1 MSSKF
6 ILSSDDVQSAIAPL
20 MPGYVSPSEGAV
32 EQQVEEESDFSLSG
46 AAGASVDQL
55 QFMAYNALRAF
66 ADEFDVGVLRTVA
79 DKGIEVNKQEL
90 SEYSRKG
97 YDDIENL
104 SDLNKWWLDNLIIN
118 AGSFAPVAAAGMVA
132 APFGGLVFAGATLL
146 PSAILGTGESYAKQL
161 EAGGNLDPKI
171 AMITGM
177 TVGALDVLTPK
188 AILRA
193 LGIGKGFNNYLT
205 NQLASRG
212 ALSNRFH
219 AGVKGMLRE
228 GSTEVLQE
236 ALMTASKNYVN
247 EQDLTDFSKE
257 EVNELIEAFLSGG
270 SVGATFSA
278 ALGEASPQEKAVSLA
293 KKNASINLKDTLGS
307 ETSRIIE
314 EINSLKQNEEFARK
328 GPRGIGSFLNKE
340 GKNRKSELKKE
351 LKQLIK
357 DTKSKDKAIFK
368 AKTVEEI
375 DSLFADP
382 VEEEL
387 ITEPTEEKE
396 QTLAEIMAADPRES
410 AIERQQ
416 QPDVI
421 PPEGTQIGTAPTR
434 SEIEQRLKDEVSTR
448 ADKGGFLRRL
458 KGENLDPKMGVN
470 LGELAAERADQ
481 GMQDPSVIEDTED
494 ARPQGP
500 FPRTREAYR
509 KAVAE
514 RANRGSAQE
523 ERSSNPVISSAVPSD
538 NVLTDGEVLILRQD
552 IEEAKYSK
560 ASRELE
566 DIAMQAESD
575 AFEQAEADGMDY
587 PEALAAGNEAR
598 ERVLQNGGSRR
609 KRVFPNP
616 EARRKAQEDSAKVRQ
631 ERESKLNFEAQRR
644 IDEQK
649 KFEKEQAGELKEQA
663 IEMAGETYDAFF
675 YGQISAQEFASRR
688 QREIAKIKDGIGGTA
703 AANAYRKAV
712 PLEKANAILKER
724 GLPTLTVKGEKP
736 TQADTTPPVQ
746 EAPPKGGVGSSGQPT
761 DREGKPVDL
770 KAAAPT
776 QADVTP
782 DAAPESTPTTLSP
795 PQVVGS
801 TIVDDAAA
809 IQAELD
815 DIKKEVIEGFESG
828 LPESEY
834 RKREP
839 KQIDLEERLRKQ
851 KRRDGVFGENSQQEQ
866 SADDIKEIRQ
876 EINDALETDSPE
888 LLELIEGKN
897 LEHEKLLLEELDIR
911 ISEFEKML
919 GKRKYDIEAYRTFD
933 PSRPDNPLPSLI
945 KRRNQAKKN
954 IEALEAGVD
963 PVTVPGTTMNPEVKK
978 NPTQADVAPTERPD
992 ATRYPDFDA
1001 YMEDM
1006 GELGF
1011 SPDEL
1016 QEEGL
1021 PYDEASFTS
1030 YKAKQ
1035 GETSSPTQADV
1046 TPPVDKATLGDT
1058 DTSSTKTKSATTVI
1072 ETAHSTETLNDLK
1085 GIAKEGLAI
1094 GSSTESADKMVY
1106 ADGTFRIIFD
1116 GSVSGKKTTRAF
1128 APKDITIK
1136 TSEVIDPK
1144 KIKRVEV
1151 DVDNLPSPTTDNF
1164 LDYAKKYLKD
1174 KEPGLDVLNASPS
1187 EWSRLYDKYP
1197 RLEQEL
1203 DKFNESELASELEI
1217 NSSNYKT
1224 VLADIFG
1231 KDVEIV
1237 DRVKDK
1243 PNDTTTEDSKGP
1255 GGQEKGAPNDAKQ
1268 DDNTTRA
1275 RSASADDEAKTNR
1288 EKQDQD
1294 TTARTNQ
1301 ASATTDKG
1309 KKVSDAISD
1318 FEVADAADT
1327 AAQGQAGASA
1337 TVSGKTADISTAD
1350 ITTTAASNTTTT
1362 SIDTD
1367 PIEVTPTEPVRL
1379 DYAET
1384 TANPDGVPIRIYE
1397 DPDNPDRNIVEV
1409 DGKPINQRYKK
1420 RPVAVAFANR
1430 YTRPRPTE
1438 KAEKAAPKVRP
1449 EGKTYTGPKPKG
1461 ASEPL
1466 VKWLG
1471 STAPFRATIGKQRAS
1486 QARNVNIDPDQYTN
1500 EEELY
1505 DAIIAKVEAE
1515 PVEVVEPAADIS
1527 AEVQRKAEEIVPE
1540 TTLEKI
1546 TRRQTE
1552 RRVIE
1557 NAIMVREDLT
1567 PEEIASI
1574 NQAEENRIREAQ
1586 LSGLM
1591 EDVDADIKAKIE
1603 EDNAS
1608 SEADRARRKL
1618 ELESEQV
1625 SFETIDNM
1633 ELADFLQLAN
1643 TPRKPGW
1650 SKKQLVEIANNI
1662 EANDPTVTFN
1672 TKKNRADLAVDLI
1685 GWKEGSGSTLDD
1697 NVLDSNFVDNENDS
1711 GDFYTTLNDDF
1722 DPSSGF
1728 DNKAV
1733 ETSSVKPSNEEVLN
1747 IERSLDNNLSAMFSR
1762 SKAKE
1767 LKNIKFINF
1776 ITSSEAKRL
1785 GIEDDVIASY
1795 GSGDVKV
1802 YFIPERIAAYA
1813 KSQNKDVDKLTRSLI
1828 MHEVGVH
1835 AGKNIF
1841 SGQEF
1846 DLVMDQ
1852 VVKLYDQKDPEFV
1865 NAFNVVAKAYPDLQ
1879 LFERRFNEEVLAH
1892 VIESKAYDLEKIN
1905 KSLFDK
1911 LKTAF
1916 QKFFEKLFYTVSG
1929 DKTRVDNLTP
1939 DVTAEDMFN
1948 LIAGHSMRNIYSY
1961 ALKRHGDS
1969 KNFSNV
1975 RTRNRDRFIQNS
1987 VVKTPMFHAGYYNF
2001 SAPVLDKTELGLH
2014 VGTEEAALQRVE
2026 GDVQRLKKGY
2036 INIQNPFEVYDINRF
2051 NEHRLWRKAVNRLY
2065 ENGDI
2070 DSNAY
2075 KKLSQVIDNHE
2086 FSFKSWQSSLRSETP
2101 PSDILTAEEVV
2112 ESNLRKDALDK
2123 DFSRNI
2129 RDALLSLGYD
2139 SIVYTNKYEDS
2150 GSTSYILLKDNQFK
2164 DVDSLMFRSGTNVFM
2179 DKRVIEESPEQAV
2192 EQSRK
2197 IESIAGPQVTNT
2209 RKAQGKMFGV
2219 LKTMQRAIEPL
2230 MTVQG
2235 YSELETARMLA
2246 KGEVSKAHNT
2256 GRVLFDT
2263 LYQANKKEQREIL
2276 KYFETKDA
2284 SPDNLPDRKVSVAMQ
2299 PTVAR
2304 GTRSNA
2310 RTAERV
2316 SIKDSVIQ
2324 AKKQIE
2330 KLGQDLVDMGLI
2342 TPEQYNKLKGSYLPR
2357 TYLEYLGKDRLG
2369 IGLGTS
2375 KLNYTKARTSTDT
2388 FLRDVMDG
2396 RIKDPGFLAA
2406 RYISMA
2412 GSDIAT
2418 IKYLD
2423 FIAADTG
2430 QNGWVLPNQIVN
2442 FEGMK
2447 GTVGFWNE
2455 RLDGIRR
2462 NAAQMESLNPVQAKE
2477 MNAFASKLQR
2487 AIDAVGTIPSAQG
2500 YKRIPDSARYGA
2512 MRGLYVKKEI
2522 ANDIMSQ
2529 ESLYTN
2535 NEFLNSVLNV
2545 SSKATK
2551 VFKYTKVPMNIPTQ
2565 ARNVISNIVLM
2576 DTSGTNF
2583 FKIPGLLNRAIQD
2596 IVSNGK
2602 YMELA
2607 RKYGIESTT
2616 FASEEL
2622 VTMDKELQKIKSQDK
2637 GWGGLWARSQVF
2649 FNDYLDV
2656 GGRAYQKTEVMFK
2669 IAKMIDLMENHG
2681 KSEAEAAKLAN
2692 EALLDY
2698 SNVSQAV
2705 RVIRSMPLGSPFIT
2719 FNLKAGAQMIRNIR
2733 NHPIAVAKYAAIPY
2747 IVSQMLL
2754 ENNDDIEEED
2764 IPAMQKLVAD
2774 YMEGNMTTMILPW
2787 KDEQGRLRVF
2797 DMGYFLPWGAHL
2809 SMAKNLME
2817 GEFGEAAKTPGFFGG
2832 PFELVAGMKTNTDP
2846 FTGQS
2851 IWSEADPPM
2860 QQYQDILGFLVSYAT
2875 PPMIMPRNKS
2885 GDVIGNGGQIVKT
2898 LMAAGWMDGNT
2909 DADGLPKNTVG
2920 SSILSWMG
2928 INTAALTPE
2937 TAGRKVYFKG
2947 KDVDK
2952 IMQRLIK
2959 LIDDPNVKEDQR
2971 ERLIE
2976 EYRMHQANAIEK
2988 YREYA
2993 DAYRQ
2998 VEDVL

>member
-6 ILSSDDVQSAIAPL
+6 ILSSDDVQSALAPL

-46 AAGASVDQL
+46 AAGAGVDQL

-90 SEYSRKG
+90 SEYSRIG

-118 AGSFAPVAAAGMVA
+118 AGSFAPVVAAGMVA
-132 APFGGLVFAGATLL
+132 APFGGLAFAGATLL

-161 EAGGNLDPKI
+161 EAGGNLDSKI

-188 AILRA
+188 KILNA
-193 LGIGKGFNNYLT
+193 FGIGKGFNNYLT

-278 ALGEASPQEKAVSLA
+278 ALGEASPEEKAVALA

-307 ETSRIIE
+307 ETARIIE

-375 DSLFADP
+375 DSLFAEP
-382 VEEEL
+382 IEEDVAIEAPL
-387 ITEPTEEKE
+387 EEGK
-396 QTLAEIMAADPRES
+396 TLAEIMAADPRES

-421 PPEGTQIGTAPTR
+421 PPEGTQIGTAPTQ
-434 SEIEQRLKDEVSTR
+434 SEIEQRLKDE
-448 ADKGGFLRRL
+448 
-458 KGENLDPKMGVN
+458 
-470 LGELAAERADQ
+470 AATRADQ
-481 GMQDPSVIEDTED
+481 GMQDPSVIEDTRAEFPMGEDPSVLED

-598 ERVLQNGGSRR
+598 ERVLQSGGSRR

-616 EARRKAQEDSAKVRQ
+616 EARRKAQEESAKVRQ
-631 ERESKLNFEAQRR
+631 EREAKLNFEAQRR

-675 YGQISAQEFASRR
+675 YGQISAQEFSSRR
-688 QREIAKIKDGIGGTA
+688 QREIAEIKDGIGGTA
-703 AANAYRKAV
+703 AVNAYRKAV

-724 GLPTLTVKGEKP
+724 GLPTLTAKGEKP

-746 EAPPKGGVGSSGQPT
+746 KAPPKGGVGSSGQPT
-761 DREGKPVDL
+761 DREGKPVDP
-770 KAAAPT
+770 KA
-776 QADVTP
+776 D
-782 DAAPESTPTTLSP
+782 TT
-795 PQVVGS
+795 
-801 TIVDDAAA
+801 
-809 IQAELD
+809 
-815 DIKKEVIEGFESG
+815 
-828 LPESEY
+828 
-834 RKREP
+834 
-839 KQIDLEERLRKQ
+839 
-851 KRRDGVFGENSQQEQ
+851 
-866 SADDIKEIRQ
+866 
-876 EINDALETDSPE
+876 
-888 LLELIEGKN
+888 
-897 LEHEKLLLEELDIR
+897 
-911 ISEFEKML
+911 
-919 GKRKYDIEAYRTFD
+919 
-933 PSRPDNPLPSLI
+933 
-945 KRRNQAKKN
+945 
-954 IEALEAGVD
+954 
-963 PVTVPGTTMNPEVKK
+963 
-978 NPTQADVAPTERPD
+978 
-992 ATRYPDFDA
+992 
-1001 YMEDM
+1001 
-1006 GELGF
+1006 
-1011 SPDEL
+1011 
-1016 QEEGL
+1016 
-1021 PYDEASFTS
+1021 
-1030 YKAKQ
+1030 
-1035 GETSSPTQADV
+1035 PTQADV
-1046 TPPVDKATLGDT
+1046 TPPVDEAILEDT
-1058 DTSSTKTKSATTVI
+1058 DTAKR
-1072 ETAHSTETLNDLK
+1072 DK
-1085 GIAKEGLAI
+1085 GEAEKG
-1094 GSSTESADKMVY
+1094 
-1106 ADGTFRIIFD
+1106 
-1116 GSVSGKKTTRAF
+1116 
-1128 APKDITIK
+1128 APK
-1136 TSEVIDPK
+1136 E
-1144 KIKRVEV
+1144 EE
-1151 DVDNLPSPTTDNF
+1151 
-1164 LDYAKKYLKD
+1164 AKPD
-1174 KEPGLDVLNASPS
+1174 
-1187 EWSRLYDKYP
+1187 
-1197 RLEQEL
+1197 
-1203 DKFNESELASELEI
+1203 
-1217 NSSNYKT
+1217 
-1224 VLADIFG
+1224 
-1231 KDVEIV
+1231 
-1237 DRVKDK
+1237 
-1243 PNDTTTEDSKGP
+1243 DTTTEDSKGA
-1255 GGQEKGAPNDAKQ
+1255 GEQEKGAPKDAKQ
-1268 DDNTTRA
+1268 DDKTTRT
-1275 RSASADDEAKTNR
+1275 RSASADDEAETTRKK
-1288 EKQDQD
+1288 EDKGA
-1294 TTARTNQ
+1294 TARTDQ
-1301 ASATTDKG
+1301 ATTTTDKDT
-1309 KKVSDAISD
+1309 KVSDAISD

-1337 TVSGKTADISTAD
+1337 TVSGETADISTAD
-1350 ITTTAASNTTTT
+1350 ITTTAASDPTTTP
-1362 SIDTD
+1362 IDTD
-1367 PIEVTPTEPVRL
+1367 TIEVAPAEPVRL
-1379 DYAET
+1379 AYEET
-1384 TANPDGVPIRIYE
+1384 TVNSQDVPVRIYK
-1397 DPDNPDRNIVEV
+1397 DPENPEINIVESEGV
-1409 DGKPINQRYKK
+1409 ILKRLKDRKK
-1420 RPVAVAFANR
+1420 AVTYANNL
-1430 YTRPRPTE
+1430 TRTAVEMRGP
-1438 KAEKAAPKVRP
+1438 KAKAAPKVRP
-1449 EGKTYTGPKPKG
+1449 EGKVYKGPEGVLTPGVYKFMSSNKPFKDT
-1461 ASEPL
+1461 
-1466 VKWLG
+1466 LG
-1471 STAPFRATIGKQRAS
+1471 SMRLKQAKKFG
-1486 QARNVNIDPDQYTN
+1486 VDTDVVTT
-1500 EEELY
+1500 EEQLY
-1505 DAIIAKVEAE
+1505 DEIITIIDKMKPVEA
-1515 PVEVVEPAADIS
+1515 PS
-1527 AEVQRKAEEIVPE
+1527 ANIAEEVQKKAEEIVPE
-1540 TTLEKI
+1540 APLEKI
-1546 TRRQTE
+1546 ARKQTE
-1552 RRVIE
+1552 RRVME
-1557 NAIMVREDLT
+1557 NAVMVQEDLT

-1574 NQAEENRIREAQ
+1574 QEAEQNRIREAQ
-1586 LSGLM
+1586 SSGLM
-1591 EDVDADIKAKIE
+1591 EDIDADIEAQIAAE
-1603 EDNAS
+1603 EAAS
-1608 SEADRARRKL
+1608 QADRLRLKL
-1618 ELESEQV
+1618 ERESEQV

-1643 TPRKPGW
+1643 SRRKPGW

-1685 GWKEGSGSTLDD
+1685 GWKEGSGSTVDTD
-1697 NVLDSNFVDNENDS
+1697 VLDPDFVDNVNDD
-1711 GDFYTTLNDDF
+1711 GDFYTAPSDDF

-1785 GIEDDVIASY
+1785 GIEDSAIASY

-1892 VIESKAYDLEKIN
+1892 VIESKAYNLETIN

-1929 DKTRVDNLTP
+1929 DETRVDNLTP
-1939 DVTAEDMFN
+1939 DVTADDMFN
-1948 LIAGHSMRNIYSY
+1948 LISGYSMRNVYSY

-1969 KNFSNV
+1969 KNFSKV
-1975 RTRNRDRFIQNS
+1975 RDRNRNNFVKDS
-1987 VVKTPMFHAGYYNF
+1987 VVKSPMFHAGHYNF

-2014 VGTEEAALQRVE
+2014 VGTEKAALERVF
-2026 GDVQRLKKGY
+2026 GDRQKLKKGY
-2036 INIQNPFEVYDINRF
+2036 INIQNPFEFNDAGFFGSPKAFQVELGKRAPLVSDEKDLKEYRELFSIAAGWEIAISKIKEPSPNAPLLDIHLERVKYAQDMD
-2051 NEHRLWRKAVNRLY
+2051 KAQRGFM
-2065 ENGDI
+2065 EDI
-2070 DSNAY
+2070 RNA
-2075 KKLSQVIDNHE
+2075 LI
-2086 FSFKSWQSSLRSETP
+2086 SF
-2101 PSDILTAEEVV
+2101 
-2112 ESNLRKDALDK
+2112 
-2123 DFSRNI
+2123 
-2129 RDALLSLGYD
+2129 GYD
-2139 SIVYTNKYEDS
+2139 SIAYKNTQEDV
-2150 GSTSYILLKDNQFK
+2150 GSISYILLKDNQFK

-2179 DKRVIEESPEQAV
+2179 DKRAIEESPEKAV

-2284 SPDNLPDRKVSVAMQ
+2284 SPDNLPERKVSVAMQ

-2304 GTRSNA
+2304 GTRSDA

-2342 TPEQYNKLKGSYLPR
+2342 TQEQYNELKGSYLPR

-2462 NAAQMESLNPVQAKE
+2462 NAAQMESLNPSQAKE

-2487 AIDAVGTIPSAQG
+2487 AIDAVGTIPAAQG

-2637 GWGGLWARSQVF
+2637 SWGGLWARSQVF

-2698 SNVSQAV
+2698 SNVSQGV

-2928 INTAALTPE
+2928 INTAALTAE

-2971 ERLIE
+2971 EKDL
-2976 EYRMHQANAIEK
+2976 
-2988 YREYA
+2988 
-2993 DAYRQ
+2993 
-2998 VEDVL
+2998 

>member
-6 ILSSDDVQSAIAPL
+6 ILSSDDVQSALAPL

-46 AAGASVDQL
+46 AAGAGVDQL

-90 SEYSRKG
+90 SEYSRIG

-118 AGSFAPVAAAGMVA
+118 AGSFAPVVAAGMVA
-132 APFGGLVFAGATLL
+132 APFGGLAFAGATLL

-161 EAGGNLDPKI
+161 EAGGNLDSKI

-188 AILRA
+188 KILNA
-193 LGIGKGFNNYLT
+193 FGIGKGFNNYLT

-278 ALGEASPQEKAVSLA
+278 ALGEASPQEKAVALA

-434 SEIEQRLKDEVSTR
+434 SEIEQRLKDE
-448 ADKGGFLRRL
+448 
-458 KGENLDPKMGVN
+458 
-470 LGELAAERADQ
+470 AATRADQ
-481 GMQDPSVIEDTED
+481 GMQDPSVIENTRED
-494 ARPQGP
+494 SRPQGP

-598 ERVLQNGGSRR
+598 ERVLQSGGSRR

-616 EARRKAQEDSAKVRQ
+616 EARRKAQEESAKVRQ
-631 ERESKLNFEAQRR
+631 EREAKLNFEAQRR

-675 YGQISAQEFASRR
+675 YGQISAQEFSSRR
-688 QREIAKIKDGIGGTA
+688 QREIAEIKDGIGGTA
-703 AANAYRKAV
+703 AVNAYRKAV

-736 TQADTTPPVQ
+736 TQADTTAPVQ
-746 EAPPKGGVGSSGQPT
+746 KAPPKGGVGSSGQPT
-761 DREGKPVDL
+761 NREGKTVDP
-770 KAAAPT
+770 KADAAPT
-776 QADVTP
+776 QADVAPTVGDTQAKV
-782 DAAPESTPTTLSP
+782 DASN
-795 PQVVGS
+795 VV
-801 TIVDDAAA
+801 
-809 IQAELD
+809 
-815 DIKKEVIEGFESG
+815 IKDTDPI
-828 LPESEY
+828 
-834 RKREP
+834 
-839 KQIDLEERLRKQ
+839 ILEEN
-851 KRRDGVFGENSQQEQ
+851 KR
-866 SADDIKEIRQ
+866 IRELEKKRQ
-876 EINDALETDSPE
+876 AIDDALETGSQE
-888 LLELIEGKN
+888 LLDLELGKN
-897 LEHEKLLLEELDIR
+897 LEHEKLLLEEMELR
-911 ISEFEKML
+911 INQRERGL
-919 GKRKYDIEAYRTFD
+919 RKRGIDVESRRIYD
-933 PSRPDNPLPSLI
+933 PSYPRNPLPEFI
-945 KRRNQAKKN
+945 RDRDKAKKN
-954 IEALEAGVD
+954 IEALEAGV
-963 PVTVPGTTMNPEVKK
+963 
-978 NPTQADVAPTERPD
+978 A
-992 ATRYPDFDA
+992 
-1001 YMEDM
+1001 
-1006 GELGF
+1006 
-1011 SPDEL
+1011 
-1016 QEEGL
+1016 
-1021 PYDEASFTS
+1021 
-1030 YKAKQ
+1030 
-1035 GETSSPTQADV
+1035 
-1046 TPPVDKATLGDT
+1046 PPVDETILEDT
-1058 DTSSTKTKSATTVI
+1058 DTSSTKTDSDTTVI

-1116 GSVSGKKTTRAF
+1116 GPVSGKKTTRAF

-1136 TSEVIDPK
+1136 TSEVIEPK

-1151 DVDNLPSPTTDNF
+1151 DVGNLPSPTTDNF

-1187 EWSRLYDKYP
+1187 EWARLYDKYP
-1197 RLEQEL
+1197 RLEREL
-1203 DKFNESELASELEI
+1203 DKLNESELASELEI
-1217 NSSNYKT
+1217 NSSNYKA

-1237 DRVKDK
+1237 DRVEDK
-1243 PNDTTTEDSKGP
+1243 TSNTTTKDGKGA
-1255 GGQEKGAPNDAKQ
+1255 GEQGKGAPKGAKQ
-1268 DDNTTRA
+1268 GDKTTRA
-1275 RSASADDEAKTNR
+1275 RSASADDDAE
-1288 EKQDQD
+1288 
-1294 TTARTNQ
+1294 TTIRKEDKGTAARTDQ
-1301 ASATTDKG
+1301 ATTTTNKG
-1309 KKVSDAISD
+1309 TKVSDAISD

-1337 TVSGKTADISTAD
+1337 TVSGETADISTDD
-1350 ITTTAASNTTTT
+1350 ITTTEAFDPTNT
-1362 SIDTD
+1362 SIDADT
-1367 PIEVTPTEPVRL
+1367 IEVAPTEPVRL
-1379 DYAET
+1379 AYEET
-1384 TANPDGVPIRIYE
+1384 TVNSQGVPVRIYK
-1397 DPDNPDRNIVEV
+1397 NPENPEINIVESEGV
-1409 DGKPINQRYKK
+1409 ILKRLKDRKK
-1420 RPVAVAFANR
+1420 AVTYANNL
-1430 YTRPRPTE
+1430 TRTAVEMRGP
-1438 KAEKAAPKVRP
+1438 KAKAAPKVRP
-1449 EGKTYTGPKPKG
+1449 EGKVYKGPQGVLTDGVYKFMSSNKPFKNT
-1461 ASEPL
+1461 
-1466 VKWLG
+1466 LG
-1471 STAPFRATIGKQRAS
+1471 KMRLN
-1486 QARNVNIDPDQYTN
+1486 QAESFGIDTDVVTT
-1500 EEELY
+1500 EEQLY
-1505 DAIIAKVEAE
+1505 DELITIIDKMKPAEAPSADIAK
-1515 PVEVVEPAADIS
+1515 
-1527 AEVQRKAEEIVPE
+1527 EVQKKAEKIVPE
-1540 TTLEKI
+1540 TPVQKI
-1546 TRRQTE
+1546 ARKQTE
-1552 RRVIE
+1552 RRVME
-1557 NAIMVREDLT
+1557 NAVMVQENLT
-1567 PEEIASI
+1567 PEEIDSI

-1586 LSGLM
+1586 SIGLM
-1591 EDVDADIKAKIE
+1591 EDVDADIKAKIAAE
-1603 EDNAS
+1603 EAA
-1608 SEADRARRKL
+1608 SEADRLRLKL
-1618 ELESEQV
+1618 ERESKQV

-1633 ELADFLQLAN
+1633 EIADFLQLAN

-1662 EANDPTVTFN
+1662 QVNDPAVTFN

-1685 GWKEGSGSTLDD
+1685 GWKEGSVSTVDPD
-1697 NVLDSNFVDNENDS
+1697 VLDPDFVDNVNYS
-1711 GDFYTTLNDDF
+1711 GDVHTTFNDDS
-1722 DPSSGF
+1722 DPSYGF

-1733 ETSSVKPSNEEVLN
+1733 ETSSVKPSSEEVLN

-1865 NAFNVVAKAYPDLQ
+1865 NAFNVVKKTYPKLQ

-1892 VIESKAYDLEKIN
+1892 VIESKAYNLETIN

-1916 QKFFEKLFYTVSG
+1916 QKFFEKLFYTVSE

-1939 DVTAEDMFN
+1939 DVTADDMFN
-1948 LIAGHSMRNIYSY
+1948 LISGYSMRNVYSY

-1975 RTRNRDRFIQNS
+1975 RTRNRDNFVKDS
-1987 VVKTPMFHAGYYNF
+1987 VVKSPMFHAGHYNF

-2014 VGTEEAALQRVE
+2014 VGTENAALERVA
-2026 GDVQRLKKGY
+2026 GDRQKLKKGY
-2036 INIQNPFEVYDINRF
+2036 INIQNPFEFNDAGYFGSPKAFQVELGKRAGLVSDEKDLKEYRELFSIAAGWEIAISKIKEPSANAPLLDIHLERV
-2051 NEHRLWRKAVNRLY
+2051 KYA
-2065 ENGDI
+2065 
-2070 DSNAY
+2070 
-2075 KKLSQVIDNHE
+2075 Q
-2086 FSFKSWQSSLRSETP
+2086 
-2101 PSDILTAEEVV
+2101 
-2112 ESNLRKDALDK
+2112 DK
-2123 DFSRNI
+2123 DKAQRGFMEDIRN
-2129 RDALLSLGYD
+2129 ALISFGYD
-2139 SIVYTNKYEDS
+2139 SIAYTNTQEDV
-2150 GSTSYILLKDNQFK
+2150 GSISYILLKDNQFK

-2179 DKRVIEESPEQAV
+2179 DKRVVEESPEQAV

-2209 RKAQGKMFGV
+2209 RKAQGKMFSV

-2357 TYLEYLGKDRLG
+2357 TYLEYLGKDRMG

-2412 GSDIAT
+2412 GADIAT

-2462 NAAQMESLNPVQAKE
+2462 NAAQMESLNPSQAKE

-2487 AIDAVGTIPSAQG
+2487 AIDAVGTIPAAQG

-2698 SNVSQAV
+2698 SNVSQGV

-2928 INTAALTPE
+2928 INTAALTAE

-2952 IMQRLIK
+2952 IMQRLVK

>member
-6 ILSSDDVQSAIAPL
+6 ILSSDDVQSALAPL

-46 AAGASVDQL
+46 AAGAGVDQL

-90 SEYSRKG
+90 SEYSRIG

-118 AGSFAPVAAAGMVA
+118 AGSFAPVVAAGMVA
-132 APFGGLVFAGATLL
+132 APFGGLAFAGATLL

-161 EAGGNLDPKI
+161 EAGGNLDSKI

-188 AILRA
+188 KILNA
-193 LGIGKGFNNYLT
+193 FGIGKGFNNYLT

-278 ALGEASPQEKAVSLA
+278 ALGEASPEEKAVALA

-307 ETSRIIE
+307 ETARIIE

-375 DSLFADP
+375 DSLFAEP
-382 VEEEL
+382 IEEDVAIEAPL
-387 ITEPTEEKE
+387 EEGK
-396 QTLAEIMAADPRES
+396 TLAEIMAADPRES

-421 PPEGTQIGTAPTR
+421 PPEGTQIGTAPTQ
-434 SEIEQRLKDEVSTR
+434 SEIEQRLKDEAATR
-448 ADKGGFLRRL
+448 ADEGGFLRRL

-470 LGELAAERADQ
+470 LGELAADRADQ
-481 GMQDPSVIEDTED
+481 GMQDPSVIEDTRAEFPMGEDPSVLED

-598 ERVLQNGGSRR
+598 ERVLQSGGSRR

-616 EARRKAQEDSAKVRQ
+616 EARRKAQEESAKVRQ
-631 ERESKLNFEAQRR
+631 EREAKLNFEAQRR

-675 YGQISAQEFASRR
+675 YGQISAQEFSSRR
-688 QREIAKIKDGIGGTA
+688 QREIAEIKDGIGGTA
-703 AANAYRKAV
+703 AVNAYRKAV

-724 GLPTLTVKGEKP
+724 GLPTLTAKGEKP

-746 EAPPKGGVGSSGQPT
+746 KAPPKGGVGSSGQPT
-761 DREGKPVDL
+761 DREGKPVDP
-770 KAAAPT
+770 KA
-776 QADVTP
+776 D
-782 DAAPESTPTTLSP
+782 TT
-795 PQVVGS
+795 
-801 TIVDDAAA
+801 
-809 IQAELD
+809 
-815 DIKKEVIEGFESG
+815 
-828 LPESEY
+828 
-834 RKREP
+834 
-839 KQIDLEERLRKQ
+839 
-851 KRRDGVFGENSQQEQ
+851 
-866 SADDIKEIRQ
+866 
-876 EINDALETDSPE
+876 
-888 LLELIEGKN
+888 
-897 LEHEKLLLEELDIR
+897 
-911 ISEFEKML
+911 
-919 GKRKYDIEAYRTFD
+919 
-933 PSRPDNPLPSLI
+933 
-945 KRRNQAKKN
+945 
-954 IEALEAGVD
+954 
-963 PVTVPGTTMNPEVKK
+963 
-978 NPTQADVAPTERPD
+978 
-992 ATRYPDFDA
+992 
-1001 YMEDM
+1001 
-1006 GELGF
+1006 
-1011 SPDEL
+1011 
-1016 QEEGL
+1016 
-1021 PYDEASFTS
+1021 
-1030 YKAKQ
+1030 
-1035 GETSSPTQADV
+1035 PTQADV
-1046 TPPVDKATLGDT
+1046 TPPVDEAILEDT
-1058 DTSSTKTKSATTVI
+1058 DTAKR
-1072 ETAHSTETLNDLK
+1072 DK
-1085 GIAKEGLAI
+1085 GEAEKG
-1094 GSSTESADKMVY
+1094 
-1106 ADGTFRIIFD
+1106 
-1116 GSVSGKKTTRAF
+1116 
-1128 APKDITIK
+1128 APK
-1136 TSEVIDPK
+1136 E
-1144 KIKRVEV
+1144 EE
-1151 DVDNLPSPTTDNF
+1151 
-1164 LDYAKKYLKD
+1164 AKPD
-1174 KEPGLDVLNASPS
+1174 
-1187 EWSRLYDKYP
+1187 
-1197 RLEQEL
+1197 
-1203 DKFNESELASELEI
+1203 
-1217 NSSNYKT
+1217 
-1224 VLADIFG
+1224 
-1231 KDVEIV
+1231 
-1237 DRVKDK
+1237 
-1243 PNDTTTEDSKGP
+1243 DTTTEDSKGA
-1255 GGQEKGAPNDAKQ
+1255 GEQEKGAPKDAKQ
-1268 DDNTTRA
+1268 DDKTTRT
-1275 RSASADDEAKTNR
+1275 RSASADDEAETTRKK
-1288 EKQDQD
+1288 EDKGA
-1294 TTARTNQ
+1294 TARTDQ
-1301 ASATTDKG
+1301 ATTTTDKDT
-1309 KKVSDAISD
+1309 KVSDAISD

-1337 TVSGKTADISTAD
+1337 TVSGETADISTAD
-1350 ITTTAASNTTTT
+1350 ITTTAASDPTTTP
-1362 SIDTD
+1362 IDTD
-1367 PIEVTPTEPVRL
+1367 TIEVAPAEPVRL
-1379 DYAET
+1379 AYEET
-1384 TANPDGVPIRIYE
+1384 TVNSQDVPVRIYK
-1397 DPDNPDRNIVEV
+1397 DPENPEINIVESEGV
-1409 DGKPINQRYKK
+1409 ILKRLKDRKK
-1420 RPVAVAFANR
+1420 AVTYANNL
-1430 YTRPRPTE
+1430 TRTAVEMRGP
-1438 KAEKAAPKVRP
+1438 KAKAAPKVRP
-1449 EGKTYTGPKPKG
+1449 EGKVYKGPEGVLTPGVYKFMSSNKPFKDT
-1461 ASEPL
+1461 
-1466 VKWLG
+1466 LG
-1471 STAPFRATIGKQRAS
+1471 SMRLKQAKKFG
-1486 QARNVNIDPDQYTN
+1486 VDTDVVTT
-1500 EEELY
+1500 EEQLY
-1505 DAIIAKVEAE
+1505 DELITIIDKMKPVEA
-1515 PVEVVEPAADIS
+1515 PS
-1527 AEVQRKAEEIVPE
+1527 ANIAEEVQKKAEEIVPE
-1540 TTLEKI
+1540 APLEKI
-1546 TRRQTE
+1546 ARKQTE
-1552 RRVIE
+1552 RRVME
-1557 NAIMVREDLT
+1557 NAVMVQEDLT

-1574 NQAEENRIREAQ
+1574 QEAEQNRIREAQ
-1586 LSGLM
+1586 SSGLM
-1591 EDVDADIKAKIE
+1591 EDIDADIEAQIAAE
-1603 EDNAS
+1603 EAAS
-1608 SEADRARRKL
+1608 QADRLRLKL
-1618 ELESEQV
+1618 ERESEQV

-1643 TPRKPGW
+1643 SRRGGW

-1685 GWKEGSGSTLDD
+1685 GWKEGSGSTVDTD
-1697 NVLDSNFVDNENDS
+1697 VLDPDFVDNVNDD
-1711 GDFYTTLNDDF
+1711 GDFYTAPSDDF

-1785 GIEDDVIASY
+1785 GIEDSAIASY

-1892 VIESKAYDLEKIN
+1892 VIESKAYNLETIN

-1929 DKTRVDNLTP
+1929 DETRVDNLTP
-1939 DVTAEDMFN
+1939 DVTADDMFN
-1948 LIAGHSMRNIYSY
+1948 LISGYSMRNVYSY

-1969 KNFSNV
+1969 KNFSKV
-1975 RTRNRDRFIQNS
+1975 RDRNRNNFVKDS
-1987 VVKTPMFHAGYYNF
+1987 VVKSPMFHAGHYNF

-2014 VGTEEAALQRVE
+2014 VGTEKAALERVF
-2026 GDVQRLKKGY
+2026 GDRQKLKKGY
-2036 INIQNPFEVYDINRF
+2036 INIQNPFEFNDAGFFGSPKAFQVELGKRAPLVSDEKDLKEYRELFSIAAGWEIAISKIKEPSPNAPLLDIHLERVKYAQDMD
-2051 NEHRLWRKAVNRLY
+2051 KAQRGFM
-2065 ENGDI
+2065 EDI
-2070 DSNAY
+2070 RNA
-2075 KKLSQVIDNHE
+2075 LI
-2086 FSFKSWQSSLRSETP
+2086 SF
-2101 PSDILTAEEVV
+2101 
-2112 ESNLRKDALDK
+2112 
-2123 DFSRNI
+2123 
-2129 RDALLSLGYD
+2129 GYD
-2139 SIVYTNKYEDS
+2139 SIAYKNTQEDV
-2150 GSTSYILLKDNQFK
+2150 GSISYILLKDNQFK

-2179 DKRVIEESPEQAV
+2179 DKRAIEESPEKAV

-2284 SPDNLPDRKVSVAMQ
+2284 SPDNLPERKVSVAMQ

-2304 GTRSNA
+2304 GTRSDA

-2342 TPEQYNKLKGSYLPR
+2342 TQEQYNELKGSYLPR

-2462 NAAQMESLNPVQAKE
+2462 NAAQMESLNPSQAKE

-2487 AIDAVGTIPSAQG
+2487 AIDAVGTIPAAQG

-2637 GWGGLWARSQVF
+2637 SWGGLWARSQVF

-2698 SNVSQAV
+2698 SNVSQGV

-2928 INTAALTPE
+2928 INTAALTAE

>member
-6 ILSSDDVQSAIAPL
+6 ILSSDDVQSALAPL

-46 AAGASVDQL
+46 AAGAGVDQL

-90 SEYSRKG
+90 SEYSRIG

-118 AGSFAPVAAAGMVA
+118 AGSFAPVVAAGMVA
-132 APFGGLVFAGATLL
+132 APLGGLAVAGATLI

-161 EAGGNLDPKI
+161 EAEGNLDPKI

-278 ALGEASPQEKAVSLA
+278 ALGEASPQEKAVALA

-421 PPEGTQIGTAPTR
+421 PPEGTQIGTAPTQ
-434 SEIEQRLKDEVSTR
+434 SEIEQRLKDEVATR
-448 ADKGGFLRRL
+448 ADEGGFLRRL

-575 AFEQAEADGMDY
+575 AFEQAQADGMDY

-598 ERVLQNGGSRR
+598 ARVLQSGGARR

-616 EARRKAQEDSAKVRQ
+616 ETRRKAQEAAAKTRQ
-631 ERESKLNFEAQRR
+631 EREAKLNFEAQRR

-688 QREIAKIKDGIGGTA
+688 QREIAEIKDGIGGTA

-724 GLPTLTVKGEKP
+724 GLPTLTAKGEKP

-746 EAPPKGGVGSSGQPT
+746 KAPPKGGVGSSGQPT
-761 DREGKPVDL
+761 DREGKPVDP

-776 QADVTP
+776 QADVT
-782 DAAPESTPTTLSP
+782 
-795 PQVVGS
+795 
-801 TIVDDAAA
+801 
-809 IQAELD
+809 
-815 DIKKEVIEGFESG
+815 
-828 LPESEY
+828 
-834 RKREP
+834 
-839 KQIDLEERLRKQ
+839 
-851 KRRDGVFGENSQQEQ
+851 
-866 SADDIKEIRQ
+866 
-876 EINDALETDSPE
+876 
-888 LLELIEGKN
+888 
-897 LEHEKLLLEELDIR
+897 
-911 ISEFEKML
+911 
-919 GKRKYDIEAYRTFD
+919 
-933 PSRPDNPLPSLI
+933 
-945 KRRNQAKKN
+945 
-954 IEALEAGVD
+954 
-963 PVTVPGTTMNPEVKK
+963 
-978 NPTQADVAPTERPD
+978 PTERPD

-1035 GETSSPTQADV
+1035 EETSSPTQADV
-1046 TPPVDKATLGDT
+1046 TPPVDEAILEDT
-1058 DTSSTKTKSATTVI
+1058 DTAKR
-1072 ETAHSTETLNDLK
+1072 DK
-1085 GIAKEGLAI
+1085 GKA
-1094 GSSTESADKMVY
+1094 
-1106 ADGTFRIIFD
+1106 
-1116 GSVSGKKTTRAF
+1116 GKG
-1128 APKDITIK
+1128 APKAEK
-1136 TSEVIDPK
+1136 
-1144 KIKRVEV
+1144 
-1151 DVDNLPSPTTDNF
+1151 
-1164 LDYAKKYLKD
+1164 AKPD
-1174 KEPGLDVLNASPS
+1174 
-1187 EWSRLYDKYP
+1187 
-1197 RLEQEL
+1197 
-1203 DKFNESELASELEI
+1203 
-1217 NSSNYKT
+1217 
-1224 VLADIFG
+1224 
-1231 KDVEIV
+1231 
-1237 DRVKDK
+1237 
-1243 PNDTTTEDSKGP
+1243 DTTTEDGKGA
-1255 GGQEKGAPNDAKQ
+1255 GEQEKGAPKDAKQ

-1275 RSASADDEAKTNR
+1275 RSASDDDEAKTTGNK
-1288 EKQDQD
+1288 EDKG
-1294 TTARTNQ
+1294 TAARTDQ
-1301 ASATTDKG
+1301 ATTTTDKG
-1309 KKVSDAISD
+1309 TKVSDAISD

-1337 TVSGKTADISTAD
+1337 TVSGETADISTAD
-1350 ITTTAASNTTTT
+1350 ITTTAASNTTTAP
-1362 SIDTD
+1362 INTD

-1397 DPDNPDRNIVEV
+1397 DPDNPDSNIVEV

-1420 RPVAVAFANR
+1420 RAVAVAFANR

-1449 EGKTYTGPKPKG
+1449 EGKTYTGPKPVGLTDGVYKFM
-1461 ASEPL
+1461 SSNKPF
-1466 VKWLG
+1466 KNTLG
-1471 STAPFRATIGKQRAS
+1471 KMRLNQAEKYDIDTDVVTTEEQFYDELITI
-1486 QARNVNIDPDQYTN
+1486 IDKMKP
-1500 EEELY
+1500 
-1505 DAIIAKVEAE
+1505 VEAT
-1515 PVEVVEPAADIS
+1515 AADIS
-1527 AEVQRKAEEIVPE
+1527 AEVQREAEEIVPE
-1540 TTLEKI
+1540 TTLERIDRK
-1546 TRRQTE
+1546 QTE
-1552 RRVIE
+1552 RRVME
-1557 NAIMVREDLT
+1557 NAIMVQKDLT

-1574 NQAEENRIREAQ
+1574 QEAKQKRIREAQ
-1586 LSGLM
+1586 SSGLM
-1591 EDVDADIKAKIE
+1591 EDVDADIEAKIAAE
-1603 EDNAS
+1603 EAES
-1608 SEADRARRKL
+1608 KADRARRKL
-1618 ELESEQV
+1618 ERESEQV

-1643 TPRKPGW
+1643 SRRGGW

-1685 GWKEGSGSTLDD
+1685 GWKEGSGSTVDTD
-1697 NVLDSNFVDNENDS
+1697 VLDPDFVDNVNDD
-1711 GDFYTTLNDDF
+1711 GDFYTAPSDDF

-1865 NAFNVVAKAYPDLQ
+1865 NAFNVVKKTYPDLQ

-1916 QKFFEKLFYTVSG
+1916 QKFFEKLFYTVDK

-1975 RTRNRDRFIQNS
+1975 RTRNRDNFVKDS
-1987 VVKTPMFHAGYYNF
+1987 VVKSPMFHAGYYNF

-2070 DSNAY
+2070 DSNVY

-2101 PSDILTAEEVV
+2101 PSDILTAEEIV

-2179 DKRVIEESPEQAV
+2179 DKRVVEESPEQAV
-2192 EQSRK
+2192 AQSRK

-2209 RKAQGKMFGV
+2209 RKAQGKMFSV

-2256 GRVLFDT
+2256 GRILFDT
-2263 LYQANKKEQREIL
+2263 LYQTNKKEQREIL

-2304 GTRSNA
+2304 GTRSDA

-2342 TPEQYNKLKGSYLPR
+2342 TQEQYNELKGSYLPR

-2412 GSDIAT
+2412 GADIAT

-2462 NAAQMESLNPVQAKE
+2462 NAAQMESLNPAQAKE

-2487 AIDAVGTIPSAQG
+2487 AIDAVGTIPAAQG
-2500 YKRIPDSARYGA
+2500 YKRIPDSPRYGA

-2529 ESLYTN
+2529 ESLYSS

-2698 SNVSQAV
+2698 SNVSQGV

-2947 KDVDK
+2947 EDVDK

-2959 LIDDPNVKEDQR
+2959 LINDPNVKEDQR

-2998 VEDVL
+2998 VKDVL

>member
-1 MSSKF
+1 LNREFPGIASVVKEAEGRKKVPEGGA
-6 ILSSDDVQSAIAPL
+6 DVVDLRQKDAP
-20 MPGYVSPSEGAV
+20 EG
-32 EQQVEEESDFSLSG
+32 EES
-46 AAGASVDQL
+46 
-55 QFMAYNALRAF
+55 
-66 ADEFDVGVLRTVA
+66 
-79 DKGIEVNKQEL
+79 K
-90 SEYSRKG
+90 
-97 YDDIENL
+97 
-104 SDLNKWWLDNLIIN
+104 
-118 AGSFAPVAAAGMVA
+118 
-132 APFGGLVFAGATLL
+132 
-146 PSAILGTGESYAKQL
+146 PS
-161 EAGGNLDPKI
+161 
-171 AMITGM
+171 
-177 TVGALDVLTPK
+177 
-188 AILRA
+188 
-193 LGIGKGFNNYLT
+193 
-205 NQLASRG
+205 
-212 ALSNRFH
+212 
-219 AGVKGMLRE
+219 
-228 GSTEVLQE
+228 
-236 ALMTASKNYVN
+236 
-247 EQDLTDFSKE
+247 
-257 EVNELIEAFLSGG
+257 
-270 SVGATFSA
+270 
-278 ALGEASPQEKAVSLA
+278 
-293 KKNASINLKDTLGS
+293 
-307 ETSRIIE
+307 
-314 EINSLKQNEEFARK
+314 
-328 GPRGIGSFLNKE
+328 
-340 GKNRKSELKKE
+340 
-351 LKQLIK
+351 
-357 DTKSKDKAIFK
+357 
-368 AKTVEEI
+368 
-375 DSLFADP
+375 
-382 VEEEL
+382 
-387 ITEPTEEKE
+387 
-396 QTLAEIMAADPRES
+396 
-410 AIERQQ
+410 
-416 QPDVI
+416 
-421 PPEGTQIGTAPTR
+421 
-434 SEIEQRLKDEVSTR
+434 
-448 ADKGGFLRRL
+448 
-458 KGENLDPKMGVN
+458 
-470 LGELAAERADQ
+470 
-481 GMQDPSVIEDTED
+481 
-494 ARPQGP
+494 
-500 FPRTREAYR
+500 
-509 KAVAE
+509 
-514 RANRGSAQE
+514 
-523 ERSSNPVISSAVPSD
+523 
-538 NVLTDGEVLILRQD
+538 
-552 IEEAKYSK
+552 
-560 ASRELE
+560 
-566 DIAMQAESD
+566 
-575 AFEQAEADGMDY
+575 
-587 PEALAAGNEAR
+587 
-598 ERVLQNGGSRR
+598 
-609 KRVFPNP
+609 
-616 EARRKAQEDSAKVRQ
+616 
-631 ERESKLNFEAQRR
+631 
-644 IDEQK
+644 
-649 KFEKEQAGELKEQA
+649 
-663 IEMAGETYDAFF
+663 
-675 YGQISAQEFASRR
+675 
-688 QREIAKIKDGIGGTA
+688 
-703 AANAYRKAV
+703 
-712 PLEKANAILKER
+712 
-724 GLPTLTVKGEKP
+724 
-736 TQADTTPPVQ
+736 
-746 EAPPKGGVGSSGQPT
+746 
-761 DREGKPVDL
+761 
-770 KAAAPT
+770 
-776 QADVTP
+776 
-782 DAAPESTPTTLSP
+782 
-795 PQVVGS
+795 
-801 TIVDDAAA
+801 
-809 IQAELD
+809 
-815 DIKKEVIEGFESG
+815 
-828 LPESEY
+828 
-834 RKREP
+834 
-839 KQIDLEERLRKQ
+839 
-851 KRRDGVFGENSQQEQ
+851 
-866 SADDIKEIRQ
+866 
-876 EINDALETDSPE
+876 
-888 LLELIEGKN
+888 
-897 LEHEKLLLEELDIR
+897 
-911 ISEFEKML
+911 
-919 GKRKYDIEAYRTFD
+919 
-933 PSRPDNPLPSLI
+933 
-945 KRRNQAKKN
+945 
-954 IEALEAGVD
+954 
-963 PVTVPGTTMNPEVKK
+963 
-978 NPTQADVAPTERPD
+978 
-992 ATRYPDFDA
+992 
-1001 YMEDM
+1001 
-1006 GELGF
+1006 
-1011 SPDEL
+1011 
-1016 QEEGL
+1016 
-1021 PYDEASFTS
+1021 
-1030 YKAKQ
+1030 
-1035 GETSSPTQADV
+1035 
-1046 TPPVDKATLGDT
+1046 
-1058 DTSSTKTKSATTVI
+1058 
-1072 ETAHSTETLNDLK
+1072 
-1085 GIAKEGLAI
+1085 
-1094 GSSTESADKMVY
+1094 
-1106 ADGTFRIIFD
+1106 
-1116 GSVSGKKTTRAF
+1116 
-1128 APKDITIK
+1128 
-1136 TSEVIDPK
+1136 
-1144 KIKRVEV
+1144 
-1151 DVDNLPSPTTDNF
+1151 
-1164 LDYAKKYLKD
+1164 
-1174 KEPGLDVLNASPS
+1174 
-1187 EWSRLYDKYP
+1187 
-1197 RLEQEL
+1197 
-1203 DKFNESELASELEI
+1203 
-1217 NSSNYKT
+1217 
-1224 VLADIFG
+1224 
-1231 KDVEIV
+1231 
-1237 DRVKDK
+1237 
-1243 PNDTTTEDSKGP
+1243 DTTTEDGKGA
-1255 GGQEKGAPNDAKQ
+1255 GEQEKGAPKGDKQ
-1268 DDNTTRA
+1268 DDKTTRA
-1275 RSASADDEAKTNR
+1275 RSASADDEA
-1288 EKQDQD
+1288 E
-1294 TTARTNQ
+1294 TTVRKEDKGTAARTDQ
-1301 ASATTDKG
+1301 ATTTTDKG
-1309 KKVSDAISD
+1309 TKVSDAISD

-1337 TVSGKTADISTAD
+1337 TVSGETADISTAD
-1350 ITTTAASNTTTT
+1350 ITTTAASDTTTAP
-1362 SIDTD
+1362 IDAD
-1367 PIEVTPTEPVRL
+1367 PIEVTSAEPVRL

-1384 TANPDGVPIRIYE
+1384 TANPEGVPIRIYE
-1397 DPDNPDRNIVEV
+1397 DPDTPGLNIVESEGV
-1409 DGKPINQRYKK
+1409 VLKRSRDRAKAVTYANTKVTPVTVQRK
-1420 RPVAVAFANR
+1420 
-1430 YTRPRPTE
+1430 TS
-1438 KAEKAAPKVRP
+1438 KAKAAPKVRP
-1449 EGKTYTGPKPKG
+1449 EGKIYKGPEGVLTPGVYKFMSSNKPFKDT
-1461 ASEPL
+1461 
-1466 VKWLG
+1466 LG
-1471 STAPFRATIGKQRAS
+1471 DMRLKQAKKYGIDTDVVTTEEQFYDELITI
-1486 QARNVNIDPDQYTN
+1486 ID
-1500 EEELY
+1500 
-1505 DAIIAKVEAE
+1505 KMK
-1515 PVEVVEPAADIS
+1515 PVESPTADI
-1527 AEVQRKAEEIVPE
+1527 AVEVQKKAEEIVPE
-1540 TTLEKI
+1540 TNLEKK
-1546 TRRQTE
+1546 
-1552 RRVIE
+1552 
-1557 NAIMVREDLT
+1557 
-1567 PEEIASI
+1567 EIASI
-1574 NQAEENRIREAQ
+1574 QEAEQNRIREAQ
-1586 LSGLM
+1586 SIGLM
-1591 EDVDADIKAKIE
+1591 EDIDADIEAEIAAE
-1603 EDNAS
+1603 EAA
-1608 SEADRARRKL
+1608 SEADRLRLKL
-1618 ELESEQV
+1618 ERESEQV

-1685 GWKEGSGSTLDD
+1685 GWKEGSGSTVDTD
-1697 NVLDSNFVDNENDS
+1697 VLDPDFVDNVNDD
-1711 GDFYTTLNDDF
+1711 GDFYTAPSDDF

-1728 DNKAV
+1728 NNKAV
-1733 ETSSVKPSNEEVLN
+1733 ETSSVKPSDEEVLN

-1865 NAFNVVAKAYPDLQ
+1865 NAFNVVKKAYPKLK

-1916 QKFFEKLFYTVSG
+1916 QKFFEKLFYTVDK

-1948 LIAGHSMRNIYSY
+1948 LIAGHSMRNVYSY

-2026 GDVQRLKKGY
+2026 GDGQRLKKGY
-2036 INIQNPFEVYDINRF
+2036 INIQNSFEFNDAGYFGSPKAFQIELGKRAGLVSDEKDLKEYRELFSIAAGWEIAISKIKEPSANAPLLDIHLERVKYAQDMD
-2051 NEHRLWRKAVNRLY
+2051 KAQR
-2065 ENGDI
+2065 G
-2070 DSNAY
+2070 
-2075 KKLSQVIDNHE
+2075 
-2086 FSFKSWQSSLRSETP
+2086 FM
-2101 PSDILTAEEVV
+2101 
-2112 ESNLRKDALDK
+2112 KD
-2123 DFSRNI
+2123 I
-2129 RDALLSLGYD
+2129 RDALISFGYD
-2139 SIVYTNKYEDS
+2139 SIAYKNTQEDV
-2150 GSTSYILLKDNQFK
+2150 GSISYILLKDNQFK

-2179 DKRVIEESPEQAV
+2179 DKRVIEESPEKAV

-2304 GTRSNA
+2304 GTRSDA

-2342 TPEQYNKLKGSYLPR
+2342 TQEQYNELKGSYLPR

-2462 NAAQMESLNPVQAKE
+2462 NAAQMESLNPAQAKE

-2487 AIDAVGTIPSAQG
+2487 AIDAVGTIPAAQG

-2698 SNVSQAV
+2698 SNVSQGV

-2928 INTAALTPE
+2928 INTAALTAE

>member
-6 ILSSDDVQSAIAPL
+6 ILSSDDVQSALAPL

-46 AAGASVDQL
+46 AAGAGVDQL

-90 SEYSRKG
+90 SEYSRIG

-118 AGSFAPVAAAGMVA
+118 AGSFAPVVAAGMVA
-132 APFGGLVFAGATLL
+132 APFGGLAFAGATLL

-161 EAGGNLDPKI
+161 EAGGNLDSKI

-188 AILRA
+188 KILNA
-193 LGIGKGFNNYLT
+193 FGIGKGFNNYLT

-278 ALGEASPQEKAVSLA
+278 ALGEASPEEKAVALA

-307 ETSRIIE
+307 ETARIIE

-375 DSLFADP
+375 DSLFAEP
-382 VEEEL
+382 IEEDVA
-387 ITEPTEEKE
+387 TEAPLEEGK
-396 QTLAEIMAADPRES
+396 TLAEIMAADPRES

-421 PPEGTQIGTAPTR
+421 PPEGTQIGTAPTQ
-434 SEIEQRLKDEVSTR
+434 SEIEQRLKDE
-448 ADKGGFLRRL
+448 
-458 KGENLDPKMGVN
+458 
-470 LGELAAERADQ
+470 AATRADQ
-481 GMQDPSVIEDTED
+481 GMQDPSVIEDTRAEFPMGEDPSVLED

-598 ERVLQNGGSRR
+598 ERVLQSGGSRR

-616 EARRKAQEDSAKVRQ
+616 EARRKAQEESAKVRQ
-631 ERESKLNFEAQRR
+631 EREAKLNFEAQRR

-675 YGQISAQEFASRR
+675 YGQISAQEFSSRR
-688 QREIAKIKDGIGGTA
+688 QREIAEIKDGIGGTA
-703 AANAYRKAV
+703 AVNAYRKAV

-724 GLPTLTVKGEKP
+724 GLPTLTAKGEKP

-746 EAPPKGGVGSSGQPT
+746 KAPPKGGVGSSGQPT
-761 DREGKPVDL
+761 DREGKPVDP
-770 KAAAPT
+770 KA
-776 QADVTP
+776 D
-782 DAAPESTPTTLSP
+782 TT
-795 PQVVGS
+795 
-801 TIVDDAAA
+801 
-809 IQAELD
+809 
-815 DIKKEVIEGFESG
+815 
-828 LPESEY
+828 
-834 RKREP
+834 
-839 KQIDLEERLRKQ
+839 
-851 KRRDGVFGENSQQEQ
+851 
-866 SADDIKEIRQ
+866 
-876 EINDALETDSPE
+876 
-888 LLELIEGKN
+888 
-897 LEHEKLLLEELDIR
+897 
-911 ISEFEKML
+911 
-919 GKRKYDIEAYRTFD
+919 
-933 PSRPDNPLPSLI
+933 
-945 KRRNQAKKN
+945 
-954 IEALEAGVD
+954 
-963 PVTVPGTTMNPEVKK
+963 
-978 NPTQADVAPTERPD
+978 
-992 ATRYPDFDA
+992 
-1001 YMEDM
+1001 
-1006 GELGF
+1006 
-1011 SPDEL
+1011 
-1016 QEEGL
+1016 
-1021 PYDEASFTS
+1021 
-1030 YKAKQ
+1030 
-1035 GETSSPTQADV
+1035 PTQADV
-1046 TPPVDKATLGDT
+1046 TPPVDEAILEDT
-1058 DTSSTKTKSATTVI
+1058 DTAKR
-1072 ETAHSTETLNDLK
+1072 DK
-1085 GIAKEGLAI
+1085 GEAEKG
-1094 GSSTESADKMVY
+1094 
-1106 ADGTFRIIFD
+1106 
-1116 GSVSGKKTTRAF
+1116 
-1128 APKDITIK
+1128 APK
-1136 TSEVIDPK
+1136 E
-1144 KIKRVEV
+1144 EE
-1151 DVDNLPSPTTDNF
+1151 
-1164 LDYAKKYLKD
+1164 AKPD
-1174 KEPGLDVLNASPS
+1174 
-1187 EWSRLYDKYP
+1187 
-1197 RLEQEL
+1197 
-1203 DKFNESELASELEI
+1203 
-1217 NSSNYKT
+1217 
-1224 VLADIFG
+1224 
-1231 KDVEIV
+1231 
-1237 DRVKDK
+1237 
-1243 PNDTTTEDSKGP
+1243 DTTTEDSKGA
-1255 GGQEKGAPNDAKQ
+1255 GEQEKGAPKDAKQ
-1268 DDNTTRA
+1268 DDKTTRT
-1275 RSASADDEAKTNR
+1275 RSASADDEAETTRKK
-1288 EKQDQD
+1288 EDKGA
-1294 TTARTNQ
+1294 TARTDQ
-1301 ASATTDKG
+1301 ATTTTDKDT
-1309 KKVSDAISD
+1309 KVSDAISD

-1337 TVSGKTADISTAD
+1337 TVSGETADISTAD
-1350 ITTTAASNTTTT
+1350 ITTTAASDPTTTP
-1362 SIDTD
+1362 IDTD
-1367 PIEVTPTEPVRL
+1367 TIEVAPAEPVRL
-1379 DYAET
+1379 AYEET
-1384 TANPDGVPIRIYE
+1384 TVNSQDVPVRIYK
-1397 DPDNPDRNIVEV
+1397 DPENPEINIVESEGV
-1409 DGKPINQRYKK
+1409 ILKRLKDRKK
-1420 RPVAVAFANR
+1420 AVTYANNL
-1430 YTRPRPTE
+1430 TRTAVEMRGP
-1438 KAEKAAPKVRP
+1438 KAKAAPKVRP
-1449 EGKTYTGPKPKG
+1449 EGKVYKGPEGVLTPGVYKFMSSNKPFKDT
-1461 ASEPL
+1461 
-1466 VKWLG
+1466 LG
-1471 STAPFRATIGKQRAS
+1471 SMRLKQAKKFG
-1486 QARNVNIDPDQYTN
+1486 VDTDVVTT
-1500 EEELY
+1500 EEQLY
-1505 DAIIAKVEAE
+1505 DEIITIIDKMKPVEA
-1515 PVEVVEPAADIS
+1515 PS
-1527 AEVQRKAEEIVPE
+1527 ANIAEEVQKKAEEIVPE
-1540 TTLEKI
+1540 APLEKI
-1546 TRRQTE
+1546 ARKQTE
-1552 RRVIE
+1552 RRVME
-1557 NAIMVREDLT
+1557 NAVMVQEDLT

-1574 NQAEENRIREAQ
+1574 QEAEQNRIREAQ
-1586 LSGLM
+1586 SSGLM
-1591 EDVDADIKAKIE
+1591 EDIDADIEAQIAAE
-1603 EDNAS
+1603 EAAS
-1608 SEADRARRKL
+1608 QADRLRLKL
-1618 ELESEQV
+1618 ERESEQV

-1643 TPRKPGW
+1643 SRRKPGW

-1685 GWKEGSGSTLDD
+1685 GWKEGSGSTVDTD
-1697 NVLDSNFVDNENDS
+1697 VLDPDFVDNVNDD
-1711 GDFYTTLNDDF
+1711 GDFYTAPSDDF

-1785 GIEDDVIASY
+1785 GIEDSAIASY

-1802 YFIPERIAAYA
+1802 YFVPERIAAYA

-1892 VIESKAYDLEKIN
+1892 VIESKAYNLETIN

-1929 DKTRVDNLTP
+1929 DETRVDNLTP
-1939 DVTAEDMFN
+1939 DVTADDMFN
-1948 LIAGHSMRNIYSY
+1948 LISGYSMRNVYSY

-1969 KNFSNV
+1969 KNFSKV
-1975 RTRNRDRFIQNS
+1975 RDRNRNNFVKDS
-1987 VVKTPMFHAGYYNF
+1987 VVKSPMFHAGHYNF

-2014 VGTEEAALQRVE
+2014 VGTEKAALERVF
-2026 GDVQRLKKGY
+2026 GDRQKLKKGY
-2036 INIQNPFEVYDINRF
+2036 INIQNPFEFNDAGFFGSPKAFQVELGKRAPLVSDEKDLKEYRELFSIAAGWEIAISKIKEPSPNAPLLDIHLERVKYAQDMD
-2051 NEHRLWRKAVNRLY
+2051 KAQRGFM
-2065 ENGDI
+2065 EDI
-2070 DSNAY
+2070 RNA
-2075 KKLSQVIDNHE
+2075 LI
-2086 FSFKSWQSSLRSETP
+2086 SF
-2101 PSDILTAEEVV
+2101 
-2112 ESNLRKDALDK
+2112 
-2123 DFSRNI
+2123 
-2129 RDALLSLGYD
+2129 GYD
-2139 SIVYTNKYEDS
+2139 SIAYKNTQEDV
-2150 GSTSYILLKDNQFK
+2150 GSISYILLKDNQFK

-2179 DKRVIEESPEQAV
+2179 DKRAIEESPEKAV

-2304 GTRSNA
+2304 GTRSDA

-2342 TPEQYNKLKGSYLPR
+2342 TQEQYNELKGSYLPR

-2462 NAAQMESLNPVQAKE
+2462 NAAQMESLNPSQAKE

-2487 AIDAVGTIPSAQG
+2487 AIDAVGTIPAAQG

-2637 GWGGLWARSQVF
+2637 SWGGLWARSQVF

-2698 SNVSQAV
+2698 SNVSQGV

-2928 INTAALTPE
+2928 INTAALTAE

>member
-6 ILSSDDVQSAIAPL
+6 ILSSDDVQSALAPL

-46 AAGASVDQL
+46 AAGAGVDQL

-90 SEYSRKG
+90 SEYSRIG

-118 AGSFAPVAAAGMVA
+118 AGSFAPVVAAGMVA

-161 EAGGNLDPKI
+161 EAGGNLDSKI

-188 AILRA
+188 KILNA
-193 LGIGKGFNNYLT
+193 FGIGKGFNNYLT

-278 ALGEASPQEKAVSLA
+278 ALGEASPQEKAVALA

-307 ETSRIIE
+307 ETARIIE

-375 DSLFADP
+375 DSLFAEP
-382 VEEEL
+382 IEEDVA
-387 ITEPTEEKE
+387 TEAPLEEGK
-396 QTLAEIMAADPRES
+396 TLAEIMAADPRES

-434 SEIEQRLKDEVSTR
+434 SEIEQRLKDEVATR
-448 ADKGGFLRRL
+448 ADEGGFLRRL

-470 LGELAAERADQ
+470 LGELAADRADQ
-481 GMQDPSVIEDTED
+481 GMQDPSVIEDTRAEFPMGEDPSVLED

-598 ERVLQNGGSRR
+598 ERVLQSGGSRR

-616 EARRKAQEDSAKVRQ
+616 EARRKAQEESAKVRQ
-631 ERESKLNFEAQRR
+631 EREAKLNFEAQRR

-675 YGQISAQEFASRR
+675 YGQISAQEFSSRR
-688 QREIAKIKDGIGGTA
+688 QREIAEIKDGIGGTA
-703 AANAYRKAV
+703 AVNAYRKAV

-724 GLPTLTVKGEKP
+724 GLPTLTAKGEKP

-746 EAPPKGGVGSSGQPT
+746 KAPPKGGVGSSGQPT
-761 DREGKPVDL
+761 DREGKPVDP

-782 DAAPESTPTTLSP
+782 
-795 PQVVGS
+795 
-801 TIVDDAAA
+801 
-809 IQAELD
+809 
-815 DIKKEVIEGFESG
+815 
-828 LPESEY
+828 
-834 RKREP
+834 
-839 KQIDLEERLRKQ
+839 
-851 KRRDGVFGENSQQEQ
+851 
-866 SADDIKEIRQ
+866 
-876 EINDALETDSPE
+876 
-888 LLELIEGKN
+888 
-897 LEHEKLLLEELDIR
+897 
-911 ISEFEKML
+911 
-919 GKRKYDIEAYRTFD
+919 
-933 PSRPDNPLPSLI
+933 
-945 KRRNQAKKN
+945 
-954 IEALEAGVD
+954 
-963 PVTVPGTTMNPEVKK
+963 PV
-978 NPTQADVAPTERPD
+978 
-992 ATRYPDFDA
+992 
-1001 YMEDM
+1001 
-1006 GELGF
+1006 
-1011 SPDEL
+1011 
-1016 QEEGL
+1016 
-1021 PYDEASFTS
+1021 DEAIL
-1030 YKAKQ
+1030 
-1035 GETSSPTQADV
+1035 E
-1046 TPPVDKATLGDT
+1046 DT
-1058 DTSSTKTKSATTVI
+1058 DTAKR
-1072 ETAHSTETLNDLK
+1072 DK
-1085 GIAKEGLAI
+1085 GEAEKG
-1094 GSSTESADKMVY
+1094 
-1106 ADGTFRIIFD
+1106 
-1116 GSVSGKKTTRAF
+1116 
-1128 APKDITIK
+1128 APK
-1136 TSEVIDPK
+1136 E
-1144 KIKRVEV
+1144 EE
-1151 DVDNLPSPTTDNF
+1151 
-1164 LDYAKKYLKD
+1164 AKPD
-1174 KEPGLDVLNASPS
+1174 
-1187 EWSRLYDKYP
+1187 
-1197 RLEQEL
+1197 
-1203 DKFNESELASELEI
+1203 
-1217 NSSNYKT
+1217 
-1224 VLADIFG
+1224 
-1231 KDVEIV
+1231 
-1237 DRVKDK
+1237 
-1243 PNDTTTEDSKGP
+1243 DTTTEDSKGA
-1255 GGQEKGAPNDAKQ
+1255 GEQEKGAPKDAKQ
-1268 DDNTTRA
+1268 DDKTTRT
-1275 RSASADDEAKTNR
+1275 RSASADDEAETTRKK
-1288 EKQDQD
+1288 EDKGA
-1294 TTARTNQ
+1294 TARTDQ
-1301 ASATTDKG
+1301 ATTTTDKDT
-1309 KKVSDAISD
+1309 KVSDAISD

-1337 TVSGKTADISTAD
+1337 TVSGETAGISTAD
-1350 ITTTAASNTTTT
+1350 ITTTAASDPTTTP
-1362 SIDTD
+1362 IDTD
-1367 PIEVTPTEPVRL
+1367 TIEVAPTEPVRL
-1379 DYAET
+1379 AYEET
-1384 TANPDGVPIRIYE
+1384 TVNSQDVPVRIYK
-1397 DPDNPDRNIVEV
+1397 DPENPEINIVESEGV
-1409 DGKPINQRYKK
+1409 ILKRLKDRKK
-1420 RPVAVAFANR
+1420 AVTYANNL
-1430 YTRPRPTE
+1430 TRTAVEMRGP
-1438 KAEKAAPKVRP
+1438 KAKAAPKVRP
-1449 EGKTYTGPKPKG
+1449 EGKVYKGPEGVLTPGVYKFMSSNKPFKDT
-1461 ASEPL
+1461 
-1466 VKWLG
+1466 LG
-1471 STAPFRATIGKQRAS
+1471 SMRLN
-1486 QARNVNIDPDQYTN
+1486 QAKKFGVDTDVVTT
-1500 EEELY
+1500 EEQLY
-1505 DAIIAKVEAE
+1505 DELITIIDKMKPVEA
-1515 PVEVVEPAADIS
+1515 PSADI
-1527 AEVQRKAEEIVPE
+1527 AEEVQREAEEIVPE
-1540 TTLEKI
+1540 TPLEKI
-1546 TRRQTE
+1546 ARKQTE
-1552 RRVIE
+1552 RRVME
-1557 NAIMVREDLT
+1557 NAVMVQEDLT

-1574 NQAEENRIREAQ
+1574 QEAEQNRIREAQ
-1586 LSGLM
+1586 SSGLM
-1591 EDVDADIKAKIE
+1591 EDIDADIEAQIAAE
-1603 EDNAS
+1603 EAAS
-1608 SEADRARRKL
+1608 QADRLRLKL
-1618 ELESEQV
+1618 ERESEQV

-1643 TPRKPGW
+1643 SRRGGW

-1662 EANDPTVTFN
+1662 QANDSTVTFN
-1672 TKKNRADLAVDLI
+1672 TKKNRADLAVDII
-1685 GWKEGSGSTLDD
+1685 GWKEGSGSTVDTD
-1697 NVLDSNFVDNENDS
+1697 VLDPDFVDNVNND
-1711 GDFYTTLNDDF
+1711 GDFYTAPSDDS
-1722 DPSSGF
+1722 DPSFGF

-1733 ETSSVKPSNEEVLN
+1733 KTSSVKPSNEEVLS

-1785 GIEDDVIASY
+1785 GIEDSAIASY

-1813 KSQNKDVDKLTRSLI
+1813 KSQNKDVEKLTRSLI

-1892 VIESKAYDLEKIN
+1892 VIESKAYNLETIN

-1929 DKTRVDNLTP
+1929 DETRVDNLTP
-1939 DVTAEDMFN
+1939 DVTADDMFN
-1948 LIAGHSMRNIYSY
+1948 LISGYSMRNVYSY

-1969 KNFSNV
+1969 KNFSKV
-1975 RTRNRDRFIQNS
+1975 RDRNRNNFVKDS
-1987 VVKTPMFHAGYYNF
+1987 VVKSPMFHAGHYNF

-2014 VGTEEAALQRVE
+2014 VGTEKAALERVF
-2026 GDVQRLKKGY
+2026 GDRQKLKKGY
-2036 INIQNPFEVYDINRF
+2036 INIQNPFEFNDAGFFGSPKAFQVELGKRAPLVSDEKDLKEYRELFSIAAGWEIAISKIKEPSPNAPLLDIHLERVKYAQDMD
-2051 NEHRLWRKAVNRLY
+2051 KAQRGFM
-2065 ENGDI
+2065 EDI
-2070 DSNAY
+2070 RNA
-2075 KKLSQVIDNHE
+2075 LI
-2086 FSFKSWQSSLRSETP
+2086 SF
-2101 PSDILTAEEVV
+2101 
-2112 ESNLRKDALDK
+2112 
-2123 DFSRNI
+2123 
-2129 RDALLSLGYD
+2129 GYD
-2139 SIVYTNKYEDS
+2139 SIAYKNTQEDV
-2150 GSTSYILLKDNQFK
+2150 GSISYILLKDNQFK

-2179 DKRVIEESPEQAV
+2179 DKRVVEESPEQAV

-2304 GTRSNA
+2304 GTRSDA

-2342 TPEQYNKLKGSYLPR
+2342 TQEQYNELKGSYLPR

-2462 NAAQMESLNPVQAKE
+2462 NAAQMESLNPSQAKE

-2487 AIDAVGTIPSAQG
+2487 AIDAVGTIPAAQG

-2637 GWGGLWARSQVF
+2637 SWGGLWARSQVF

-2698 SNVSQAV
+2698 SNVSQGV

-2928 INTAALTPE
+2928 INTAALTAE

>member
-6 ILSSDDVQSAIAPL
+6 ILSSDDVQSALAPL

-46 AAGASVDQL
+46 AAGAGVDQL

-90 SEYSRKG
+90 SEYSRIG

-118 AGSFAPVAAAGMVA
+118 AGSFAPVVAAGMVA

-161 EAGGNLDPKI
+161 EAGGNLDSKI

-188 AILRA
+188 KILNA
-193 LGIGKGFNNYLT
+193 FGIGKGFNNYLT

-247 EQDLTDFSKE
+247 EQDLTDFNKE

-278 ALGEASPQEKAVSLA
+278 ALGEASPQEKAVALA

-307 ETSRIIE
+307 ETARIIE

-375 DSLFADP
+375 DSLFAEP
-382 VEEEL
+382 IEEDVA
-387 ITEPTEEKE
+387 TEAPLEEGK
-396 QTLAEIMAADPRES
+396 TLAEIMAADPRES

-421 PPEGTQIGTAPTR
+421 PPEGTQIGTAPTQ
-434 SEIEQRLKDEVSTR
+434 SEIEQRLKDEVATR
-448 ADKGGFLRRL
+448 ADKGGFLRRF

-470 LGELAAERADQ
+470 LGELAADRADQ

-494 ARPQGP
+494 SRPQGP

-598 ERVLQNGGSRR
+598 ERVLQIGGSRR

-616 EARRKAQEDSAKVRQ
+616 EARKKAQEESAKARQ
-631 ERESKLNFEAQRR
+631 EREAKLNFEAQRR

-649 KFEKEQAGELKEQA
+649 KFEKEQAANLKEQA
-663 IEMAGETYDAFF
+663 IEKAGRTYDAFF
-675 YGQISAQEFASRR
+675 YGQISAQEFVSRR
-688 QREIAKIKDGIGGTA
+688 EMEIAEIKDGIGGTA

-746 EAPPKGGVGSSGQPT
+746 KAPPKGGVGSSGQPT
-761 DREGKPVDL
+761 NREGKPVDP

-776 QADVTP
+776 QADVAPTVGDTQAKVP
-782 DAAPESTPTTLSP
+782 DISN
-795 PQVVGS
+795 VVIKD
-801 TIVDDAAA
+801 TDPI
-809 IQAELD
+809 ILEENKRIRELE
-815 DIKKEVIEGFESG
+815 K
-828 LPESEY
+828 
-834 RKREP
+834 KREA
-839 KQIDLEERLRKQ
+839 ID
-851 KRRDGVFGENSQQEQ
+851 
-866 SADDIKEIRQ
+866 
-876 EINDALETDSPE
+876 DALEAGSPE
-888 LLELIEGKN
+888 LSDLVNGKN
-897 LEHEKLLLEELDIR
+897 LEHEKLLLEEMELR
-911 ISEFEKML
+911 INQRERGL
-919 GKRKYDIEAYRTFD
+919 RKRGIDLESSRTYD
-933 PSRPDNPLPSLI
+933 PSNPRNPLPDFI
-945 KRRNQAKKN
+945 RDRDKAKKN

-963 PVTVPGTTMNPEVKK
+963 PVTVPGTTMNPDGNKT
-978 NPTQADVAPTERPD
+978 PTQADVAP
-992 ATRYPDFDA
+992 
-1001 YMEDM
+1001 
-1006 GELGF
+1006 
-1011 SPDEL
+1011 
-1016 QEEGL
+1016 
-1021 PYDEASFTS
+1021 
-1030 YKAKQ
+1030 
-1035 GETSSPTQADV
+1035 
-1046 TPPVDKATLGDT
+1046 PVDKDTLEDT
-1058 DTSSTKTKSATTVI
+1058 DTSSTKTESATTVI

-1106 ADGTFRIIFD
+1106 SDGTFRIIFD
-1116 GSVSGKKTTRAF
+1116 GPVSGKKTTRAF
-1128 APKDITIK
+1128 APKDTTIK

-1151 DVDNLPSPTTDNF
+1151 DVGNLPSPTTDNF
-1164 LDYAKKYLKD
+1164 LDYAEKYLKD

-1203 DKFNESELASELEI
+1203 DKLNESELASELEI
-1217 NSSNYKT
+1217 NSSNYKA

-1237 DRVKDK
+1237 DRVKEK
-1243 PNDTTTEDSKGP
+1243 PNDTTTKDGKGA
-1255 GGQEKGAPNDAKQ
+1255 GEQEKGAPKDAKQ
-1268 DDNTTRA
+1268 DDKTTRA

-1294 TTARTNQ
+1294 TTARTGQ
-1301 ASATTDKG
+1301 ATTTTNKG
-1309 KKVSDAISD
+1309 TKVSDAISD

-1327 AAQGQAGASA
+1327 AAQGQTGASATSA
-1337 TVSGKTADISTAD
+1337 TVSGETADISTAD
-1350 ITTTAASNTTTT
+1350 ITTNADSDTATNTA
-1362 SIDTD
+1362 IDTD

-1379 DYAET
+1379 DYVET
-1384 TANPDGVPIRIYE
+1384 TANPEGVPIRIYE
-1397 DPDNPDRNIVEV
+1397 DPDTPGLNIVESEGV
-1409 DGKPINQRYKK
+1409 VLKRSRDRAKAVTYANTKVTPVTVQRKT
-1420 RPVAVAFANR
+1420 P
-1430 YTRPRPTE
+1430 
-1438 KAEKAAPKVRP
+1438 KAKAAPKVRP
-1449 EGKTYTGPKPKG
+1449 EGKIYKGPEGVLLPGVYKFMSSNKPFKDT
-1461 ASEPL
+1461 
-1466 VKWLG
+1466 LG
-1471 STAPFRATIGKQRAS
+1471 DMRLKQAKKYG
-1486 QARNVNIDPDQYTN
+1486 IDTDVVTT
-1500 EEELY
+1500 EEQLY
-1505 DAIIAKVEAE
+1505 DELITIIDKMKPVEAPE
-1515 PVEVVEPAADIS
+1515 ADIAVEV
-1527 AEVQRKAEEIVPE
+1527 QKKAKEIVPE
-1540 TTLEKI
+1540 TPLEKI
-1546 TRRQTE
+1546 ARNQTE
-1552 RRVIE
+1552 RRVKE
-1557 NAIMVREDLT
+1557 NAIMVQKDLT

-1574 NQAEENRIREAQ
+1574 EEAEQNRIREAQ
-1586 LSGLM
+1586 SIGLM
-1591 EDVDADIKAKIE
+1591 EDIDAEIE
-1603 EDNAS
+1603 AQIEADNAL

-1643 TPRKPGW
+1643 SRRGGW

-1662 EANDPTVTFN
+1662 QANDLTVTFN

-1685 GWKEGSGSTLDD
+1685 GWKEGSGSTVDD
-1697 NVLDSNFVDNENDS
+1697 SVLDSNFVDNENDS
-1711 GDFYTTLNDDF
+1711 GDFHTTPDDNY
-1722 DPSSGF
+1722 DPTYGF
-1728 DNKAV
+1728 NNKAV

-1865 NAFNVVAKAYPDLQ
+1865 NAFNVVKKTYPKLQ

-1929 DKTRVDNLTP
+1929 DETRVDNLTP

-1948 LIAGHSMRNIYSY
+1948 LIAGHSMRNVYSY

-1975 RTRNRDRFIQNS
+1975 RTRNRDNF
-1987 VVKTPMFHAGYYNF
+1987 VKDSLVKSPMFHAGYYNF

-2014 VGTEEAALQRVE
+2014 VGTEKAALERVF
-2026 GDVQRLKKGY
+2026 GDRQKLKKGY
-2036 INIQNPFEVYDINRF
+2036 INIQNPFEFNDAGYFGSPKAFQVELGKRAGLVSDEKDLKEYRELFSIAAGWEIAISKIKEPSANAPLLDIHLERV
-2051 NEHRLWRKAVNRLY
+2051 KYA
-2065 ENGDI
+2065 
-2070 DSNAY
+2070 
-2075 KKLSQVIDNHE
+2075 Q
-2086 FSFKSWQSSLRSETP
+2086 
-2101 PSDILTAEEVV
+2101 
-2112 ESNLRKDALDK
+2112 DK
-2123 DFSRNI
+2123 DKAQRGFMEDIRN
-2129 RDALLSLGYD
+2129 ALISFGYD
-2139 SIVYTNKYEDS
+2139 SIAYKNTQEDV
-2150 GSTSYILLKDNQFK
+2150 GSISYILLKDNQFK

-2179 DKRVIEESPEQAV
+2179 DKRVVEESPEQAV
-2192 EQSRK
+2192 AQSRK

-2304 GTRSNA
+2304 GTRSDA

-2342 TPEQYNKLKGSYLPR
+2342 TQEQYNELKGSYLPR

-2412 GSDIAT
+2412 GADIAT

-2462 NAAQMESLNPVQAKE
+2462 NAAQMESLNPAQAKE

-2487 AIDAVGTIPSAQG
+2487 AIDAVGTIPAAQG

-2637 GWGGLWARSQVF
+2637 SWGGLWARSQVF

-2698 SNVSQAV
+2698 SNVSQGV

-2928 INTAALTPE
+2928 INTAALTAE

>member
-6 ILSSDDVQSAIAPL
+6 ILSSDDVQSALAPL

-46 AAGASVDQL
+46 AAGAGVDQL

-90 SEYSRKG
+90 SEYSRIG

-118 AGSFAPVAAAGMVA
+118 AGSFAPVVAAGMVA
-132 APFGGLVFAGATLL
+132 APFGGLAFAGATLL

-161 EAGGNLDPKI
+161 EAGGNLDSKI

-188 AILRA
+188 KILNA
-193 LGIGKGFNNYLT
+193 FGIGKGFNNYLT

-278 ALGEASPQEKAVSLA
+278 ALGEASPEEKAVALA

-307 ETSRIIE
+307 ETARIIE

-375 DSLFADP
+375 DSLFAEP
-382 VEEEL
+382 IEEDVAIEAPL
-387 ITEPTEEKE
+387 EEGK
-396 QTLAEIMAADPRES
+396 TLAEIMAADPRES

-421 PPEGTQIGTAPTR
+421 PPEGTQIGTAPTQ
-434 SEIEQRLKDEVSTR
+434 SEIEQRLKDEAATR
-448 ADKGGFLRRL
+448 ADEGGFLRRL

-470 LGELAAERADQ
+470 LGELAADRADQ
-481 GMQDPSVIEDTED
+481 GMQDPSVIEDTRAEFPMGEDPSVLED

-598 ERVLQNGGSRR
+598 ERVLQSGGSRR

-616 EARRKAQEDSAKVRQ
+616 EARRKAQEESAKVRQ
-631 ERESKLNFEAQRR
+631 EREAKLNFEAQRR

-675 YGQISAQEFASRR
+675 YGQISAQEFSSRR
-688 QREIAKIKDGIGGTA
+688 QREIAEIKDGIGGTA
-703 AANAYRKAV
+703 AVNAYRKAV

-724 GLPTLTVKGEKP
+724 GLPTLTAKGEKP

-746 EAPPKGGVGSSGQPT
+746 KAPPKGGVGSSGQPT
-761 DREGKPVDL
+761 DREGKPVDP
-770 KAAAPT
+770 KA
-776 QADVTP
+776 D
-782 DAAPESTPTTLSP
+782 TT
-795 PQVVGS
+795 
-801 TIVDDAAA
+801 
-809 IQAELD
+809 
-815 DIKKEVIEGFESG
+815 
-828 LPESEY
+828 
-834 RKREP
+834 
-839 KQIDLEERLRKQ
+839 
-851 KRRDGVFGENSQQEQ
+851 
-866 SADDIKEIRQ
+866 
-876 EINDALETDSPE
+876 
-888 LLELIEGKN
+888 
-897 LEHEKLLLEELDIR
+897 
-911 ISEFEKML
+911 
-919 GKRKYDIEAYRTFD
+919 
-933 PSRPDNPLPSLI
+933 
-945 KRRNQAKKN
+945 
-954 IEALEAGVD
+954 
-963 PVTVPGTTMNPEVKK
+963 
-978 NPTQADVAPTERPD
+978 
-992 ATRYPDFDA
+992 
-1001 YMEDM
+1001 
-1006 GELGF
+1006 
-1011 SPDEL
+1011 
-1016 QEEGL
+1016 
-1021 PYDEASFTS
+1021 
-1030 YKAKQ
+1030 
-1035 GETSSPTQADV
+1035 PTQADV
-1046 TPPVDKATLGDT
+1046 TPPVDEAILEDT
-1058 DTSSTKTKSATTVI
+1058 DTAKR
-1072 ETAHSTETLNDLK
+1072 DK
-1085 GIAKEGLAI
+1085 GEAEKG
-1094 GSSTESADKMVY
+1094 
-1106 ADGTFRIIFD
+1106 
-1116 GSVSGKKTTRAF
+1116 
-1128 APKDITIK
+1128 APK
-1136 TSEVIDPK
+1136 E
-1144 KIKRVEV
+1144 EE
-1151 DVDNLPSPTTDNF
+1151 
-1164 LDYAKKYLKD
+1164 AKPD
-1174 KEPGLDVLNASPS
+1174 
-1187 EWSRLYDKYP
+1187 
-1197 RLEQEL
+1197 
-1203 DKFNESELASELEI
+1203 
-1217 NSSNYKT
+1217 
-1224 VLADIFG
+1224 
-1231 KDVEIV
+1231 
-1237 DRVKDK
+1237 
-1243 PNDTTTEDSKGP
+1243 DTTTEDSKGA
-1255 GGQEKGAPNDAKQ
+1255 GEQEKGAPKDAKQ
-1268 DDNTTRA
+1268 DDKTTRT
-1275 RSASADDEAKTNR
+1275 RSASADDEAETTRKK
-1288 EKQDQD
+1288 EDKGA
-1294 TTARTNQ
+1294 TARTDQ
-1301 ASATTDKG
+1301 ATTTTDKDT
-1309 KKVSDAISD
+1309 KVSDAISD

-1337 TVSGKTADISTAD
+1337 TVSGETADISTAD
-1350 ITTTAASNTTTT
+1350 ITTTAASDPTTTP
-1362 SIDTD
+1362 IDTD
-1367 PIEVTPTEPVRL
+1367 TIEVAPAEPVRL
-1379 DYAET
+1379 AYEET
-1384 TANPDGVPIRIYE
+1384 TVNSQDVPVRIYK
-1397 DPDNPDRNIVEV
+1397 DPENPEINIVESEGV
-1409 DGKPINQRYKK
+1409 ILKRLKDRKK
-1420 RPVAVAFANR
+1420 AVTYANNL
-1430 YTRPRPTE
+1430 TRTAVEMRGP
-1438 KAEKAAPKVRP
+1438 KAKAAPKVRP
-1449 EGKTYTGPKPKG
+1449 EGKVYKGPEGVLTPGVYKFMSSNKPFKDT
-1461 ASEPL
+1461 
-1466 VKWLG
+1466 LG
-1471 STAPFRATIGKQRAS
+1471 SMRLKQAKKFG
-1486 QARNVNIDPDQYTN
+1486 VDTDVVTT
-1500 EEELY
+1500 EEQLY
-1505 DAIIAKVEAE
+1505 DELITIIDKMKPVEA
-1515 PVEVVEPAADIS
+1515 PS
-1527 AEVQRKAEEIVPE
+1527 ANIAEEVQKKAEEIVPE
-1540 TTLEKI
+1540 APLEKI
-1546 TRRQTE
+1546 ARKQTE
-1552 RRVIE
+1552 RRVME
-1557 NAIMVREDLT
+1557 NAVMVQEDLT

-1574 NQAEENRIREAQ
+1574 QEAEQNRIREAQ
-1586 LSGLM
+1586 SSGLM
-1591 EDVDADIKAKIE
+1591 EDIDADIEAQIAAE
-1603 EDNAS
+1603 EAAS
-1608 SEADRARRKL
+1608 QADRLRLKL
-1618 ELESEQV
+1618 ERESEQV

-1643 TPRKPGW
+1643 SRRGGW

-1685 GWKEGSGSTLDD
+1685 GWKEGSGSTVDTD
-1697 NVLDSNFVDNENDS
+1697 VLDPDFVDNVNDD
-1711 GDFYTTLNDDF
+1711 GDFYTAPSDDF

-1785 GIEDDVIASY
+1785 GIEDGAIASY

-1892 VIESKAYDLEKIN
+1892 VIESKAYNLETIN

-1929 DKTRVDNLTP
+1929 DETRVDNLTP
-1939 DVTAEDMFN
+1939 DVTADDMFN
-1948 LIAGHSMRNIYSY
+1948 LISGYSMRNVYSY

-1969 KNFSNV
+1969 KNFSKV
-1975 RTRNRDRFIQNS
+1975 RDRNRNNFVKDS
-1987 VVKTPMFHAGYYNF
+1987 VVKSPMFHAGHYNF

-2014 VGTEEAALQRVE
+2014 VGTEKAALERVF
-2026 GDVQRLKKGY
+2026 GDRQKLKKGY
-2036 INIQNPFEVYDINRF
+2036 INIQNPFEFNDAGFFGSPKAFQVELGKRAPLVSDEKDLKEYRELFSIAAGWEIAISKIKEPSPNAPLLDIHLERVKYAQDMD
-2051 NEHRLWRKAVNRLY
+2051 KAQRGFM
-2065 ENGDI
+2065 EDI
-2070 DSNAY
+2070 RNA
-2075 KKLSQVIDNHE
+2075 LI
-2086 FSFKSWQSSLRSETP
+2086 SF
-2101 PSDILTAEEVV
+2101 
-2112 ESNLRKDALDK
+2112 
-2123 DFSRNI
+2123 
-2129 RDALLSLGYD
+2129 GYD
-2139 SIVYTNKYEDS
+2139 SIAYKNTQEDV
-2150 GSTSYILLKDNQFK
+2150 GSISYILLKDNQFK

-2179 DKRVIEESPEQAV
+2179 DKRAIEESPEKAV

-2284 SPDNLPDRKVSVAMQ
+2284 SPDNLPERKVSVAMQ

-2304 GTRSNA
+2304 GTRSDA

-2342 TPEQYNKLKGSYLPR
+2342 TQEQYNELKGSYLPR

-2462 NAAQMESLNPVQAKE
+2462 NAAQMESLNPSQAKE

-2487 AIDAVGTIPSAQG
+2487 AIDAVGTIPAAQG

-2637 GWGGLWARSQVF
+2637 SWGGLWARSQVF

-2698 SNVSQAV
+2698 SNVSQGV

-2928 INTAALTPE
+2928 INTAALTAE

>member
-6 ILSSDDVQSAIAPL
+6 ILSSDDVQSALAPL

-46 AAGASVDQL
+46 AAGAGVDQL

-90 SEYSRKG
+90 SEYSRIG

-118 AGSFAPVAAAGMVA
+118 AGSFAPVVAAGMVA
-132 APFGGLVFAGATLL
+132 APFGGLAFAGATLL

-161 EAGGNLDPKI
+161 EAGGNLDSKI

-188 AILRA
+188 KILNA
-193 LGIGKGFNNYLT
+193 FGIGKGFNNYLT

-278 ALGEASPQEKAVSLA
+278 ALGEASPQEKAVALA

-375 DSLFADP
+375 DSLFAEP
-382 VEEEL
+382 IEEDVA
-387 ITEPTEEKE
+387 TEAPLEEGK
-396 QTLAEIMAADPRES
+396 TLAEIMAADPRES

-448 ADKGGFLRRL
+448 ADKGGFLRRF
-458 KGENLDPKMGVN
+458 KGEDLDPKMGVRFKGEDLDPKMGIN
-470 LGELAAERADQ
+470 LGELAADRADQ
-481 GMQDPSVIEDTED
+481 GMQDPSVIEDTRAEFPMGEDPSVLED

-514 RANRGSAQE
+514 RANRKSAQE

-598 ERVLQNGGSRR
+598 ERVLQSGGSRR

-616 EARRKAQEDSAKVRQ
+616 ETRRKAQEGAAKARQ
-631 ERESKLNFEAQRR
+631 EREAKLNFEAQRR

-746 EAPPKGGVGSSGQPT
+746 KDPPKA
-761 DREGKPVDL
+761 D
-770 KAAAPT
+770 APT
-776 QADVTP
+776 QADV
-782 DAAPESTPTTLSP
+782 SPT
-795 PQVVGS
+795 VGD
-801 TIVDDAAA
+801 T
-809 IQAELD
+809 QAEVSD
-815 DIKKEVIEGFESG
+815 TSNVVIKDTDPIILEENKRIKELEK
-828 LPESEY
+828 
-834 RKREP
+834 KRE
-839 KQIDLEERLRKQ
+839 
-851 KRRDGVFGENSQQEQ
+851 
-866 SADDIKEIRQ
+866 A
-876 EINDALETDSPE
+876 INDALEAGSPE
-888 LLELIEGKN
+888 LSDLVNGKN
-897 LEHEKLLLEELDIR
+897 LEHEKLLLEEMELR
-911 ISEFEKML
+911 INQRERGLRERGIDLES
-919 GKRKYDIEAYRTFD
+919 RRTYD
-933 PSRPDNPLPSLI
+933 PSNPRNPLPGFI
-945 KRRNQAKKN
+945 KDRDKAKKN

-963 PVTVPGTTMNPEVKK
+963 PVTVPGTTMNPYGNK
-978 NPTQADVAPTERPD
+978 T
-992 ATRYPDFDA
+992 
-1001 YMEDM
+1001 
-1006 GELGF
+1006 
-1011 SPDEL
+1011 
-1016 QEEGL
+1016 
-1021 PYDEASFTS
+1021 
-1030 YKAKQ
+1030 
-1035 GETSSPTQADV
+1035 PTQADV
-1046 TPPVDKATLGDT
+1046 TPPVDEATLEDT
-1058 DTSSTKTKSATTVI
+1058 DTSSTKTESATTVI

-1106 ADGTFRIIFD
+1106 SDGTFRIIFD
-1116 GSVSGKKTTRAF
+1116 GPVSGKKTTRAF
-1128 APKDITIK
+1128 APKDTTIK

-1151 DVDNLPSPTTDNF
+1151 DVGNLPSPTTDNF
-1164 LDYAKKYLKD
+1164 LDYAEKYLKD

-1203 DKFNESELASELEI
+1203 DKLNESELASELEI
-1217 NSSNYKT
+1217 NSSNYKA

-1237 DRVKDK
+1237 DRVKEK
-1243 PNDTTTEDSKGP
+1243 PNDTTTKDGKGA
-1255 GGQEKGAPNDAKQ
+1255 GEQEKGAPKDAKQ

-1275 RSASADDEAKTNR
+1275 RSASADDEAETTRRK
-1288 EKQDQD
+1288 KDKG
-1294 TTARTNQ
+1294 TTARTDQ
-1301 ASATTDKG
+1301 ATSTTNKG
-1309 KKVSDAISD
+1309 TKVSDAISD

-1337 TVSGKTADISTAD
+1337 TVSGETADISTAD
-1350 ITTTAASNTTTT
+1350 ITTTAASNTATTP
-1362 SIDTD
+1362 IDTD
-1367 PIEVTPTEPVRL
+1367 TIEVAPTEPVRL
-1379 DYAET
+1379 AYEET
-1384 TANPDGVPIRIYE
+1384 TVNSQDVPVRIYK
-1397 DPDNPDRNIVEV
+1397 DPENPEINIVESEGV
-1409 DGKPINQRYKK
+1409 ILKRLKDRKK
-1420 RPVAVAFANR
+1420 AVTYANNL
-1430 YTRPRPTE
+1430 TRTAVEMRGP
-1438 KAEKAAPKVRP
+1438 KAKAAPKVRP
-1449 EGKTYTGPKPKG
+1449 EGKVYKGPEGVLTSGVYKFMSSNKPFKNT
-1461 ASEPL
+1461 
-1466 VKWLG
+1466 LG
-1471 STAPFRATIGKQRAS
+1471 KMRLN
-1486 QARNVNIDPDQYTN
+1486 QARKFGIDTDVVTT
-1500 EEELY
+1500 EEQLY
-1505 DAIIAKVEAE
+1505 DELITIIDKMKPVEA
-1515 PVEVVEPAADIS
+1515 PSANIAVEVQKAA
-1527 AEVQRKAEEIVPE
+1527 KEIVPE
-1540 TTLEKI
+1540 TTLERI
-1546 TRRQTE
+1546 DREQTE
-1552 RRVIE
+1552 RRVME
-1557 NAIMVREDLT
+1557 NAIMVQEDLT

-1574 NQAEENRIREAQ
+1574 KEAEENRIREAQ
-1586 LSGLM
+1586 SSGLM
-1591 EDVDADIKAKIE
+1591 EDIDADIEAQIE
-1603 EDNAS
+1603 ADNEL
-1608 SEADRARRKL
+1608 SEADRARLKL
-1618 ELESEQV
+1618 ERESEQV

-1685 GWKEGSGSTLDD
+1685 GWKEGSGSTVDTD
-1697 NVLDSNFVDNENDS
+1697 VLDSDFVDNVNDD
-1711 GDFYTTLNDDF
+1711 GDFYTAPSDDF

-1733 ETSSVKPSNEEVLN
+1733 ETSSVKPSSEEVLN

-1865 NAFNVVAKAYPDLQ
+1865 NAFNVVKKTYPDLQ

-1916 QKFFEKLFYTVSG
+1916 QKFFEKLFYTVDK

-1975 RTRNRDRFIQNS
+1975 RTRNRDNFVKDS
-1987 VVKTPMFHAGYYNF
+1987 VVKSPMFHAGYYNF

-2014 VGTEEAALQRVE
+2014 VGTEKAALQRVE
-2026 GDVQRLKKGY
+2026 GDRQKLKKGY
-2036 INIQNPFEVYDINRF
+2036 INIQNPFEFNDAGYFGSPKAFQVELGKRAGLVSDEKDLKEYRELFSIAAGWEIAISKIKEPSANAPLLDVHLERVKYAQDMDKAQRGFMEDIR
-2051 NEHRLWRKAVNRLY
+2051 
-2065 ENGDI
+2065 
-2070 DSNAY
+2070 NA
-2075 KKLSQVIDNHE
+2075 LI
-2086 FSFKSWQSSLRSETP
+2086 SF
-2101 PSDILTAEEVV
+2101 
-2112 ESNLRKDALDK
+2112 
-2123 DFSRNI
+2123 
-2129 RDALLSLGYD
+2129 GYD
-2139 SIVYTNKYEDS
+2139 SIAYKNTQEDV
-2150 GSTSYILLKDNQFK
+2150 GSISYILLKDNQFK

-2179 DKRVIEESPEQAV
+2179 DKRVVEESPEQAV

-2342 TPEQYNKLKGSYLPR
+2342 TQEQYNELKGSYLPR

-2462 NAAQMESLNPVQAKE
+2462 NAAQMESLNPTQAKE

-2487 AIDAVGTIPSAQG
+2487 AIDAVGTIPAAQG

-2698 SNVSQAV
+2698 SNVSQGV

-2898 LMAAGWMDGNT
+2898 LMAAGWMDGNI

-2928 INTAALTPE
+2928 INTAALTAE

>member
-6 ILSSDDVQSAIAPL
+6 ILSSDDVQSALAPL

-46 AAGASVDQL
+46 AAGAGVDQL

-90 SEYSRKG
+90 SEYSRIG

-118 AGSFAPVAAAGMVA
+118 AGSFAPVVAAGMVA
-132 APFGGLVFAGATLL
+132 APFGGLAFAGATLL

-161 EAGGNLDPKI
+161 EAGGNLDSKI

-188 AILRA
+188 KILNA
-193 LGIGKGFNNYLT
+193 FGIGKGFNNYLT

-278 ALGEASPQEKAVSLA
+278 ALGEASPEEKAVALA

-307 ETSRIIE
+307 ETARIIE

-375 DSLFADP
+375 DSLFAEP
-382 VEEEL
+382 IEEDVAIEAPL
-387 ITEPTEEKE
+387 EEGK
-396 QTLAEIMAADPRES
+396 TLAEIMAADPRES

-421 PPEGTQIGTAPTR
+421 PPEGTQIGTAPTQ
-434 SEIEQRLKDEVSTR
+434 SEIEQRLKDE
-448 ADKGGFLRRL
+448 
-458 KGENLDPKMGVN
+458 
-470 LGELAAERADQ
+470 AATRADQ
-481 GMQDPSVIEDTED
+481 GMQDPSVIEDTRAEFPMGEDPSVLED

-598 ERVLQNGGSRR
+598 ERVLQSGGSRR

-616 EARRKAQEDSAKVRQ
+616 EARRKAQEESAKVRQ
-631 ERESKLNFEAQRR
+631 EREAKLNFEAQRR

-675 YGQISAQEFASRR
+675 YGQISAQEFSSRR
-688 QREIAKIKDGIGGTA
+688 QREIAEIKDGIGGTA
-703 AANAYRKAV
+703 AVNAYRKAV

-724 GLPTLTVKGEKP
+724 GLPTLTAKGEKP

-746 EAPPKGGVGSSGQPT
+746 KAPPKGGVGSSGQPT
-761 DREGKPVDL
+761 DREGKPVDP

-776 QADVTP
+776 QADV
-782 DAAPESTPTTLSP
+782 A
-795 PQVVGS
+795 
-801 TIVDDAAA
+801 
-809 IQAELD
+809 
-815 DIKKEVIEGFESG
+815 
-828 LPESEY
+828 
-834 RKREP
+834 
-839 KQIDLEERLRKQ
+839 
-851 KRRDGVFGENSQQEQ
+851 
-866 SADDIKEIRQ
+866 
-876 EINDALETDSPE
+876 
-888 LLELIEGKN
+888 
-897 LEHEKLLLEELDIR
+897 
-911 ISEFEKML
+911 
-919 GKRKYDIEAYRTFD
+919 
-933 PSRPDNPLPSLI
+933 
-945 KRRNQAKKN
+945 
-954 IEALEAGVD
+954 
-963 PVTVPGTTMNPEVKK
+963 
-978 NPTQADVAPTERPD
+978 
-992 ATRYPDFDA
+992 
-1001 YMEDM
+1001 
-1006 GELGF
+1006 
-1011 SPDEL
+1011 
-1016 QEEGL
+1016 
-1021 PYDEASFTS
+1021 
-1030 YKAKQ
+1030 
-1035 GETSSPTQADV
+1035 
-1046 TPPVDKATLGDT
+1046 PPVDEAILEDT
-1058 DTSSTKTKSATTVI
+1058 DTAKR
-1072 ETAHSTETLNDLK
+1072 DK
-1085 GIAKEGLAI
+1085 GEAEKG
-1094 GSSTESADKMVY
+1094 
-1106 ADGTFRIIFD
+1106 
-1116 GSVSGKKTTRAF
+1116 
-1128 APKDITIK
+1128 APK
-1136 TSEVIDPK
+1136 E
-1144 KIKRVEV
+1144 EE
-1151 DVDNLPSPTTDNF
+1151 
-1164 LDYAKKYLKD
+1164 AKPD
-1174 KEPGLDVLNASPS
+1174 
-1187 EWSRLYDKYP
+1187 
-1197 RLEQEL
+1197 
-1203 DKFNESELASELEI
+1203 
-1217 NSSNYKT
+1217 
-1224 VLADIFG
+1224 
-1231 KDVEIV
+1231 
-1237 DRVKDK
+1237 
-1243 PNDTTTEDSKGP
+1243 DTTTEDSKGA
-1255 GGQEKGAPNDAKQ
+1255 GEQEKGAPKDAKQ
-1268 DDNTTRA
+1268 DDKTTRT
-1275 RSASADDEAKTNR
+1275 RSASADDEAETTRKK
-1288 EKQDQD
+1288 EDKGA
-1294 TTARTNQ
+1294 TARTDQ
-1301 ASATTDKG
+1301 ATTTTDKDT
-1309 KKVSDAISD
+1309 KVSDAISD

-1337 TVSGKTADISTAD
+1337 TVSGETADISTAD
-1350 ITTTAASNTTTT
+1350 ITTTAASDPTTTP
-1362 SIDTD
+1362 IDTD
-1367 PIEVTPTEPVRL
+1367 TIEVAPAEPVRL
-1379 DYAET
+1379 AYEET
-1384 TANPDGVPIRIYE
+1384 TVNSQDVPVRIYK
-1397 DPDNPDRNIVEV
+1397 DPENPEINIVESEGV
-1409 DGKPINQRYKK
+1409 ILKRLKDRKK
-1420 RPVAVAFANR
+1420 AVTYANNL
-1430 YTRPRPTE
+1430 TRTAVEMRGP
-1438 KAEKAAPKVRP
+1438 KAKAAPKVRP
-1449 EGKTYTGPKPKG
+1449 EGKVYKGPEGVLTPGVYKFMSSNKPFKDT
-1461 ASEPL
+1461 
-1466 VKWLG
+1466 LG
-1471 STAPFRATIGKQRAS
+1471 SMRLKQAKKFG
-1486 QARNVNIDPDQYTN
+1486 VDTDVVTT
-1500 EEELY
+1500 EEQLY
-1505 DAIIAKVEAE
+1505 DEIITIIDKMKPVEA
-1515 PVEVVEPAADIS
+1515 PS
-1527 AEVQRKAEEIVPE
+1527 ANIAEEVQKKAEEIVPE
-1540 TTLEKI
+1540 APLEKI
-1546 TRRQTE
+1546 ARKQTE
-1552 RRVIE
+1552 RRVME
-1557 NAIMVREDLT
+1557 NAVMVQEDLT

-1574 NQAEENRIREAQ
+1574 QEAEQNRIREAQ
-1586 LSGLM
+1586 SSGLM
-1591 EDVDADIKAKIE
+1591 EDIDADIEAQIAAE
-1603 EDNAS
+1603 EAAS
-1608 SEADRARRKL
+1608 QADRLRLKL
-1618 ELESEQV
+1618 ERESEQV

-1643 TPRKPGW
+1643 SRRKPGW

-1685 GWKEGSGSTLDD
+1685 GWKEGSGSTVDTD
-1697 NVLDSNFVDNENDS
+1697 VLDPDFVDNVNDD
-1711 GDFYTTLNDDF
+1711 GDFYTAPSDDF

-1785 GIEDDVIASY
+1785 GIEDSAIASY

-1802 YFIPERIAAYA
+1802 YFVPERIAAYA

-1892 VIESKAYDLEKIN
+1892 VIESKAYNLETIN

-1929 DKTRVDNLTP
+1929 DETRVDNLTP
-1939 DVTAEDMFN
+1939 DVTADDMFN
-1948 LIAGHSMRNIYSY
+1948 LISGYSMRNVYSY

-1969 KNFSNV
+1969 KNFSKV
-1975 RTRNRDRFIQNS
+1975 RDRNRNNFVKDS
-1987 VVKTPMFHAGYYNF
+1987 VVKSPMFHAGHYNF

-2014 VGTEEAALQRVE
+2014 VGTEKAALERVF
-2026 GDVQRLKKGY
+2026 GDRQKLKKGY
-2036 INIQNPFEVYDINRF
+2036 INIQNPFEFNDAGFFGSPKAFQVELGKRAPLVSDEKDLKEYRELFSIAAGWEIAISKIKEPSPNAPLLDIHLERVKYAQDMD
-2051 NEHRLWRKAVNRLY
+2051 KAQRGFM
-2065 ENGDI
+2065 EDI
-2070 DSNAY
+2070 RNA
-2075 KKLSQVIDNHE
+2075 LI
-2086 FSFKSWQSSLRSETP
+2086 SF
-2101 PSDILTAEEVV
+2101 
-2112 ESNLRKDALDK
+2112 
-2123 DFSRNI
+2123 
-2129 RDALLSLGYD
+2129 GYD
-2139 SIVYTNKYEDS
+2139 SIAYKNTQEDV
-2150 GSTSYILLKDNQFK
+2150 GSISYILLKDNQFK

-2179 DKRVIEESPEQAV
+2179 DKRAIEESPEKAV

-2284 SPDNLPDRKVSVAMQ
+2284 SPDNLPERKVSVAMQ

-2304 GTRSNA
+2304 GTRSDA

-2342 TPEQYNKLKGSYLPR
+2342 TQEQYNELKGSYLPR

-2462 NAAQMESLNPVQAKE
+2462 NAAQMESLNPSQAKE

-2487 AIDAVGTIPSAQG
+2487 AIDAVGTIPAAQG

-2637 GWGGLWARSQVF
+2637 SWGGLWARSQVF

-2698 SNVSQAV
+2698 SNVSQGV

-2928 INTAALTPE
+2928 INTAALTAE

>member
-6 ILSSDDVQSAIAPL
+6 ILSSDDVQSALAPL

-46 AAGASVDQL
+46 AAGAGVDQL

-90 SEYSRKG
+90 SEYSRIG

-118 AGSFAPVAAAGMVA
+118 AGSFAPVVAAGMVA
-132 APFGGLVFAGATLL
+132 APFGGLAFAGATLL

-161 EAGGNLDPKI
+161 EAGGNLDSKI

-188 AILRA
+188 KILNA
-193 LGIGKGFNNYLT
+193 FGIGKGFNNYLT

-278 ALGEASPQEKAVSLA
+278 ALGEASPEEKAVALA

-307 ETSRIIE
+307 ETARIIE

-375 DSLFADP
+375 DSLFAEP
-382 VEEEL
+382 IEEDVAIEAPL
-387 ITEPTEEKE
+387 EEGK
-396 QTLAEIMAADPRES
+396 TLAEIMAADPRES

-448 ADKGGFLRRL
+448 ADEGGFLRRL

-470 LGELAAERADQ
+470 LGELAADRADQ
-481 GMQDPSVIEDTED
+481 GMQDPSVIEDTRAEFPMGEDPSVLED

-598 ERVLQNGGSRR
+598 ERVLQSGGSRR

-616 EARRKAQEDSAKVRQ
+616 EARRKAQEESAKVRQ
-631 ERESKLNFEAQRR
+631 EREAKLNFEAQRR

-675 YGQISAQEFASRR
+675 YGQISAQEFSSRR
-688 QREIAKIKDGIGGTA
+688 QREIAEIKDGIGGTA
-703 AANAYRKAV
+703 AVNAYRKAV

-724 GLPTLTVKGEKP
+724 GLPTLTAKGEKP

-746 EAPPKGGVGSSGQPT
+746 KAPPKGGVGSSGQPT
-761 DREGKPVDL
+761 DREGKPVDP
-770 KAAAPT
+770 KA
-776 QADVTP
+776 D
-782 DAAPESTPTTLSP
+782 TT
-795 PQVVGS
+795 
-801 TIVDDAAA
+801 
-809 IQAELD
+809 
-815 DIKKEVIEGFESG
+815 
-828 LPESEY
+828 
-834 RKREP
+834 
-839 KQIDLEERLRKQ
+839 
-851 KRRDGVFGENSQQEQ
+851 
-866 SADDIKEIRQ
+866 
-876 EINDALETDSPE
+876 
-888 LLELIEGKN
+888 
-897 LEHEKLLLEELDIR
+897 
-911 ISEFEKML
+911 
-919 GKRKYDIEAYRTFD
+919 
-933 PSRPDNPLPSLI
+933 
-945 KRRNQAKKN
+945 
-954 IEALEAGVD
+954 
-963 PVTVPGTTMNPEVKK
+963 
-978 NPTQADVAPTERPD
+978 
-992 ATRYPDFDA
+992 
-1001 YMEDM
+1001 
-1006 GELGF
+1006 
-1011 SPDEL
+1011 
-1016 QEEGL
+1016 
-1021 PYDEASFTS
+1021 
-1030 YKAKQ
+1030 
-1035 GETSSPTQADV
+1035 PTQADV
-1046 TPPVDKATLGDT
+1046 TPPVDEAILEDT
-1058 DTSSTKTKSATTVI
+1058 DTAKR
-1072 ETAHSTETLNDLK
+1072 DK
-1085 GIAKEGLAI
+1085 GEAEKG
-1094 GSSTESADKMVY
+1094 
-1106 ADGTFRIIFD
+1106 
-1116 GSVSGKKTTRAF
+1116 
-1128 APKDITIK
+1128 APK
-1136 TSEVIDPK
+1136 E
-1144 KIKRVEV
+1144 EE
-1151 DVDNLPSPTTDNF
+1151 
-1164 LDYAKKYLKD
+1164 AKPD
-1174 KEPGLDVLNASPS
+1174 
-1187 EWSRLYDKYP
+1187 
-1197 RLEQEL
+1197 
-1203 DKFNESELASELEI
+1203 
-1217 NSSNYKT
+1217 
-1224 VLADIFG
+1224 
-1231 KDVEIV
+1231 
-1237 DRVKDK
+1237 
-1243 PNDTTTEDSKGP
+1243 DTTTEDSKGA
-1255 GGQEKGAPNDAKQ
+1255 GEQEKGAPKDAKQ
-1268 DDNTTRA
+1268 DDKTTRT
-1275 RSASADDEAKTNR
+1275 RSASADDEAETTRKK
-1288 EKQDQD
+1288 EDKGA
-1294 TTARTNQ
+1294 TARTDQ
-1301 ASATTDKG
+1301 ATTTTDKDT
-1309 KKVSDAISD
+1309 KVSDAISD

-1337 TVSGKTADISTAD
+1337 TVSGETADISTAD
-1350 ITTTAASNTTTT
+1350 ITTTAASDPTTTP
-1362 SIDTD
+1362 IDTD
-1367 PIEVTPTEPVRL
+1367 TIEVAPAEPVRL
-1379 DYAET
+1379 AYEET
-1384 TANPDGVPIRIYE
+1384 TVNSQDVPVRIYK
-1397 DPDNPDRNIVEV
+1397 DPENPEINIVESEGV
-1409 DGKPINQRYKK
+1409 ILKRLKDRKK
-1420 RPVAVAFANR
+1420 AVTYANNL
-1430 YTRPRPTE
+1430 TRTAVEMRGP
-1438 KAEKAAPKVRP
+1438 KAKAAPKVRP
-1449 EGKTYTGPKPKG
+1449 EGKVYKGPEGVLTPGVYKFMSSNKPFKDT
-1461 ASEPL
+1461 
-1466 VKWLG
+1466 LG
-1471 STAPFRATIGKQRAS
+1471 SMRLKQAKKFG
-1486 QARNVNIDPDQYTN
+1486 VDTDVVTT
-1500 EEELY
+1500 EEQLY
-1505 DAIIAKVEAE
+1505 DELITIIDKMKPVEA
-1515 PVEVVEPAADIS
+1515 PS
-1527 AEVQRKAEEIVPE
+1527 ANIAEEVQKKAEEIVPE
-1540 TTLEKI
+1540 TPLEKI
-1546 TRRQTE
+1546 ARKQTE
-1552 RRVIE
+1552 RRVME
-1557 NAIMVREDLT
+1557 NAVMVQEDLT

-1574 NQAEENRIREAQ
+1574 QEAEQNRIREAQ
-1586 LSGLM
+1586 SSGLM
-1591 EDVDADIKAKIE
+1591 EDIDADIEAQIAAE
-1603 EDNAS
+1603 EAAS
-1608 SEADRARRKL
+1608 QADRLRLKL
-1618 ELESEQV
+1618 ERESEQV

-1643 TPRKPGW
+1643 SRRGGW

-1662 EANDPTVTFN
+1662 QVNDPTVTFN

-1685 GWKEGSGSTLDD
+1685 GWKEGSGSTVDTD
-1697 NVLDSNFVDNENDS
+1697 VLDPDFVDNVNND
-1711 GDFYTTLNDDF
+1711 GDFYAAPNDDL

-1785 GIEDDVIASY
+1785 GIEDSAIASY

-1892 VIESKAYDLEKIN
+1892 VIESKAYDLETIN

-1929 DKTRVDNLTP
+1929 DETRVDNLTP
-1939 DVTAEDMFN
+1939 DVTADDMFN
-1948 LIAGHSMRNIYSY
+1948 LISGYSMRNVYSY

-1969 KNFSNV
+1969 KNFSKV
-1975 RTRNRDRFIQNS
+1975 RDRNRNNFVKDS
-1987 VVKTPMFHAGYYNF
+1987 VVKSPMFHAGHYNF

-2014 VGTEEAALQRVE
+2014 VGTEKAALERVF
-2026 GDVQRLKKGY
+2026 GDRQKLKKGY
-2036 INIQNPFEVYDINRF
+2036 INIQNPFEFNDAGFFGSPKAFQVELGKRAPLVSDEKDLKEYRELFSIAAGWEIAISKIKEPSPNAPLLDIHLERVKYAQDMD
-2051 NEHRLWRKAVNRLY
+2051 KAQRGFM
-2065 ENGDI
+2065 EDI
-2070 DSNAY
+2070 RNA
-2075 KKLSQVIDNHE
+2075 LI
-2086 FSFKSWQSSLRSETP
+2086 SF
-2101 PSDILTAEEVV
+2101 
-2112 ESNLRKDALDK
+2112 
-2123 DFSRNI
+2123 
-2129 RDALLSLGYD
+2129 GYD
-2139 SIVYTNKYEDS
+2139 SIAYKNTQEDV
-2150 GSTSYILLKDNQFK
+2150 GSISYILLKDNQFK

-2179 DKRVIEESPEQAV
+2179 DKRAIEESPEKAV

-2304 GTRSNA
+2304 GTRSDA

-2342 TPEQYNKLKGSYLPR
+2342 TQEQYNELKGSYLPR

-2462 NAAQMESLNPVQAKE
+2462 NAAQMESLNPSQAKE

-2487 AIDAVGTIPSAQG
+2487 AIDAVGTIPAAQG

-2637 GWGGLWARSQVF
+2637 SWGGLWARSQVF

-2698 SNVSQAV
+2698 SNVSQGV

-2928 INTAALTPE
+2928 INTAALTAE

>member
-6 ILSSDDVQSAIAPL
+6 ILSSDDVQSALAPL

-46 AAGASVDQL
+46 AAGAGVDQL

-90 SEYSRKG
+90 SEYSRIG

-118 AGSFAPVAAAGMVA
+118 AGSFAPVVAAGMVA
-132 APFGGLVFAGATLL
+132 APFGGLAFAGATLL

-161 EAGGNLDPKI
+161 EAGGNLDSKI

-188 AILRA
+188 KILNA
-193 LGIGKGFNNYLT
+193 FGIGKGFNNYLT

-278 ALGEASPQEKAVSLA
+278 ALGEASPEEKAVALA

-307 ETSRIIE
+307 ETARIIE

-375 DSLFADP
+375 DSLFAEP
-382 VEEEL
+382 IEEDVAIEAPL
-387 ITEPTEEKE
+387 EEGK
-396 QTLAEIMAADPRES
+396 TLAEIMAADPRES

-421 PPEGTQIGTAPTR
+421 PPEGTQIGTAPTQ
-434 SEIEQRLKDEVSTR
+434 SEIEQRLKDE
-448 ADKGGFLRRL
+448 
-458 KGENLDPKMGVN
+458 
-470 LGELAAERADQ
+470 AATRADQ
-481 GMQDPSVIEDTED
+481 GMQDPSVIEDTRAEFPMGEDPSVLED

-598 ERVLQNGGSRR
+598 ERVLQSGGSRR

-616 EARRKAQEDSAKVRQ
+616 EARRKAQEESAKVRQ
-631 ERESKLNFEAQRR
+631 EREAKLNFEAQRR

-675 YGQISAQEFASRR
+675 YGQISAQEFSSRR
-688 QREIAKIKDGIGGTA
+688 QREIAEIKDGIGGTA
-703 AANAYRKAV
+703 AVNAYRKAV

-724 GLPTLTVKGEKP
+724 GLPTLTAKGEKP

-746 EAPPKGGVGSSGQPT
+746 KAPPKGGVGSSGQPT
-761 DREGKPVDL
+761 DREGKPVDP
-770 KAAAPT
+770 KA
-776 QADVTP
+776 D
-782 DAAPESTPTTLSP
+782 TT
-795 PQVVGS
+795 
-801 TIVDDAAA
+801 
-809 IQAELD
+809 
-815 DIKKEVIEGFESG
+815 
-828 LPESEY
+828 
-834 RKREP
+834 
-839 KQIDLEERLRKQ
+839 
-851 KRRDGVFGENSQQEQ
+851 
-866 SADDIKEIRQ
+866 
-876 EINDALETDSPE
+876 
-888 LLELIEGKN
+888 
-897 LEHEKLLLEELDIR
+897 
-911 ISEFEKML
+911 
-919 GKRKYDIEAYRTFD
+919 
-933 PSRPDNPLPSLI
+933 
-945 KRRNQAKKN
+945 
-954 IEALEAGVD
+954 
-963 PVTVPGTTMNPEVKK
+963 
-978 NPTQADVAPTERPD
+978 
-992 ATRYPDFDA
+992 
-1001 YMEDM
+1001 
-1006 GELGF
+1006 
-1011 SPDEL
+1011 
-1016 QEEGL
+1016 
-1021 PYDEASFTS
+1021 
-1030 YKAKQ
+1030 
-1035 GETSSPTQADV
+1035 PTQADV
-1046 TPPVDKATLGDT
+1046 TPPVDEAILEDT
-1058 DTSSTKTKSATTVI
+1058 DTAKR
-1072 ETAHSTETLNDLK
+1072 DK
-1085 GIAKEGLAI
+1085 GEAEKG
-1094 GSSTESADKMVY
+1094 
-1106 ADGTFRIIFD
+1106 
-1116 GSVSGKKTTRAF
+1116 
-1128 APKDITIK
+1128 APK
-1136 TSEVIDPK
+1136 E
-1144 KIKRVEV
+1144 EE
-1151 DVDNLPSPTTDNF
+1151 
-1164 LDYAKKYLKD
+1164 AKPD
-1174 KEPGLDVLNASPS
+1174 
-1187 EWSRLYDKYP
+1187 
-1197 RLEQEL
+1197 
-1203 DKFNESELASELEI
+1203 
-1217 NSSNYKT
+1217 
-1224 VLADIFG
+1224 
-1231 KDVEIV
+1231 
-1237 DRVKDK
+1237 
-1243 PNDTTTEDSKGP
+1243 DTTTEDSKGA
-1255 GGQEKGAPNDAKQ
+1255 GEQEKGAPKDAKQ
-1268 DDNTTRA
+1268 DDKTTRT
-1275 RSASADDEAKTNR
+1275 RSASADDEAETTRKK
-1288 EKQDQD
+1288 EDKGA
-1294 TTARTNQ
+1294 TARTDQ
-1301 ASATTDKG
+1301 ATTTTDKDT
-1309 KKVSDAISD
+1309 KVSDAISD

-1337 TVSGKTADISTAD
+1337 TVSGETADISTAD
-1350 ITTTAASNTTTT
+1350 ITTTAASDPTTTP
-1362 SIDTD
+1362 IDTD
-1367 PIEVTPTEPVRL
+1367 TIEVAPAEPVRL
-1379 DYAET
+1379 AYEET
-1384 TANPDGVPIRIYE
+1384 TVNSQDVPVRIYK
-1397 DPDNPDRNIVEV
+1397 DPENPEINIVESEGV
-1409 DGKPINQRYKK
+1409 ILKRLKDRKK
-1420 RPVAVAFANR
+1420 AVTYANNL
-1430 YTRPRPTE
+1430 TRTAVEMRGP
-1438 KAEKAAPKVRP
+1438 KAKAAPKVRP
-1449 EGKTYTGPKPKG
+1449 EGKVYKGPEGVLTPGVYKFMSSNKPFKDT
-1461 ASEPL
+1461 
-1466 VKWLG
+1466 LG
-1471 STAPFRATIGKQRAS
+1471 SMRLKQAKKFG
-1486 QARNVNIDPDQYTN
+1486 VDTDVVTT
-1500 EEELY
+1500 EEQLY
-1505 DAIIAKVEAE
+1505 DEIITIIDKMKPVEA
-1515 PVEVVEPAADIS
+1515 PS
-1527 AEVQRKAEEIVPE
+1527 ANIAEEVQKKAEEIVPE
-1540 TTLEKI
+1540 APLEKI
-1546 TRRQTE
+1546 ARKQTE
-1552 RRVIE
+1552 RRVME
-1557 NAIMVREDLT
+1557 NAVMVQEDLT

-1574 NQAEENRIREAQ
+1574 QEAEQNRIREAQ
-1586 LSGLM
+1586 SSGLM
-1591 EDVDADIKAKIE
+1591 EDIDADIEAQIAAE
-1603 EDNAS
+1603 EAAS
-1608 SEADRARRKL
+1608 QADRLRLKL
-1618 ELESEQV
+1618 ERESEQV

-1643 TPRKPGW
+1643 SRRKPGW

-1685 GWKEGSGSTLDD
+1685 GWKEGSGSTVDTD
-1697 NVLDSNFVDNENDS
+1697 VLDPDFVDNVNDD
-1711 GDFYTTLNDDF
+1711 GDFYTAPSDDF

-1785 GIEDDVIASY
+1785 GIEDSAIASY

-1802 YFIPERIAAYA
+1802 YFVPERIAAYA

-1892 VIESKAYDLEKIN
+1892 VIESKAYNLETIN

-1929 DKTRVDNLTP
+1929 DETRVDNLTP
-1939 DVTAEDMFN
+1939 DVTADDMFN
-1948 LIAGHSMRNIYSY
+1948 LISGYSMRNVYSY

-1969 KNFSNV
+1969 KNFSKV
-1975 RTRNRDRFIQNS
+1975 RDRNRNNFVKDS
-1987 VVKTPMFHAGYYNF
+1987 VVKSPMFHAGHYNF

-2014 VGTEEAALQRVE
+2014 VGTEKAALERVF
-2026 GDVQRLKKGY
+2026 GDRQKLKKGY
-2036 INIQNPFEVYDINRF
+2036 INIQNPFEFNDAGFFGSPKAFQVELGKRAPLVSDEKDLKEYRELFSIAAGWEIAISKIKEPSPNAPLLDIHLERVKYAQDMD
-2051 NEHRLWRKAVNRLY
+2051 KAQRGFM
-2065 ENGDI
+2065 EDI
-2070 DSNAY
+2070 RNA
-2075 KKLSQVIDNHE
+2075 LI
-2086 FSFKSWQSSLRSETP
+2086 SF
-2101 PSDILTAEEVV
+2101 
-2112 ESNLRKDALDK
+2112 
-2123 DFSRNI
+2123 
-2129 RDALLSLGYD
+2129 GYD
-2139 SIVYTNKYEDS
+2139 SIAYKNTQEDV
-2150 GSTSYILLKDNQFK
+2150 GSISYILLKDNQFK

-2179 DKRVIEESPEQAV
+2179 DKRAIEESPEKAV

-2304 GTRSNA
+2304 GTRSDA

-2342 TPEQYNKLKGSYLPR
+2342 TQEQYNELKGSYLPR

-2462 NAAQMESLNPVQAKE
+2462 NAAQMESLNPSQAKE

-2487 AIDAVGTIPSAQG
+2487 AIDAVGTIPAAQG

-2637 GWGGLWARSQVF
+2637 SWGGLWARSQVF

-2698 SNVSQAV
+2698 SNVSQGV

-2928 INTAALTPE
+2928 INTAALTAE

>member
-6 ILSSDDVQSAIAPL
+6 ILSSDDVQSALAPL

-46 AAGASVDQL
+46 AAGAGVDQL

-90 SEYSRKG
+90 SEYSRIG

-118 AGSFAPVAAAGMVA
+118 AGSFAPVVAAGMVA
-132 APFGGLVFAGATLL
+132 APFGGLAFAGATLL

-161 EAGGNLDPKI
+161 EAGGNLDSKI

-188 AILRA
+188 KILNA
-193 LGIGKGFNNYLT
+193 FGIGKGFNNYLT

-278 ALGEASPQEKAVSLA
+278 ALGEASPEEKAVALA

-307 ETSRIIE
+307 ETARIIE

-375 DSLFADP
+375 DSLFAEP
-382 VEEEL
+382 IEEDVAIEAPL
-387 ITEPTEEKE
+387 EEGK
-396 QTLAEIMAADPRES
+396 TLAEIMAADPRES

-421 PPEGTQIGTAPTR
+421 PPEGTQIGTAPTQ
-434 SEIEQRLKDEVSTR
+434 SEIEQRLKDE
-448 ADKGGFLRRL
+448 
-458 KGENLDPKMGVN
+458 
-470 LGELAAERADQ
+470 AATRADQ
-481 GMQDPSVIEDTED
+481 GMQDPSVIEDTRAEFPMGEDPSVLED

-598 ERVLQNGGSRR
+598 ERVLQSGGSRR

-616 EARRKAQEDSAKVRQ
+616 EARRKAQEESAKVRQ
-631 ERESKLNFEAQRR
+631 EREAKLNFEAQRR

-675 YGQISAQEFASRR
+675 YGQISAQEFSSRR
-688 QREIAKIKDGIGGTA
+688 QREIAEIKDGIGGTA
-703 AANAYRKAV
+703 AVNAYRKAV

-724 GLPTLTVKGEKP
+724 GLPTLTAKGEKP

-746 EAPPKGGVGSSGQPT
+746 KAPPKGGVGSSGQPT
-761 DREGKPVDL
+761 DREGKPVDP
-770 KAAAPT
+770 KA
-776 QADVTP
+776 D
-782 DAAPESTPTTLSP
+782 TT
-795 PQVVGS
+795 
-801 TIVDDAAA
+801 
-809 IQAELD
+809 
-815 DIKKEVIEGFESG
+815 
-828 LPESEY
+828 
-834 RKREP
+834 
-839 KQIDLEERLRKQ
+839 
-851 KRRDGVFGENSQQEQ
+851 
-866 SADDIKEIRQ
+866 
-876 EINDALETDSPE
+876 
-888 LLELIEGKN
+888 
-897 LEHEKLLLEELDIR
+897 
-911 ISEFEKML
+911 
-919 GKRKYDIEAYRTFD
+919 
-933 PSRPDNPLPSLI
+933 
-945 KRRNQAKKN
+945 
-954 IEALEAGVD
+954 
-963 PVTVPGTTMNPEVKK
+963 
-978 NPTQADVAPTERPD
+978 
-992 ATRYPDFDA
+992 
-1001 YMEDM
+1001 
-1006 GELGF
+1006 
-1011 SPDEL
+1011 
-1016 QEEGL
+1016 
-1021 PYDEASFTS
+1021 
-1030 YKAKQ
+1030 
-1035 GETSSPTQADV
+1035 PTQADV
-1046 TPPVDKATLGDT
+1046 TPPVDEAILEDT
-1058 DTSSTKTKSATTVI
+1058 DTAKR
-1072 ETAHSTETLNDLK
+1072 DK
-1085 GIAKEGLAI
+1085 GEAEKG
-1094 GSSTESADKMVY
+1094 
-1106 ADGTFRIIFD
+1106 
-1116 GSVSGKKTTRAF
+1116 
-1128 APKDITIK
+1128 APK
-1136 TSEVIDPK
+1136 E
-1144 KIKRVEV
+1144 EE
-1151 DVDNLPSPTTDNF
+1151 
-1164 LDYAKKYLKD
+1164 AKPD
-1174 KEPGLDVLNASPS
+1174 
-1187 EWSRLYDKYP
+1187 
-1197 RLEQEL
+1197 
-1203 DKFNESELASELEI
+1203 
-1217 NSSNYKT
+1217 
-1224 VLADIFG
+1224 
-1231 KDVEIV
+1231 
-1237 DRVKDK
+1237 
-1243 PNDTTTEDSKGP
+1243 DTTTEDSKGA
-1255 GGQEKGAPNDAKQ
+1255 GEQEKGAPKDAKQ
-1268 DDNTTRA
+1268 DDKTTRT
-1275 RSASADDEAKTNR
+1275 RSASADDEAETTRKK
-1288 EKQDQD
+1288 EDKGA
-1294 TTARTNQ
+1294 TARTDQ
-1301 ASATTDKG
+1301 ATTTTDKDT
-1309 KKVSDAISD
+1309 KVSDAISD

-1337 TVSGKTADISTAD
+1337 TVSGETADISTAD
-1350 ITTTAASNTTTT
+1350 ITTTAASDPTTTP
-1362 SIDTD
+1362 IDTD
-1367 PIEVTPTEPVRL
+1367 TIEVAPAEPVRL
-1379 DYAET
+1379 AYEET
-1384 TANPDGVPIRIYE
+1384 TVNSQDVPVRIYK
-1397 DPDNPDRNIVEV
+1397 DPENPEINIVESEGV
-1409 DGKPINQRYKK
+1409 ILKRLKDRKK
-1420 RPVAVAFANR
+1420 AVTYANNL
-1430 YTRPRPTE
+1430 TRTAVEMRGP
-1438 KAEKAAPKVRP
+1438 KAKAAPKVRP
-1449 EGKTYTGPKPKG
+1449 EGKVYKGPEGVLTPGVYKFMSSNKPFKDT
-1461 ASEPL
+1461 
-1466 VKWLG
+1466 LG
-1471 STAPFRATIGKQRAS
+1471 SMRLKQAKKFG
-1486 QARNVNIDPDQYTN
+1486 VDTDVVTT
-1500 EEELY
+1500 EEQLY
-1505 DAIIAKVEAE
+1505 DELITIIDKMKPVEA
-1515 PVEVVEPAADIS
+1515 PS
-1527 AEVQRKAEEIVPE
+1527 ANIAEEVQKKAEEIVPE
-1540 TTLEKI
+1540 APLEKI
-1546 TRRQTE
+1546 ARKQTE
-1552 RRVIE
+1552 RRVME
-1557 NAIMVREDLT
+1557 NAVMVQEDLT

-1574 NQAEENRIREAQ
+1574 QEAEQNRIREAQ
-1586 LSGLM
+1586 SSGLM
-1591 EDVDADIKAKIE
+1591 EDIDADIEAQIAAE
-1603 EDNAS
+1603 EAAS
-1608 SEADRARRKL
+1608 QADRLRLKL
-1618 ELESEQV
+1618 ERESEQV

-1643 TPRKPGW
+1643 SRRKPGW

-1685 GWKEGSGSTLDD
+1685 GWKEGSGSTVDTD
-1697 NVLDSNFVDNENDS
+1697 VLDPDFVDNVNDD
-1711 GDFYTTLNDDF
+1711 GDFYTAPSDDF

-1785 GIEDDVIASY
+1785 GIEDSAIASY

-1802 YFIPERIAAYA
+1802 YFVPERIAAYA

-1892 VIESKAYDLEKIN
+1892 VIESKAYNLETIN

-1929 DKTRVDNLTP
+1929 DETRVDNLTP
-1939 DVTAEDMFN
+1939 DVTADDMFN
-1948 LIAGHSMRNIYSY
+1948 LISGYSMRNVYSY

-1969 KNFSNV
+1969 KNFSKV
-1975 RTRNRDRFIQNS
+1975 RDRNRNNFVKDS
-1987 VVKTPMFHAGYYNF
+1987 VVKSPMFHAGHYNF

-2014 VGTEEAALQRVE
+2014 VGTEKAALERVF
-2026 GDVQRLKKGY
+2026 GDRQKLKKGY
-2036 INIQNPFEVYDINRF
+2036 INIQNPFEFNDAGFFGSPKAFQVELGKRAPLVSDEKDLKEYRELFSIAAGWEIAISKIKEPSPNAPLLDIHLERVKYAQDMD
-2051 NEHRLWRKAVNRLY
+2051 KAQRGFM
-2065 ENGDI
+2065 EDI
-2070 DSNAY
+2070 RNA
-2075 KKLSQVIDNHE
+2075 LI
-2086 FSFKSWQSSLRSETP
+2086 SF
-2101 PSDILTAEEVV
+2101 
-2112 ESNLRKDALDK
+2112 
-2123 DFSRNI
+2123 
-2129 RDALLSLGYD
+2129 GYD
-2139 SIVYTNKYEDS
+2139 SIAYKNTQEDV
-2150 GSTSYILLKDNQFK
+2150 GSISYILLKDNQFK

-2179 DKRVIEESPEQAV
+2179 DKRAIEESPEKAV

-2304 GTRSNA
+2304 GTRSDA

-2342 TPEQYNKLKGSYLPR
+2342 TQEQYNELKGSYLPR

-2462 NAAQMESLNPVQAKE
+2462 NAAQMESLNPSQAKE

-2487 AIDAVGTIPSAQG
+2487 AIDAVGTIPAAQG

-2637 GWGGLWARSQVF
+2637 SWGGLWARSQVF

-2698 SNVSQAV
+2698 SNVSQGV

-2928 INTAALTPE
+2928 INTAALTAE

>member
-6 ILSSDDVQSAIAPL
+6 ILSSDDVQSALAPL

-46 AAGASVDQL
+46 AAGAGVDQL

-90 SEYSRKG
+90 SEYSRIG

-118 AGSFAPVAAAGMVA
+118 AGSFAPVVAAGMVA
-132 APFGGLVFAGATLL
+132 APFGGLAFAGATLL

-161 EAGGNLDPKI
+161 EAGGNLDSKI

-188 AILRA
+188 KILNA
-193 LGIGKGFNNYLT
+193 FGIGKGFNNYLT

-278 ALGEASPQEKAVSLA
+278 ALGEASPEEKAVALA

-307 ETSRIIE
+307 ETARIIE

-375 DSLFADP
+375 DSLFAEP
-382 VEEEL
+382 IEEDVAIEAPL
-387 ITEPTEEKE
+387 EEGK
-396 QTLAEIMAADPRES
+396 TLAEIMAADPRES

-421 PPEGTQIGTAPTR
+421 PPEGTQIGTAPTQ
-434 SEIEQRLKDEVSTR
+434 SEIEQRLKDE
-448 ADKGGFLRRL
+448 
-458 KGENLDPKMGVN
+458 
-470 LGELAAERADQ
+470 AATRADQ
-481 GMQDPSVIEDTED
+481 GMQDPSVIEDTRAEFPMGEDPSVLED

-598 ERVLQNGGSRR
+598 ERVLQSGGSRR

-616 EARRKAQEDSAKVRQ
+616 EARRKAQEESAKVRQ
-631 ERESKLNFEAQRR
+631 EREAKLNFEAQRR

-675 YGQISAQEFASRR
+675 YGQISAQEFSSRR
-688 QREIAKIKDGIGGTA
+688 QREIAEIKDGIGGTA
-703 AANAYRKAV
+703 AVNAYRKAV

-724 GLPTLTVKGEKP
+724 GLPTLTAKGEKP

-746 EAPPKGGVGSSGQPT
+746 KAPPKGGVGSSGQPT
-761 DREGKPVDL
+761 DREGKPVDP
-770 KAAAPT
+770 KA
-776 QADVTP
+776 D
-782 DAAPESTPTTLSP
+782 TT
-795 PQVVGS
+795 
-801 TIVDDAAA
+801 
-809 IQAELD
+809 
-815 DIKKEVIEGFESG
+815 
-828 LPESEY
+828 
-834 RKREP
+834 
-839 KQIDLEERLRKQ
+839 
-851 KRRDGVFGENSQQEQ
+851 
-866 SADDIKEIRQ
+866 
-876 EINDALETDSPE
+876 
-888 LLELIEGKN
+888 
-897 LEHEKLLLEELDIR
+897 
-911 ISEFEKML
+911 
-919 GKRKYDIEAYRTFD
+919 
-933 PSRPDNPLPSLI
+933 
-945 KRRNQAKKN
+945 
-954 IEALEAGVD
+954 
-963 PVTVPGTTMNPEVKK
+963 
-978 NPTQADVAPTERPD
+978 
-992 ATRYPDFDA
+992 
-1001 YMEDM
+1001 
-1006 GELGF
+1006 
-1011 SPDEL
+1011 
-1016 QEEGL
+1016 
-1021 PYDEASFTS
+1021 
-1030 YKAKQ
+1030 
-1035 GETSSPTQADV
+1035 PTQADV
-1046 TPPVDKATLGDT
+1046 TPPVDEAILEDT
-1058 DTSSTKTKSATTVI
+1058 DTAKR
-1072 ETAHSTETLNDLK
+1072 DK
-1085 GIAKEGLAI
+1085 GEAEKG
-1094 GSSTESADKMVY
+1094 
-1106 ADGTFRIIFD
+1106 
-1116 GSVSGKKTTRAF
+1116 
-1128 APKDITIK
+1128 APK
-1136 TSEVIDPK
+1136 E
-1144 KIKRVEV
+1144 EE
-1151 DVDNLPSPTTDNF
+1151 
-1164 LDYAKKYLKD
+1164 AKPD
-1174 KEPGLDVLNASPS
+1174 
-1187 EWSRLYDKYP
+1187 
-1197 RLEQEL
+1197 
-1203 DKFNESELASELEI
+1203 
-1217 NSSNYKT
+1217 
-1224 VLADIFG
+1224 
-1231 KDVEIV
+1231 
-1237 DRVKDK
+1237 
-1243 PNDTTTEDSKGP
+1243 DTTTEDSKGA
-1255 GGQEKGAPNDAKQ
+1255 GEQEKGAPKDAKQ
-1268 DDNTTRA
+1268 DDKTTRT
-1275 RSASADDEAKTNR
+1275 RSASADDEAETTRKK
-1288 EKQDQD
+1288 EDKGA
-1294 TTARTNQ
+1294 TARTDQ
-1301 ASATTDKG
+1301 ATTTTDKDT
-1309 KKVSDAISD
+1309 KVSDAISD

-1337 TVSGKTADISTAD
+1337 TVSGETADISTAD
-1350 ITTTAASNTTTT
+1350 ITTTAASDPTTTP
-1362 SIDTD
+1362 IDTD
-1367 PIEVTPTEPVRL
+1367 TIEVAPAEPVRL
-1379 DYAET
+1379 AYEET
-1384 TANPDGVPIRIYE
+1384 TVNSQDVPVRIYK
-1397 DPDNPDRNIVEV
+1397 DPENPEINIVESEGV
-1409 DGKPINQRYKK
+1409 ILKRLKDRKK
-1420 RPVAVAFANR
+1420 AVTYANNL
-1430 YTRPRPTE
+1430 TRTAVEMRGP
-1438 KAEKAAPKVRP
+1438 KAKAAPKVRP
-1449 EGKTYTGPKPKG
+1449 EGKVYKGPEGVLTPGVYKFMSSNKPFKDT
-1461 ASEPL
+1461 
-1466 VKWLG
+1466 LG
-1471 STAPFRATIGKQRAS
+1471 SMRLKQAKKFG
-1486 QARNVNIDPDQYTN
+1486 VDTDVVTT
-1500 EEELY
+1500 EEQLY
-1505 DAIIAKVEAE
+1505 DEIITIIDKMKPVEA
-1515 PVEVVEPAADIS
+1515 PS
-1527 AEVQRKAEEIVPE
+1527 ANIAEEVQKKAEEIVPE
-1540 TTLEKI
+1540 APLEKI
-1546 TRRQTE
+1546 ARKQTE
-1552 RRVIE
+1552 RRVME
-1557 NAIMVREDLT
+1557 NAVMVQEDLT

-1574 NQAEENRIREAQ
+1574 QEAEQNRIREAQ
-1586 LSGLM
+1586 SSGLM
-1591 EDVDADIKAKIE
+1591 EDIDADIEAQIAAE
-1603 EDNAS
+1603 EAAS
-1608 SEADRARRKL
+1608 QADRLRLKL
-1618 ELESEQV
+1618 ERESEQV

-1643 TPRKPGW
+1643 SRRKPGW

-1685 GWKEGSGSTLDD
+1685 GWKEGSGSTVDTD
-1697 NVLDSNFVDNENDS
+1697 VLDPDFVDNVNDD
-1711 GDFYTTLNDDF
+1711 GDFYTAPSDDF

-1785 GIEDDVIASY
+1785 GIEDSAIASY

-1802 YFIPERIAAYA
+1802 YFVPERIAAYA

-1892 VIESKAYDLEKIN
+1892 VIESKAYNLETIN

-1929 DKTRVDNLTP
+1929 DETRVDNLTP
-1939 DVTAEDMFN
+1939 DVTADDMFN
-1948 LIAGHSMRNIYSY
+1948 LISGYSMRNVYSY

-1969 KNFSNV
+1969 KNFSKV
-1975 RTRNRDRFIQNS
+1975 RDRNRNNFVKDS
-1987 VVKTPMFHAGYYNF
+1987 VVKSPMFHAGHYNF

-2014 VGTEEAALQRVE
+2014 VGTEKAALERVF
-2026 GDVQRLKKGY
+2026 GDRQKLKKGY
-2036 INIQNPFEVYDINRF
+2036 INIQNPFEFNDAGFFGSPKAFQVELGKRAPLVSDEKDLKEYRELFSIAAGWEIAISKIKEPSPNAPLLDIHLERVKYAQDMD
-2051 NEHRLWRKAVNRLY
+2051 KAQRGFM
-2065 ENGDI
+2065 EDI
-2070 DSNAY
+2070 RNA
-2075 KKLSQVIDNHE
+2075 LI
-2086 FSFKSWQSSLRSETP
+2086 SF
-2101 PSDILTAEEVV
+2101 
-2112 ESNLRKDALDK
+2112 
-2123 DFSRNI
+2123 
-2129 RDALLSLGYD
+2129 GYD
-2139 SIVYTNKYEDS
+2139 SIAYKNTQEDV
-2150 GSTSYILLKDNQFK
+2150 GSISYILLKDNQFK

-2179 DKRVIEESPEQAV
+2179 DKRAIEESPEKAV

-2284 SPDNLPDRKVSVAMQ
+2284 SPDNLPERKVSVAMQ

-2304 GTRSNA
+2304 GTRSDA

-2342 TPEQYNKLKGSYLPR
+2342 TQEQYNELKGSYLPR

-2462 NAAQMESLNPVQAKE
+2462 NAAQMESLNPSQAKE

-2487 AIDAVGTIPSAQG
+2487 AIDAVGTIPAAQG

-2637 GWGGLWARSQVF
+2637 SWGGLWARSQVF

-2698 SNVSQAV
+2698 SNVSQGV

-2928 INTAALTPE
+2928 INTAALTAE

>member
-6 ILSSDDVQSAIAPL
+6 ILSSDDVQSALAPL

-46 AAGASVDQL
+46 AAGAGVDQL

-90 SEYSRKG
+90 SEYSRIG

-118 AGSFAPVAAAGMVA
+118 AGSFAPVVAAGMVA
-132 APFGGLVFAGATLL
+132 APFGGLAFAGATLL

-161 EAGGNLDPKI
+161 EAGGNLDSKI

-188 AILRA
+188 KILNA
-193 LGIGKGFNNYLT
+193 FGIGKGFNNYLT

-278 ALGEASPQEKAVSLA
+278 ALGEASPEEKAVALA

-307 ETSRIIE
+307 ETARIIE

-328 GPRGIGSFLNKE
+328 GPKGIGSFLNKE

-375 DSLFADP
+375 DSLFAEP
-382 VEEEL
+382 IEEDVAIEAPL
-387 ITEPTEEKE
+387 EEGK
-396 QTLAEIMAADPRES
+396 TLAEIMAADPRES

-421 PPEGTQIGTAPTR
+421 PPEGTQIGTAPTQ
-434 SEIEQRLKDEVSTR
+434 SEIEQRLKDE
-448 ADKGGFLRRL
+448 
-458 KGENLDPKMGVN
+458 
-470 LGELAAERADQ
+470 AATRADQ
-481 GMQDPSVIEDTED
+481 GMQDPSVIEDTRAEFPMGEDPSVLED

-598 ERVLQNGGSRR
+598 ERVLQSGGSRR

-616 EARRKAQEDSAKVRQ
+616 EARRKAQEESAKVRQ
-631 ERESKLNFEAQRR
+631 EREAKLNFEAQRR

-675 YGQISAQEFASRR
+675 YGQISAQEFSSRR
-688 QREIAKIKDGIGGTA
+688 QREIAEIKDGIGGTA
-703 AANAYRKAV
+703 AVNAYRKAV

-724 GLPTLTVKGEKP
+724 GLPTLTAKGEKP

-746 EAPPKGGVGSSGQPT
+746 KAPPKGGVGSSGQPT
-761 DREGKPVDL
+761 DREGKPVDP
-770 KAAAPT
+770 KA
-776 QADVTP
+776 D
-782 DAAPESTPTTLSP
+782 TT
-795 PQVVGS
+795 
-801 TIVDDAAA
+801 
-809 IQAELD
+809 
-815 DIKKEVIEGFESG
+815 
-828 LPESEY
+828 
-834 RKREP
+834 
-839 KQIDLEERLRKQ
+839 
-851 KRRDGVFGENSQQEQ
+851 
-866 SADDIKEIRQ
+866 
-876 EINDALETDSPE
+876 
-888 LLELIEGKN
+888 
-897 LEHEKLLLEELDIR
+897 
-911 ISEFEKML
+911 
-919 GKRKYDIEAYRTFD
+919 
-933 PSRPDNPLPSLI
+933 
-945 KRRNQAKKN
+945 
-954 IEALEAGVD
+954 
-963 PVTVPGTTMNPEVKK
+963 
-978 NPTQADVAPTERPD
+978 
-992 ATRYPDFDA
+992 
-1001 YMEDM
+1001 
-1006 GELGF
+1006 
-1011 SPDEL
+1011 
-1016 QEEGL
+1016 
-1021 PYDEASFTS
+1021 
-1030 YKAKQ
+1030 
-1035 GETSSPTQADV
+1035 PTQADV
-1046 TPPVDKATLGDT
+1046 TPPVDEAILEDT
-1058 DTSSTKTKSATTVI
+1058 DTAKR
-1072 ETAHSTETLNDLK
+1072 DK
-1085 GIAKEGLAI
+1085 GEAEKG
-1094 GSSTESADKMVY
+1094 
-1106 ADGTFRIIFD
+1106 
-1116 GSVSGKKTTRAF
+1116 
-1128 APKDITIK
+1128 APK
-1136 TSEVIDPK
+1136 E
-1144 KIKRVEV
+1144 EE
-1151 DVDNLPSPTTDNF
+1151 
-1164 LDYAKKYLKD
+1164 AKPD
-1174 KEPGLDVLNASPS
+1174 
-1187 EWSRLYDKYP
+1187 
-1197 RLEQEL
+1197 
-1203 DKFNESELASELEI
+1203 
-1217 NSSNYKT
+1217 
-1224 VLADIFG
+1224 
-1231 KDVEIV
+1231 
-1237 DRVKDK
+1237 
-1243 PNDTTTEDSKGP
+1243 DTTTEDSKGA
-1255 GGQEKGAPNDAKQ
+1255 GEQEKGAPKDAKQ
-1268 DDNTTRA
+1268 DDKTTRT
-1275 RSASADDEAKTNR
+1275 RSASADDEAETTRKK
-1288 EKQDQD
+1288 EDKGA
-1294 TTARTNQ
+1294 TARTDQ
-1301 ASATTDKG
+1301 ATTTTDKDT
-1309 KKVSDAISD
+1309 KVSDAISD

-1337 TVSGKTADISTAD
+1337 TVSGETADISTAD
-1350 ITTTAASNTTTT
+1350 ITTTAASDPTTTP
-1362 SIDTD
+1362 IDTD
-1367 PIEVTPTEPVRL
+1367 TIEVAPAEPVRL
-1379 DYAET
+1379 AYEET
-1384 TANPDGVPIRIYE
+1384 TVNSQDVPVRIYK
-1397 DPDNPDRNIVEV
+1397 DPENPEINIVESEGV
-1409 DGKPINQRYKK
+1409 ILKRLKDRKK
-1420 RPVAVAFANR
+1420 AVTYANNL
-1430 YTRPRPTE
+1430 TRTAVEMRGP
-1438 KAEKAAPKVRP
+1438 KAKAAPKVRP
-1449 EGKTYTGPKPKG
+1449 EGKVYKGPEGVLTPGVYKFMSSNKPFKDT
-1461 ASEPL
+1461 
-1466 VKWLG
+1466 LG
-1471 STAPFRATIGKQRAS
+1471 SMRLKQAKKFG
-1486 QARNVNIDPDQYTN
+1486 VDTDVVTT
-1500 EEELY
+1500 EEQLY
-1505 DAIIAKVEAE
+1505 DEIITIIDKMKPVEA
-1515 PVEVVEPAADIS
+1515 PS
-1527 AEVQRKAEEIVPE
+1527 ANIAEEVQKKAEEIVPE
-1540 TTLEKI
+1540 APLEKI
-1546 TRRQTE
+1546 ARKQTE
-1552 RRVIE
+1552 RRVME
-1557 NAIMVREDLT
+1557 NAVMVQEDLT

-1574 NQAEENRIREAQ
+1574 QEAEQNRIREAQ
-1586 LSGLM
+1586 SSGLM
-1591 EDVDADIKAKIE
+1591 EDIDADIEAQIAAE
-1603 EDNAS
+1603 EAAS
-1608 SEADRARRKL
+1608 QADRLRLKL
-1618 ELESEQV
+1618 ERESEQV

-1643 TPRKPGW
+1643 SRRKPGW

-1685 GWKEGSGSTLDD
+1685 GWKEGSGSTVDTD
-1697 NVLDSNFVDNENDS
+1697 VLDPDFVDNVNDD
-1711 GDFYTTLNDDF
+1711 GDFYTAPSDDF

-1785 GIEDDVIASY
+1785 GIEDSAIASY

-1802 YFIPERIAAYA
+1802 YFVPERIAAYA

-1892 VIESKAYDLEKIN
+1892 VIESKAYNLETIN

-1929 DKTRVDNLTP
+1929 DETRVDNLTP
-1939 DVTAEDMFN
+1939 DVTADDMFN
-1948 LIAGHSMRNIYSY
+1948 LISGYSMRNVYSY

-1969 KNFSNV
+1969 KNFSKV
-1975 RTRNRDRFIQNS
+1975 RDRNRNNFVKDS
-1987 VVKTPMFHAGYYNF
+1987 VVKSPMFHAGHYNF

-2014 VGTEEAALQRVE
+2014 VGTEKAALERVF
-2026 GDVQRLKKGY
+2026 GDRQKLKKGY
-2036 INIQNPFEVYDINRF
+2036 INIQNPFEFNDAGFFGSPKAFQVELGKRAPLVSDEKDLKEYRELFSIAAGWEIAISKIKEPSPNAPLLDIHLERVKYAQDMD
-2051 NEHRLWRKAVNRLY
+2051 KAQRGFM
-2065 ENGDI
+2065 EDI
-2070 DSNAY
+2070 RNA
-2075 KKLSQVIDNHE
+2075 LI
-2086 FSFKSWQSSLRSETP
+2086 SF
-2101 PSDILTAEEVV
+2101 
-2112 ESNLRKDALDK
+2112 
-2123 DFSRNI
+2123 
-2129 RDALLSLGYD
+2129 GYD
-2139 SIVYTNKYEDS
+2139 SIAYKNTQEDV
-2150 GSTSYILLKDNQFK
+2150 GSISYILLKDNQFK

-2179 DKRVIEESPEQAV
+2179 DKRAIEESPEKAV

-2284 SPDNLPDRKVSVAMQ
+2284 SPDNLPERKVSVAMQ

-2304 GTRSNA
+2304 GTRSDA

-2342 TPEQYNKLKGSYLPR
+2342 TQEQYNELKGSYLPR

-2462 NAAQMESLNPVQAKE
+2462 NAAQMESLNPSQAKE

-2487 AIDAVGTIPSAQG
+2487 AIDAVGTIPAAQG

-2637 GWGGLWARSQVF
+2637 SWGGLWARSQVF

-2698 SNVSQAV
+2698 SNVSQGV

-2928 INTAALTPE
+2928 INTAALTAE

>member
-6 ILSSDDVQSAIAPL
+6 ILSSDDVQSALAPL

-46 AAGASVDQL
+46 AAGAGVDQL

-90 SEYSRKG
+90 SEYSRIG

-118 AGSFAPVAAAGMVA
+118 AGSFAPVVAAGMVA
-132 APFGGLVFAGATLL
+132 APFGGLAFAGATLL

-161 EAGGNLDPKI
+161 EAGGNLDSKI

-188 AILRA
+188 KILNA
-193 LGIGKGFNNYLT
+193 FGIGKGFNNYLT

-278 ALGEASPQEKAVSLA
+278 ALGEASPQEKAVALA

-307 ETSRIIE
+307 ETARIIE

-375 DSLFADP
+375 DSLFAEP
-382 VEEEL
+382 IEEDVAIEAPL
-387 ITEPTEEKE
+387 EEGK
-396 QTLAEIMAADPRES
+396 TLAEIMAADPRES

-421 PPEGTQIGTAPTR
+421 PPEGTQIGTAPTQ
-434 SEIEQRLKDEVSTR
+434 SEIEQRLKDEAATR
-448 ADKGGFLRRL
+448 ADEGGFLRRL

-470 LGELAAERADQ
+470 LGELAADRADQ
-481 GMQDPSVIEDTED
+481 GMQDPSVIEDTRAEFPMGEDPSVLED

-598 ERVLQNGGSRR
+598 ERVLQSGGSRR

-616 EARRKAQEDSAKVRQ
+616 EARRKAQEESAKVRQ
-631 ERESKLNFEAQRR
+631 EREAKLNFEAQRR

-675 YGQISAQEFASRR
+675 YGQISAQEFSSRR
-688 QREIAKIKDGIGGTA
+688 QREIAEIKDGIGGTA

-724 GLPTLTVKGEKP
+724 GLPTLTAKGEKP

-746 EAPPKGGVGSSGQPT
+746 KAPPKGGVGSSGQPT
-761 DREGKPVDL
+761 DREGKPVDP
-770 KAAAPT
+770 KA
-776 QADVTP
+776 D
-782 DAAPESTPTTLSP
+782 TT
-795 PQVVGS
+795 
-801 TIVDDAAA
+801 
-809 IQAELD
+809 
-815 DIKKEVIEGFESG
+815 
-828 LPESEY
+828 
-834 RKREP
+834 
-839 KQIDLEERLRKQ
+839 
-851 KRRDGVFGENSQQEQ
+851 
-866 SADDIKEIRQ
+866 
-876 EINDALETDSPE
+876 
-888 LLELIEGKN
+888 
-897 LEHEKLLLEELDIR
+897 
-911 ISEFEKML
+911 
-919 GKRKYDIEAYRTFD
+919 
-933 PSRPDNPLPSLI
+933 
-945 KRRNQAKKN
+945 
-954 IEALEAGVD
+954 
-963 PVTVPGTTMNPEVKK
+963 
-978 NPTQADVAPTERPD
+978 
-992 ATRYPDFDA
+992 
-1001 YMEDM
+1001 
-1006 GELGF
+1006 
-1011 SPDEL
+1011 
-1016 QEEGL
+1016 
-1021 PYDEASFTS
+1021 
-1030 YKAKQ
+1030 
-1035 GETSSPTQADV
+1035 PTQADV
-1046 TPPVDKATLGDT
+1046 TPPVDEAILEDT
-1058 DTSSTKTKSATTVI
+1058 DTAKR
-1072 ETAHSTETLNDLK
+1072 DK
-1085 GIAKEGLAI
+1085 GEAEKG
-1094 GSSTESADKMVY
+1094 
-1106 ADGTFRIIFD
+1106 
-1116 GSVSGKKTTRAF
+1116 
-1128 APKDITIK
+1128 APK
-1136 TSEVIDPK
+1136 E
-1144 KIKRVEV
+1144 EE
-1151 DVDNLPSPTTDNF
+1151 
-1164 LDYAKKYLKD
+1164 AK
-1174 KEPGLDVLNASPS
+1174 PG
-1187 EWSRLYDKYP
+1187 
-1197 RLEQEL
+1197 
-1203 DKFNESELASELEI
+1203 
-1217 NSSNYKT
+1217 
-1224 VLADIFG
+1224 
-1231 KDVEIV
+1231 
-1237 DRVKDK
+1237 
-1243 PNDTTTEDSKGP
+1243 DTTTEDSKGA
-1255 GGQEKGAPNDAKQ
+1255 GEQEKGAPKDAKQ
-1268 DDNTTRA
+1268 DDKTTRT
-1275 RSASADDEAKTNR
+1275 RSASADDEAETTRKK
-1288 EKQDQD
+1288 EDKGA
-1294 TTARTNQ
+1294 TARTDQ
-1301 ASATTDKG
+1301 ATTTTDKDT
-1309 KKVSDAISD
+1309 KVSDAISD

-1337 TVSGKTADISTAD
+1337 TVSGETADISTAD
-1350 ITTTAASNTTTT
+1350 ITTTAASDPTTTP
-1362 SIDTD
+1362 IDTD
-1367 PIEVTPTEPVRL
+1367 TIEVAPAEPVRL
-1379 DYAET
+1379 AYEET
-1384 TANPDGVPIRIYE
+1384 TVNSQDVPVRIYK
-1397 DPDNPDRNIVEV
+1397 DPENPEINIVESEGV
-1409 DGKPINQRYKK
+1409 ILKRLKDRKK
-1420 RPVAVAFANR
+1420 AVTYANNL
-1430 YTRPRPTE
+1430 TRTAVEMRGP
-1438 KAEKAAPKVRP
+1438 KAKAAPKVRP
-1449 EGKTYTGPKPKG
+1449 EGKVYKGPEGVLTPGVYKFMSSNKPFKDT
-1461 ASEPL
+1461 
-1466 VKWLG
+1466 LG
-1471 STAPFRATIGKQRAS
+1471 SMRLKQAKKFG
-1486 QARNVNIDPDQYTN
+1486 VDTDVVTT
-1500 EEELY
+1500 EEQLY
-1505 DAIIAKVEAE
+1505 DELITIIDKMKPVEA
-1515 PVEVVEPAADIS
+1515 PS
-1527 AEVQRKAEEIVPE
+1527 ANIAEEVQKKAEEIVPE
-1540 TTLEKI
+1540 TPLEKI
-1546 TRRQTE
+1546 ARKQTE
-1552 RRVIE
+1552 RRVME
-1557 NAIMVREDLT
+1557 NAVMVQEDLT

-1574 NQAEENRIREAQ
+1574 QEAEQNRIREAQ
-1586 LSGLM
+1586 SSGLM
-1591 EDVDADIKAKIE
+1591 EDIDADIEAQIAAE
-1603 EDNAS
+1603 EAAS
-1608 SEADRARRKL
+1608 QADRLRLKL
-1618 ELESEQV
+1618 ERESEQV

-1643 TPRKPGW
+1643 SRRGGW

-1662 EANDPTVTFN
+1662 QVNDPTVTFN

-1685 GWKEGSGSTLDD
+1685 GWKEGSGSTVDTD
-1697 NVLDSNFVDNENDS
+1697 VLDPDFVDNVNND
-1711 GDFYTTLNDDF
+1711 GDFYAAPNDDL

-1733 ETSSVKPSNEEVLN
+1733 ETSSVKPSNEEVLS

-1785 GIEDDVIASY
+1785 GIEDGAIASY

-1892 VIESKAYDLEKIN
+1892 VIESKAYDLETIN

-1929 DKTRVDNLTP
+1929 DETRVDNLTP
-1939 DVTAEDMFN
+1939 DVTADDMFN
-1948 LIAGHSMRNIYSY
+1948 LISGYSMRNVYSY

-1969 KNFSNV
+1969 KNFSKV
-1975 RTRNRDRFIQNS
+1975 RDRNRNNFVKDS
-1987 VVKTPMFHAGYYNF
+1987 VVKSPMFHAGHYNF

-2014 VGTEEAALQRVE
+2014 VGTEKAALERVF
-2026 GDVQRLKKGY
+2026 GDRQKLKKGY
-2036 INIQNPFEVYDINRF
+2036 INIQNPFEFNDAGFFGSPKAFQVELGKRAPLVSDEKDLKEYRELFSIAAGWEIAISKIKEPSPNAPLLDIHLERVKYAQDMD
-2051 NEHRLWRKAVNRLY
+2051 KAQRGFM
-2065 ENGDI
+2065 EDI
-2070 DSNAY
+2070 RNA
-2075 KKLSQVIDNHE
+2075 LI
-2086 FSFKSWQSSLRSETP
+2086 SF
-2101 PSDILTAEEVV
+2101 
-2112 ESNLRKDALDK
+2112 
-2123 DFSRNI
+2123 
-2129 RDALLSLGYD
+2129 GYD
-2139 SIVYTNKYEDS
+2139 SIAYKNTQEDV
-2150 GSTSYILLKDNQFK
+2150 GSISYILLKDNQFK

-2179 DKRVIEESPEQAV
+2179 DKRAIEESPEKAV

-2304 GTRSNA
+2304 GTRSDA

-2342 TPEQYNKLKGSYLPR
+2342 TQEQYNELKGSYLPR

-2462 NAAQMESLNPVQAKE
+2462 NAAQMESLNPSQAKE

-2487 AIDAVGTIPSAQG
+2487 AIDAVGTIPAAQG

-2637 GWGGLWARSQVF
+2637 SWGGLWARSQVF

-2698 SNVSQAV
+2698 SNVSQGV

-2928 INTAALTPE
+2928 INTAALTAE

>member
-6 ILSSDDVQSAIAPL
+6 ILSSDDVQSALAPL

-46 AAGASVDQL
+46 AAGAGVDQL

-90 SEYSRKG
+90 SEYSRIG

-118 AGSFAPVAAAGMVA
+118 AGSFAPVVAAGMVA
-132 APFGGLVFAGATLL
+132 APFGGLAFAGATLL

-161 EAGGNLDPKI
+161 EAGGNLDSKI

-188 AILRA
+188 KILNA
-193 LGIGKGFNNYLT
+193 FGIGKGFNNYLT

-278 ALGEASPQEKAVSLA
+278 ALGEASPEEKAVALA

-307 ETSRIIE
+307 ETARIIE

-375 DSLFADP
+375 DSLFAEP
-382 VEEEL
+382 IEEDVAIEAPL
-387 ITEPTEEKE
+387 EEGK
-396 QTLAEIMAADPRES
+396 TLAEIMAADPRES

-421 PPEGTQIGTAPTR
+421 PPEGTQIGTAPTQ
-434 SEIEQRLKDEVSTR
+434 SEIEQRLKDEVATR
-448 ADKGGFLRRL
+448 ADEGGFLRRL

-470 LGELAAERADQ
+470 LGELAADRADQ
-481 GMQDPSVIEDTED
+481 GMQDPSVIEDTRAEFPMGEDPSVLED

-598 ERVLQNGGSRR
+598 ERVLQSGGSRR

-616 EARRKAQEDSAKVRQ
+616 EARRKAQEESAKVRQ
-631 ERESKLNFEAQRR
+631 EREAKLNFEAQRR

-675 YGQISAQEFASRR
+675 YGQISAQEFSSRR
-688 QREIAKIKDGIGGTA
+688 QREIAEIKDGIGGTA
-703 AANAYRKAV
+703 AVNAYRKAV

-724 GLPTLTVKGEKP
+724 GLPTLTAKGEKP

-746 EAPPKGGVGSSGQPT
+746 KAPPKGGVGSSGQPT
-761 DREGKPVDL
+761 DREGKPVDP
-770 KAAAPT
+770 KA
-776 QADVTP
+776 D
-782 DAAPESTPTTLSP
+782 TT
-795 PQVVGS
+795 
-801 TIVDDAAA
+801 
-809 IQAELD
+809 
-815 DIKKEVIEGFESG
+815 
-828 LPESEY
+828 
-834 RKREP
+834 
-839 KQIDLEERLRKQ
+839 
-851 KRRDGVFGENSQQEQ
+851 
-866 SADDIKEIRQ
+866 
-876 EINDALETDSPE
+876 
-888 LLELIEGKN
+888 
-897 LEHEKLLLEELDIR
+897 
-911 ISEFEKML
+911 
-919 GKRKYDIEAYRTFD
+919 
-933 PSRPDNPLPSLI
+933 
-945 KRRNQAKKN
+945 
-954 IEALEAGVD
+954 
-963 PVTVPGTTMNPEVKK
+963 
-978 NPTQADVAPTERPD
+978 
-992 ATRYPDFDA
+992 
-1001 YMEDM
+1001 
-1006 GELGF
+1006 
-1011 SPDEL
+1011 
-1016 QEEGL
+1016 
-1021 PYDEASFTS
+1021 
-1030 YKAKQ
+1030 
-1035 GETSSPTQADV
+1035 PTQADV
-1046 TPPVDKATLGDT
+1046 TPPVDEAILEDT
-1058 DTSSTKTKSATTVI
+1058 DTAKR
-1072 ETAHSTETLNDLK
+1072 DK
-1085 GIAKEGLAI
+1085 GEAEKG
-1094 GSSTESADKMVY
+1094 
-1106 ADGTFRIIFD
+1106 
-1116 GSVSGKKTTRAF
+1116 
-1128 APKDITIK
+1128 APK
-1136 TSEVIDPK
+1136 E
-1144 KIKRVEV
+1144 EE
-1151 DVDNLPSPTTDNF
+1151 
-1164 LDYAKKYLKD
+1164 AKPD
-1174 KEPGLDVLNASPS
+1174 
-1187 EWSRLYDKYP
+1187 
-1197 RLEQEL
+1197 
-1203 DKFNESELASELEI
+1203 
-1217 NSSNYKT
+1217 
-1224 VLADIFG
+1224 
-1231 KDVEIV
+1231 
-1237 DRVKDK
+1237 
-1243 PNDTTTEDSKGP
+1243 DTTTEDSKGA
-1255 GGQEKGAPNDAKQ
+1255 GEQEKGAPKDAKQ
-1268 DDNTTRA
+1268 DDKTTRT
-1275 RSASADDEAKTNR
+1275 RSASADDEAETTRKK
-1288 EKQDQD
+1288 EDKGA
-1294 TTARTNQ
+1294 TARTDQ
-1301 ASATTDKG
+1301 ATTTTDKDT
-1309 KKVSDAISD
+1309 KVSDAISD

-1337 TVSGKTADISTAD
+1337 TVSGETADISTAD
-1350 ITTTAASNTTTT
+1350 ITTTAASDPTTTP
-1362 SIDTD
+1362 IDTD
-1367 PIEVTPTEPVRL
+1367 TIEVAPAEPVRL
-1379 DYAET
+1379 AYEET
-1384 TANPDGVPIRIYE
+1384 TVNSQDVPVRIYK
-1397 DPDNPDRNIVEV
+1397 DPENPEINIVESEGV
-1409 DGKPINQRYKK
+1409 ILKRLKDRKK
-1420 RPVAVAFANR
+1420 AVTYANNL
-1430 YTRPRPTE
+1430 TRTAVEMRGP
-1438 KAEKAAPKVRP
+1438 KAKAAPKVRP
-1449 EGKTYTGPKPKG
+1449 EGKVYKGPEGVLTPGVYKFMSSNKPFKDT
-1461 ASEPL
+1461 
-1466 VKWLG
+1466 LG
-1471 STAPFRATIGKQRAS
+1471 SMRLKQAKKFG
-1486 QARNVNIDPDQYTN
+1486 VDTDVVTT
-1500 EEELY
+1500 EEQLY
-1505 DAIIAKVEAE
+1505 DELITIIDKMKPVEA
-1515 PVEVVEPAADIS
+1515 PS
-1527 AEVQRKAEEIVPE
+1527 ANIAEEVQKKAEEIVPE
-1540 TTLEKI
+1540 APLEKI
-1546 TRRQTE
+1546 ARKQTE
-1552 RRVIE
+1552 RRVME
-1557 NAIMVREDLT
+1557 NAVMVQEDLT

-1574 NQAEENRIREAQ
+1574 QEAEQNRIREAQ
-1586 LSGLM
+1586 SSGLM
-1591 EDVDADIKAKIE
+1591 EDIDADIEAQIAAE
-1603 EDNAS
+1603 EAAS
-1608 SEADRARRKL
+1608 QADRLRLKL
-1618 ELESEQV
+1618 ERESEQV

-1643 TPRKPGW
+1643 SRRGGW

-1685 GWKEGSGSTLDD
+1685 GWKEGSGSTVDTD
-1697 NVLDSNFVDNENDS
+1697 VLDPDFVDNVNDD
-1711 GDFYTTLNDDF
+1711 GDFYTAPSDDF

-1785 GIEDDVIASY
+1785 GIEDGAIASY

-1892 VIESKAYDLEKIN
+1892 VIESKAYNLETIN

-1929 DKTRVDNLTP
+1929 DETRVDNLTP
-1939 DVTAEDMFN
+1939 DVTADDMFN
-1948 LIAGHSMRNIYSY
+1948 LISGYSMRNVYSY

-1969 KNFSNV
+1969 KNFSKV
-1975 RTRNRDRFIQNS
+1975 RDRNRNNFVKDS
-1987 VVKTPMFHAGYYNF
+1987 VVKSPMFHAGHYNF

-2014 VGTEEAALQRVE
+2014 VGTEKAALERVF
-2026 GDVQRLKKGY
+2026 GDRQKLKKGY
-2036 INIQNPFEVYDINRF
+2036 INIQNPFEFNDAGFFGSPKAFQVELGKRAPLVSDEKDLKEYRELFSIAAGWEIAISKIKEPSPNAPLLDIHLERVKYAQDMD
-2051 NEHRLWRKAVNRLY
+2051 KAQRGFM
-2065 ENGDI
+2065 EDI
-2070 DSNAY
+2070 RNA
-2075 KKLSQVIDNHE
+2075 LI
-2086 FSFKSWQSSLRSETP
+2086 SF
-2101 PSDILTAEEVV
+2101 
-2112 ESNLRKDALDK
+2112 
-2123 DFSRNI
+2123 
-2129 RDALLSLGYD
+2129 GYD
-2139 SIVYTNKYEDS
+2139 SIAYKNTQEDV
-2150 GSTSYILLKDNQFK
+2150 GSISYILLKDNQFK

-2179 DKRVIEESPEQAV
+2179 DKRAIEESPEKAV

-2284 SPDNLPDRKVSVAMQ
+2284 SPDNLPERKVSVAMQ

-2304 GTRSNA
+2304 GTRSDA

-2342 TPEQYNKLKGSYLPR
+2342 TQEQYNELKGSYLPR

-2462 NAAQMESLNPVQAKE
+2462 NAAQMESLNPSQAKE

-2487 AIDAVGTIPSAQG
+2487 AIDAVGTIPAAQG

-2637 GWGGLWARSQVF
+2637 SWGGLWARSQVF

-2698 SNVSQAV
+2698 SNVSQGV

-2928 INTAALTPE
+2928 INTAALTAE

>member
-1 MSSKF
+1 
-6 ILSSDDVQSAIAPL
+6 
-20 MPGYVSPSEGAV
+20 
-32 EQQVEEESDFSLSG
+32 
-46 AAGASVDQL
+46 
-55 QFMAYNALRAF
+55 
-66 ADEFDVGVLRTVA
+66 
-79 DKGIEVNKQEL
+79 
-90 SEYSRKG
+90 
-97 YDDIENL
+97 
-104 SDLNKWWLDNLIIN
+104 
-118 AGSFAPVAAAGMVA
+118 
-132 APFGGLVFAGATLL
+132 
-146 PSAILGTGESYAKQL
+146 
-161 EAGGNLDPKI
+161 
-171 AMITGM
+171 
-177 TVGALDVLTPK
+177 
-188 AILRA
+188 
-193 LGIGKGFNNYLT
+193 
-205 NQLASRG
+205 
-212 ALSNRFH
+212 
-219 AGVKGMLRE
+219 
-228 GSTEVLQE
+228 
-236 ALMTASKNYVN
+236 
-247 EQDLTDFSKE
+247 
-257 EVNELIEAFLSGG
+257 
-270 SVGATFSA
+270 
-278 ALGEASPQEKAVSLA
+278 
-293 KKNASINLKDTLGS
+293 
-307 ETSRIIE
+307 
-314 EINSLKQNEEFARK
+314 
-328 GPRGIGSFLNKE
+328 
-340 GKNRKSELKKE
+340 
-351 LKQLIK
+351 
-357 DTKSKDKAIFK
+357 
-368 AKTVEEI
+368 
-375 DSLFADP
+375 
-382 VEEEL
+382 
-387 ITEPTEEKE
+387 
-396 QTLAEIMAADPRES
+396 
-410 AIERQQ
+410 
-416 QPDVI
+416 
-421 PPEGTQIGTAPTR
+421 
-434 SEIEQRLKDEVSTR
+434 
-448 ADKGGFLRRL
+448 
-458 KGENLDPKMGVN
+458 MGVN
-470 LGELAAERADQ
+470 LGELAADRADQ
-481 GMQDPSVIEDTED
+481 GMQDPSVIEDTRAEFPMGEDPSVLED

-598 ERVLQNGGSRR
+598 ERVLQSGGSRR

-616 EARRKAQEDSAKVRQ
+616 EARRKAQEESAKVRQ
-631 ERESKLNFEAQRR
+631 EREAKLNFEAQRR

-675 YGQISAQEFASRR
+675 YGQISAQEFSSRR
-688 QREIAKIKDGIGGTA
+688 QREIAEIKDGIGGTA
-703 AANAYRKAV
+703 AVNAYRKAV

-724 GLPTLTVKGEKP
+724 GLPTLTAKGEKP

-746 EAPPKGGVGSSGQPT
+746 KAPPKGGVGSSGQPT
-761 DREGKPVDL
+761 DREGKPVDP
-770 KAAAPT
+770 KA
-776 QADVTP
+776 D
-782 DAAPESTPTTLSP
+782 TT
-795 PQVVGS
+795 
-801 TIVDDAAA
+801 
-809 IQAELD
+809 
-815 DIKKEVIEGFESG
+815 
-828 LPESEY
+828 
-834 RKREP
+834 
-839 KQIDLEERLRKQ
+839 
-851 KRRDGVFGENSQQEQ
+851 
-866 SADDIKEIRQ
+866 
-876 EINDALETDSPE
+876 
-888 LLELIEGKN
+888 
-897 LEHEKLLLEELDIR
+897 
-911 ISEFEKML
+911 
-919 GKRKYDIEAYRTFD
+919 
-933 PSRPDNPLPSLI
+933 
-945 KRRNQAKKN
+945 
-954 IEALEAGVD
+954 
-963 PVTVPGTTMNPEVKK
+963 
-978 NPTQADVAPTERPD
+978 
-992 ATRYPDFDA
+992 
-1001 YMEDM
+1001 
-1006 GELGF
+1006 
-1011 SPDEL
+1011 
-1016 QEEGL
+1016 
-1021 PYDEASFTS
+1021 
-1030 YKAKQ
+1030 
-1035 GETSSPTQADV
+1035 PTQADV
-1046 TPPVDKATLGDT
+1046 TPPVDEAILEDT
-1058 DTSSTKTKSATTVI
+1058 DTAKR
-1072 ETAHSTETLNDLK
+1072 DK
-1085 GIAKEGLAI
+1085 GEAEKG
-1094 GSSTESADKMVY
+1094 
-1106 ADGTFRIIFD
+1106 
-1116 GSVSGKKTTRAF
+1116 
-1128 APKDITIK
+1128 APK
-1136 TSEVIDPK
+1136 E
-1144 KIKRVEV
+1144 EE
-1151 DVDNLPSPTTDNF
+1151 
-1164 LDYAKKYLKD
+1164 AKPD
-1174 KEPGLDVLNASPS
+1174 
-1187 EWSRLYDKYP
+1187 
-1197 RLEQEL
+1197 
-1203 DKFNESELASELEI
+1203 
-1217 NSSNYKT
+1217 
-1224 VLADIFG
+1224 
-1231 KDVEIV
+1231 
-1237 DRVKDK
+1237 
-1243 PNDTTTEDSKGP
+1243 DTTTEDSKGA
-1255 GGQEKGAPNDAKQ
+1255 GEQEKGAPKDAKQ
-1268 DDNTTRA
+1268 DDKTTRT
-1275 RSASADDEAKTNR
+1275 RSASADDEAETTRKK
-1288 EKQDQD
+1288 EDKGA
-1294 TTARTNQ
+1294 TARTDQ
-1301 ASATTDKG
+1301 ATTTTDKDT
-1309 KKVSDAISD
+1309 KVSDAISD

-1337 TVSGKTADISTAD
+1337 TVSGETADISTAD
-1350 ITTTAASNTTTT
+1350 ITTTAASDPTTTP
-1362 SIDTD
+1362 IDTD
-1367 PIEVTPTEPVRL
+1367 TIEVAPAEPVRL
-1379 DYAET
+1379 AYEET
-1384 TANPDGVPIRIYE
+1384 TVNSQDVPVRIYK
-1397 DPDNPDRNIVEV
+1397 DPENPEINIVESEGV
-1409 DGKPINQRYKK
+1409 ILKRLKDRKK
-1420 RPVAVAFANR
+1420 AVTYANNL
-1430 YTRPRPTE
+1430 TRTAVEMRGP
-1438 KAEKAAPKVRP
+1438 KAKAAPKVRP
-1449 EGKTYTGPKPKG
+1449 EGKVYKGPEGVLTPGVYKFMSSNKPFKDT
-1461 ASEPL
+1461 
-1466 VKWLG
+1466 LG
-1471 STAPFRATIGKQRAS
+1471 SMRLKQAKKFG
-1486 QARNVNIDPDQYTN
+1486 VDTDVVTT
-1500 EEELY
+1500 EEQLY
-1505 DAIIAKVEAE
+1505 DELITIIDKMKPVEA
-1515 PVEVVEPAADIS
+1515 PSADI
-1527 AEVQRKAEEIVPE
+1527 AEEVQRKAEEIVPE
-1540 TTLEKI
+1540 TPLEKI
-1546 TRRQTE
+1546 ARKQTE
-1552 RRVIE
+1552 RRVME
-1557 NAIMVREDLT
+1557 NAVMVQEDLT

-1574 NQAEENRIREAQ
+1574 QEAEQNRIREAQ
-1586 LSGLM
+1586 SSGLM
-1591 EDVDADIKAKIE
+1591 EDIDADIEAQIAAE
-1603 EDNAS
+1603 EAAS
-1608 SEADRARRKL
+1608 QADRLRLKL
-1618 ELESEQV
+1618 ERESEQV

-1643 TPRKPGW
+1643 SRRKPGW

-1685 GWKEGSGSTLDD
+1685 GWKEGSGSTVDTD
-1697 NVLDSNFVDNENDS
+1697 VLDPDFVDNVNND
-1711 GDFYTTLNDDF
+1711 GDFYAAPNDDL

-1733 ETSSVKPSNEEVLN
+1733 ETSSVKPSNEEVLS

-1785 GIEDDVIASY
+1785 GIEDGAIASY

-1892 VIESKAYDLEKIN
+1892 VIESKAYNLETIN

-1929 DKTRVDNLTP
+1929 DETRVDNLTP
-1939 DVTAEDMFN
+1939 DVTADDMFN
-1948 LIAGHSMRNIYSY
+1948 LISGYSMRNVYSY

-1969 KNFSNV
+1969 KNFSKV
-1975 RTRNRDRFIQNS
+1975 RDRNRNNFVKDS
-1987 VVKTPMFHAGYYNF
+1987 VVKSPMFHAGHYNF

-2014 VGTEEAALQRVE
+2014 VGTEKAALERVF
-2026 GDVQRLKKGY
+2026 GDRQKLKKGY
-2036 INIQNPFEVYDINRF
+2036 INIQNPFEFNDAGFFGSPKAFQVELGKRAPLVSDEKDLKEYRELFSIAAGWEIAISKIKEPSPNAPLLDIHLERVKYAQDMD
-2051 NEHRLWRKAVNRLY
+2051 KAQRGFM
-2065 ENGDI
+2065 EDI
-2070 DSNAY
+2070 RNA
-2075 KKLSQVIDNHE
+2075 LI
-2086 FSFKSWQSSLRSETP
+2086 SF
-2101 PSDILTAEEVV
+2101 
-2112 ESNLRKDALDK
+2112 
-2123 DFSRNI
+2123 
-2129 RDALLSLGYD
+2129 GYD
-2139 SIVYTNKYEDS
+2139 SIAYKNTQEDV
-2150 GSTSYILLKDNQFK
+2150 GSISYILLKDNQFK

-2179 DKRVIEESPEQAV
+2179 DKRAIEESPEKAV

-2304 GTRSNA
+2304 GTRSDA

-2342 TPEQYNKLKGSYLPR
+2342 TQEQYNELKGSYLPR

-2462 NAAQMESLNPVQAKE
+2462 NAAQMESLNPSQAKE

-2487 AIDAVGTIPSAQG
+2487 AIDAVGTIPAAQG

-2637 GWGGLWARSQVF
+2637 SWGGLWARSQVF

-2698 SNVSQAV
+2698 SNVSQGV

-2928 INTAALTPE
+2928 INTAALTAE

>member
-6 ILSSDDVQSAIAPL
+6 ILSSDDVQSALAPL

-46 AAGASVDQL
+46 AAGAGVDQL

-90 SEYSRKG
+90 SEYSRIG
-97 YDDIENL
+97 YDDVENL

-118 AGSFAPVAAAGMVA
+118 AGSFAPVVAAGMVA
-132 APFGGLVFAGATLL
+132 APFGGLAFAGATLL

-161 EAGGNLDPKI
+161 EAGGNLDSKI

-188 AILRA
+188 KILNA
-193 LGIGKGFNNYLT
+193 FGIGKGFNNYLT

-278 ALGEASPQEKAVSLA
+278 ALGEASPQEKAVALA
-293 KKNASINLKDTLGS
+293 KKNASINLKDTLDS
-307 ETSRIIE
+307 ETARIIE

-375 DSLFADP
+375 DSLFAEP
-382 VEEEL
+382 IEEDVA
-387 ITEPTEEKE
+387 TEAPLEEGK
-396 QTLAEIMAADPRES
+396 TLAEIMAADPRES

-421 PPEGTQIGTAPTR
+421 PPEGTQIGTAPTQ
-434 SEIEQRLKDEVSTR
+434 SEIEQRLKDEVATR
-448 ADKGGFLRRL
+448 ADEGGFLRRL

-470 LGELAAERADQ
+470 LGELAADRADQ
-481 GMQDPSVIEDTED
+481 GMQDPSVIEDTRED
-494 ARPQGP
+494 SRPQGP

-598 ERVLQNGGSRR
+598 ERVLQSGGSRR

-616 EARRKAQEDSAKVRQ
+616 EARRKAQEESAKVRQ
-631 ERESKLNFEAQRR
+631 EREAKLNFEAQRR

-675 YGQISAQEFASRR
+675 YGQISAQEFSSRR
-688 QREIAKIKDGIGGTA
+688 QREIAEIKDGIGGTA
-703 AANAYRKAV
+703 AVNAYRKAV

-746 EAPPKGGVGSSGQPT
+746 KAPPKGGVGSSGQPT
-761 DREGKPVDL
+761 DREGKPVDP

-782 DAAPESTPTTLSP
+782 T
-795 PQVVGS
+795 
-801 TIVDDAAA
+801 
-809 IQAELD
+809 
-815 DIKKEVIEGFESG
+815 
-828 LPESEY
+828 
-834 RKREP
+834 
-839 KQIDLEERLRKQ
+839 ERL
-851 KRRDGVFGENSQQEQ
+851 
-866 SADDIKEIRQ
+866 
-876 EINDALETDSPE
+876 
-888 LLELIEGKN
+888 
-897 LEHEKLLLEELDIR
+897 
-911 ISEFEKML
+911 
-919 GKRKYDIEAYRTFD
+919 
-933 PSRPDNPLPSLI
+933 
-945 KRRNQAKKN
+945 
-954 IEALEAGVD
+954 
-963 PVTVPGTTMNPEVKK
+963 
-978 NPTQADVAPTERPD
+978 D

-1035 GETSSPTQADV
+1035 EETSPPTQADV
-1046 TPPVDKATLGDT
+1046 TPPVDEAILEDT
-1058 DTSSTKTKSATTVI
+1058 DTAKR
-1072 ETAHSTETLNDLK
+1072 DK
-1085 GIAKEGLAI
+1085 GKAEK
-1094 GSSTESADKMVY
+1094 D
-1106 ADGTFRIIFD
+1106 
-1116 GSVSGKKTTRAF
+1116 
-1128 APKDITIK
+1128 APK
-1136 TSEVIDPK
+1136 E
-1144 KIKRVEV
+1144 EE
-1151 DVDNLPSPTTDNF
+1151 
-1164 LDYAKKYLKD
+1164 AKPD
-1174 KEPGLDVLNASPS
+1174 
-1187 EWSRLYDKYP
+1187 
-1197 RLEQEL
+1197 
-1203 DKFNESELASELEI
+1203 
-1217 NSSNYKT
+1217 
-1224 VLADIFG
+1224 
-1231 KDVEIV
+1231 
-1237 DRVKDK
+1237 
-1243 PNDTTTEDSKGP
+1243 DTTTKDSKGA
-1255 GGQEKGAPNDAKQ
+1255 GEQEKGAPKDAKQ
-1268 DDNTTRA
+1268 DDKTTRA
-1275 RSASADDEAKTNR
+1275 RSASADDEAETTRNK
-1288 EKQDQD
+1288 EDKG
-1294 TTARTNQ
+1294 TTARTDQ
-1301 ASATTDKG
+1301 ATATTNKG
-1309 KKVSDAISD
+1309 TKVSDAISD

-1327 AAQGQAGASA
+1327 AAQGQAGASD
-1337 TVSGKTADISTAD
+1337 TVSGATADISTAD
-1350 ITTTAASNTTTT
+1350 ITTTADSDPTTT
-1362 SIDTD
+1362 SIDADT
-1367 PIEVTPTEPVRL
+1367 IEVAPTEPVRL
-1379 DYAET
+1379 AYEET
-1384 TANPDGVPIRIYE
+1384 TVNSQNVPVRIYKDLE
-1397 DPDNPDRNIVEV
+1397 NPEINIVESEGV
-1409 DGKPINQRYKK
+1409 ILKRLRDRKK
-1420 RPVAVAFANR
+1420 AVTYANNL
-1430 YTRPRPTE
+1430 TRTAVEMRGP
-1438 KAEKAAPKVRP
+1438 KAKAAPKVRP
-1449 EGKTYTGPKPKG
+1449 EGKVYKGPQGVLTTGVYKFMSSNKPFKNT
-1461 ASEPL
+1461 
-1466 VKWLG
+1466 LG
-1471 STAPFRATIGKQRAS
+1471 KMRLNQAESFGIDTGVVTTEEQLYNELITI
-1486 QARNVNIDPDQYTN
+1486 IDKMKP
-1500 EEELY
+1500 
-1505 DAIIAKVEAE
+1505 VEA
-1515 PVEVVEPAADIS
+1515 PSADIS
-1527 AEVQRKAEEIVPE
+1527 AEVQREAEEIVPE
-1540 TTLEKI
+1540 TTLERI
-1546 TRRQTE
+1546 DREQTE
-1552 RRVIE
+1552 RRVME
-1557 NAIMVREDLT
+1557 NAIMVQEDLT
-1567 PEEIASI
+1567 PEEIDSI
-1574 NQAEENRIREAQ
+1574 NQAKQNRIREAQ
-1586 LSGLM
+1586 SIGLM
-1591 EDVDADIKAKIE
+1591 EDIDADIEAEIAADE
-1603 EDNAS
+1603 AA
-1608 SEADRARRKL
+1608 SEADRLRRKL
-1618 ELESEQV
+1618 ERESEQV

-1662 EANDPTVTFN
+1662 KANDPTVTFN

-1685 GWKEGSGSTLDD
+1685 GWKEGSGSTVDTD
-1697 NVLDSNFVDNENDS
+1697 VLDPNFVDNANDV
-1711 GDFYTTLNDDF
+1711 GDFNTTPNDDF
-1722 DPSSGF
+1722 NPSSVF

-1733 ETSSVKPSNEEVLN
+1733 ETSSVKPSSEEVLN

-1776 ITSSEAKRL
+1776 ITLSEAKRL
-1785 GIEDDVIASY
+1785 GIEDSAIASY

-1813 KSQNKDVDKLTRSLI
+1813 KSQNKDIDKLTRSLI

-1892 VIESKAYDLEKIN
+1892 VIESKAYNLETIN

-1929 DKTRVDNLTP
+1929 DETRVDNLTP

-1948 LIAGHSMRNIYSY
+1948 LISGYSMRNVYSY

-1969 KNFSNV
+1969 KNFSKV
-1975 RTRNRDRFIQNS
+1975 RDRNRNNFVKDS
-1987 VVKTPMFHAGYYNF
+1987 VVKSPMFHAGHYNF

-2014 VGTEEAALQRVE
+2014 VGTEKAALERVF
-2026 GDVQRLKKGY
+2026 GDRQKLKKGY
-2036 INIQNPFEVYDINRF
+2036 INIQNPFEFNDAGFFGSPKAFQVELGKRAPLVSDEKDLKEYRELFSIAAGWEIAISKIKETSPNAPLLDIHLERVKYAKDMA
-2051 NEHRLWRKAVNRLY
+2051 KAQRGFM
-2065 ENGDI
+2065 EDI
-2070 DSNAY
+2070 RNA
-2075 KKLSQVIDNHE
+2075 LI
-2086 FSFKSWQSSLRSETP
+2086 SF
-2101 PSDILTAEEVV
+2101 
-2112 ESNLRKDALDK
+2112 
-2123 DFSRNI
+2123 
-2129 RDALLSLGYD
+2129 GYD
-2139 SIVYTNKYEDS
+2139 SIAYKNTQEDV
-2150 GSTSYILLKDNQFK
+2150 GSISYILLKDNQFK

-2179 DKRVIEESPEQAV
+2179 DKRVVEESPEQAV

-2310 RTAERV
+2310 RTAEQV

-2462 NAAQMESLNPVQAKE
+2462 NAAQMESLNPAQAKE

-2487 AIDAVGTIPSAQG
+2487 AIDAVGTIPAAQG

-2698 SNVSQAV
+2698 SNVSQGV

-2832 PFELVAGMKTNTDP
+2832 PFELVAGIKTNIDP

-2928 INTAALTPE
+2928 INTAALTAE

>member
-6 ILSSDDVQSAIAPL
+6 ILSSDDVQSALAPL

-46 AAGASVDQL
+46 AAGAGVDQL

-90 SEYSRKG
+90 SEYSRIG

-118 AGSFAPVAAAGMVA
+118 AGSFAPVVAAGMVA
-132 APFGGLVFAGATLL
+132 APFGGLAFAGATLL

-161 EAGGNLDPKI
+161 EAGGNLDSKI

-188 AILRA
+188 KILNA
-193 LGIGKGFNNYLT
+193 FGIGKGFNNYLT

-278 ALGEASPQEKAVSLA
+278 ALGEASPQEKAVALA

-375 DSLFADP
+375 DSLFAEP
-382 VEEEL
+382 IEEDVA
-387 ITEPTEEKE
+387 TEAPLEEGK
-396 QTLAEIMAADPRES
+396 TLAEIMAADPRES

-434 SEIEQRLKDEVSTR
+434 SEIEQRLKDE
-448 ADKGGFLRRL
+448 
-458 KGENLDPKMGVN
+458 
-470 LGELAAERADQ
+470 AATRADQ
-481 GMQDPSVIEDTED
+481 GMQDPSVIEDTRAEFPMGEDPSVLED

-538 NVLTDGEVLILRQD
+538 NVLTDGEILILRQD

-598 ERVLQNGGSRR
+598 ERVLQSGGSRR

-616 EARRKAQEDSAKVRQ
+616 ESRRKAQESAAKARQ
-631 ERESKLNFEAQRR
+631 EREAKLNFEAQRR

-675 YGQISAQEFASRR
+675 YGQISAQEFSSRR
-688 QREIAKIKDGIGGTA
+688 QREIAEIKDGIGGTA
-703 AANAYRKAV
+703 AVNAYRKAV

-736 TQADTTPPVQ
+736 TQADTTLPVQ
-746 EAPPKGGVGSSGQPT
+746 KAPPKGGVGSSGQPT
-761 DREGKPVDL
+761 NREGKTVDP
-770 KAAAPT
+770 KADAAPT
-776 QADVTP
+776 QADVAPTVGDTQAKV
-782 DAAPESTPTTLSP
+782 DASN
-795 PQVVGS
+795 VVIKD
-801 TIVDDAAA
+801 TDPI
-809 IQAELD
+809 ILEENKRIRELE
-815 DIKKEVIEGFESG
+815 K
-828 LPESEY
+828 
-834 RKREP
+834 KREA
-839 KQIDLEERLRKQ
+839 ID
-851 KRRDGVFGENSQQEQ
+851 
-866 SADDIKEIRQ
+866 
-876 EINDALETDSPE
+876 DALESGSPE
-888 LLELIEGKN
+888 LSDLIDGKN
-897 LEHEKLLLEELDIR
+897 LEHEKLLLEEMELR
-911 ISEFEKML
+911 INQRERGL
-919 GKRKYDIEAYRTFD
+919 RKRGIDVESRRTYD
-933 PSRPDNPLPSLI
+933 PSNPRNPLPGFI
-945 KRRNQAKKN
+945 RERDKAKKN

-963 PVTVPGTTMNPEVKK
+963 PVTVPGTTMNPYGNK
-978 NPTQADVAPTERPD
+978 
-992 ATRYPDFDA
+992 
-1001 YMEDM
+1001 
-1006 GELGF
+1006 
-1011 SPDEL
+1011 
-1016 QEEGL
+1016 
-1021 PYDEASFTS
+1021 
-1030 YKAKQ
+1030 
-1035 GETSSPTQADV
+1035 
-1046 TPPVDKATLGDT
+1046 TPPVDETILEDT
-1058 DTSSTKTKSATTVI
+1058 DTSSTKTDSDTTVI

-1116 GSVSGKKTTRAF
+1116 GPVSGKKTTRAF

-1136 TSEVIDPK
+1136 TSEVIEPK

-1151 DVDNLPSPTTDNF
+1151 DVGNLPSPTTDNF
-1164 LDYAKKYLKD
+1164 LDYAEKYLKD

-1187 EWSRLYDKYP
+1187 EWARLYDKYP
-1197 RLEQEL
+1197 RLEREL
-1203 DKFNESELASELEI
+1203 DKLNESELSSELEI
-1217 NSSNYKT
+1217 NSSNYKA

-1237 DRVKDK
+1237 DRVEDK
-1243 PNDTTTEDSKGP
+1243 TSNTTTKDGKGV
-1255 GGQEKGAPNDAKQ
+1255 GEQGKGAPKGAKQ
-1268 DDNTTRA
+1268 DNNTTRA
-1275 RSASADDEAKTNR
+1275 RSASADDDAETTIRK
-1288 EKQDQD
+1288 EDKG
-1294 TTARTNQ
+1294 TTARTGQ
-1301 ASATTDKG
+1301 ANVTTDKG
-1309 KKVSDAISD
+1309 TKVSDAISD

-1337 TVSGKTADISTAD
+1337 TVSGETADISTAD
-1350 ITTTAASNTTTT
+1350 ITTTAASNPTTAP
-1362 SIDTD
+1362 INADT
-1367 PIEVTPTEPVRL
+1367 IEVAPTEPVRL
-1379 DYAET
+1379 AYEET
-1384 TANPDGVPIRIYE
+1384 TVNSQGVPVRIYK
-1397 DPDNPDRNIVEV
+1397 DPENPKRNFVESEGVILKRLRDRKKAVTYANNLTRTAVEMR
-1409 DGKPINQRYKK
+1409 GP
-1420 RPVAVAFANR
+1420 
-1430 YTRPRPTE
+1430 
-1438 KAEKAAPKVRP
+1438 KAKAAPKVRP
-1449 EGKTYTGPKPKG
+1449 EGKVYKGPEGVLTPGVYKFMSSNKPFKDT
-1461 ASEPL
+1461 
-1466 VKWLG
+1466 LG
-1471 STAPFRATIGKQRAS
+1471 GMRLKQAKKYG
-1486 QARNVNIDPDQYTN
+1486 IDTDVVTT
-1500 EEELY
+1500 EEQLY
-1505 DAIIAKVEAE
+1505 DELITIIDKMKPVEAPE
-1515 PVEVVEPAADIS
+1515 ADIAVEV
-1527 AEVQRKAEEIVPE
+1527 QKKAKGIVPE
-1540 TTLEKI
+1540 TPVQKI
-1546 TRRQTE
+1546 ARRQTE
-1552 RRVIE
+1552 RRVME
-1557 NAIMVREDLT
+1557 NAIMVQEDLT

-1574 NQAEENRIREAQ
+1574 QEAEQNRISEAQ
-1586 LSGLM
+1586 SSGLM
-1591 EDVDADIKAKIE
+1591 EDVDADIKAQIE

-1643 TPRKPGW
+1643 SRRGGW

-1662 EANDPTVTFN
+1662 QANDLTVTFN

-1685 GWKEGSGSTLDD
+1685 GWKEGSGSTVDD
-1697 NVLDSNFVDNENDS
+1697 SVLDSNFVDNENDS
-1711 GDFYTTLNDDF
+1711 GDFHTTPDDNY
-1722 DPSSGF
+1722 DPTYGF
-1728 DNKAV
+1728 NNKAV

-1865 NAFNVVAKAYPDLQ
+1865 NAFNVVKKTYPKLQ

-1892 VIESKAYDLEKIN
+1892 VIESKAYNLETIN

-1939 DVTAEDMFN
+1939 DVTADDMFN
-1948 LIAGHSMRNIYSY
+1948 LISGYSMRNVYSY

-1975 RTRNRDRFIQNS
+1975 RTRNRDNFVKDS
-1987 VVKTPMFHAGYYNF
+1987 VVKSPMFHAGHYNF

-2014 VGTEEAALQRVE
+2014 VGTENAALERVA
-2026 GDVQRLKKGY
+2026 GDRQKLKKGY
-2036 INIQNPFEVYDINRF
+2036 INIQNPFEFNDAGYFGSPKAFQVELGKRAGLVSDEKDLKEYRELFSIAAGWEIAISKIKEPSANAPLLDIHLERV
-2051 NEHRLWRKAVNRLY
+2051 KYA
-2065 ENGDI
+2065 
-2070 DSNAY
+2070 
-2075 KKLSQVIDNHE
+2075 Q
-2086 FSFKSWQSSLRSETP
+2086 
-2101 PSDILTAEEVV
+2101 
-2112 ESNLRKDALDK
+2112 DK
-2123 DFSRNI
+2123 DKAQRGFMEDIRN
-2129 RDALLSLGYD
+2129 ALISFGYD
-2139 SIVYTNKYEDS
+2139 SIAYTNTQEDV
-2150 GSTSYILLKDNQFK
+2150 GSISYILLKDNQFK

-2179 DKRVIEESPEQAV
+2179 DKRVIEESPEKAV

-2304 GTRSNA
+2304 GTRSDA

-2342 TPEQYNKLKGSYLPR
+2342 TQEQYNELKGSYLPR

-2462 NAAQMESLNPVQAKE
+2462 NAAQMESLNPAQAKE

-2487 AIDAVGTIPSAQG
+2487 AIDAVGTIPAAQG

-2637 GWGGLWARSQVF
+2637 GWSGLWARSQVF

-2698 SNVSQAV
+2698 SNVSQGV

-2928 INTAALTPE
+2928 INTAALTAE

>member
-6 ILSSDDVQSAIAPL
+6 ILSSDDVQSALAPL

-46 AAGASVDQL
+46 AAGAGVDQL

-90 SEYSRKG
+90 SEYSRIG

-118 AGSFAPVAAAGMVA
+118 AGSFAPVVAAGMVA
-132 APFGGLVFAGATLL
+132 APFGGLAFAGATLL

-161 EAGGNLDPKI
+161 EAGGNLDSKI

-188 AILRA
+188 KILNA
-193 LGIGKGFNNYLT
+193 FGIGKGFNNYLT

-278 ALGEASPQEKAVSLA
+278 ALGEASPQEKAVALA

-434 SEIEQRLKDEVSTR
+434 SEIEQRLKDE
-448 ADKGGFLRRL
+448 
-458 KGENLDPKMGVN
+458 
-470 LGELAAERADQ
+470 AATRADQ
-481 GMQDPSVIEDTED
+481 GMQDPSVIENTRED
-494 ARPQGP
+494 SRPQGP

-598 ERVLQNGGSRR
+598 ERVLQSGGSRR

-616 EARRKAQEDSAKVRQ
+616 EARRKAQEESAKVRQ
-631 ERESKLNFEAQRR
+631 EREAKLNFEAQRR

-675 YGQISAQEFASRR
+675 YGQISAQEFSSRR
-688 QREIAKIKDGIGGTA
+688 QREIAEIKDGIGGTA
-703 AANAYRKAV
+703 AVNAYRKAV

-736 TQADTTPPVQ
+736 TQADTTAPVQ
-746 EAPPKGGVGSSGQPT
+746 KAPPKGGVGSSGQPT
-761 DREGKPVDL
+761 NREGKTVDP
-770 KAAAPT
+770 KADAAPT
-776 QADVTP
+776 QADVAPTVGDTQAKV
-782 DAAPESTPTTLSP
+782 DASN
-795 PQVVGS
+795 VV
-801 TIVDDAAA
+801 
-809 IQAELD
+809 
-815 DIKKEVIEGFESG
+815 IKDTDPI
-828 LPESEY
+828 
-834 RKREP
+834 
-839 KQIDLEERLRKQ
+839 ILEEN
-851 KRRDGVFGENSQQEQ
+851 KR
-866 SADDIKEIRQ
+866 IRELEKKRQ
-876 EINDALETDSPE
+876 AIDDALETGSQE
-888 LLELIEGKN
+888 LLDLELGKN
-897 LEHEKLLLEELDIR
+897 LEHEKLLLEEMELR
-911 ISEFEKML
+911 INQRERGL
-919 GKRKYDIEAYRTFD
+919 RKRGIDVESRRIYD
-933 PSRPDNPLPSLI
+933 PSYPRNPLPEFI
-945 KRRNQAKKN
+945 RDRDKAKKN
-954 IEALEAGVD
+954 IEALEAGV
-963 PVTVPGTTMNPEVKK
+963 
-978 NPTQADVAPTERPD
+978 A
-992 ATRYPDFDA
+992 
-1001 YMEDM
+1001 
-1006 GELGF
+1006 
-1011 SPDEL
+1011 
-1016 QEEGL
+1016 
-1021 PYDEASFTS
+1021 
-1030 YKAKQ
+1030 
-1035 GETSSPTQADV
+1035 
-1046 TPPVDKATLGDT
+1046 PPVDETILEDT
-1058 DTSSTKTKSATTVI
+1058 DTSSTKTDSDTTVI

-1116 GSVSGKKTTRAF
+1116 GPVSGKKTTRAF

-1136 TSEVIDPK
+1136 TSEVIEPK

-1151 DVDNLPSPTTDNF
+1151 DVGNLPSPTTDNF

-1187 EWSRLYDKYP
+1187 EWARLYDKYP
-1197 RLEQEL
+1197 RLEREL
-1203 DKFNESELASELEI
+1203 DKLNESELASELEI
-1217 NSSNYKT
+1217 NSSNYKA

-1237 DRVKDK
+1237 DRVEDK
-1243 PNDTTTEDSKGP
+1243 TSNTTTKDGKGA
-1255 GGQEKGAPNDAKQ
+1255 GEQGKGAPKGAKQ
-1268 DDNTTRA
+1268 GDKTTRA
-1275 RSASADDEAKTNR
+1275 RSASADDDAE
-1288 EKQDQD
+1288 
-1294 TTARTNQ
+1294 TTIRKEDKGTAARTDQ
-1301 ASATTDKG
+1301 ATTTTNKG
-1309 KKVSDAISD
+1309 TKVSDAISD
-1318 FEVADAADT
+1318 FEVDDAADT
-1327 AAQGQAGASA
+1327 AAQGQTGASA
-1337 TVSGKTADISTAD
+1337 TVSGETADISTDD
-1350 ITTTAASNTTTT
+1350 ITTTEAFDPTNT
-1362 SIDTD
+1362 SIDADT
-1367 PIEVTPTEPVRL
+1367 IEVAPTEPVRL
-1379 DYAET
+1379 AYEET
-1384 TANPDGVPIRIYE
+1384 TVNSQGVPVRIYK
-1397 DPDNPDRNIVEV
+1397 NPENPEINIVESEGV
-1409 DGKPINQRYKK
+1409 ILKRLKDRKK
-1420 RPVAVAFANR
+1420 AVTYANNL
-1430 YTRPRPTE
+1430 TRTAVEMRGP
-1438 KAEKAAPKVRP
+1438 KAKAAPKVRP
-1449 EGKTYTGPKPKG
+1449 EGKVYKVPQGVLTDGVYKFMSSNKPFKNT
-1461 ASEPL
+1461 
-1466 VKWLG
+1466 LG
-1471 STAPFRATIGKQRAS
+1471 KMRLN
-1486 QARNVNIDPDQYTN
+1486 QAESFGIDTDVVTT
-1500 EEELY
+1500 EEQLY
-1505 DAIIAKVEAE
+1505 DELITIIDKMKPAEAPSADIAK
-1515 PVEVVEPAADIS
+1515 
-1527 AEVQRKAEEIVPE
+1527 EVQKKAEKIVPE
-1540 TTLEKI
+1540 TPVQKI
-1546 TRRQTE
+1546 ARKQTE
-1552 RRVIE
+1552 RRVME
-1557 NAIMVREDLT
+1557 NAVMVQENLT
-1567 PEEIASI
+1567 PEEIDSI

-1586 LSGLM
+1586 SIGLM
-1591 EDVDADIKAKIE
+1591 EDVDADIKAKIAAE
-1603 EDNAS
+1603 EAA
-1608 SEADRARRKL
+1608 SEADRLRLKL
-1618 ELESEQV
+1618 ERESKQV

-1633 ELADFLQLAN
+1633 EIADFLQLAN

-1662 EANDPTVTFN
+1662 QVNDPAVTFN

-1685 GWKEGSGSTLDD
+1685 GWKEGSVSTVDPD
-1697 NVLDSNFVDNENDS
+1697 VLDPDFVDNVNYS
-1711 GDFYTTLNDDF
+1711 GDVHTTFNDDS
-1722 DPSSGF
+1722 DPSYGF

-1733 ETSSVKPSNEEVLN
+1733 ETSSVKPSSEEVLN

-1865 NAFNVVAKAYPDLQ
+1865 NAFNVVKKTYPKLQ

-1892 VIESKAYDLEKIN
+1892 VIESKAYNLETIN

-1916 QKFFEKLFYTVSG
+1916 QKFFEKLFYTVSE

-1939 DVTAEDMFN
+1939 DVTADDMFN
-1948 LIAGHSMRNIYSY
+1948 LISGYSMRNVYSY

-1975 RTRNRDRFIQNS
+1975 RTRNRDNFVKDS
-1987 VVKTPMFHAGYYNF
+1987 VVKSPMFHAGHYNF

-2014 VGTEEAALQRVE
+2014 VGTENAALERVA
-2026 GDVQRLKKGY
+2026 GDRQKLKKGY
-2036 INIQNPFEVYDINRF
+2036 INIQNPFEFNDAGYFGSPKAFQVELGKRAGLVSDEKDLKEYRELFSIAAGWEIAISKIKEPSANAPLLDIHLERV
-2051 NEHRLWRKAVNRLY
+2051 KYA
-2065 ENGDI
+2065 
-2070 DSNAY
+2070 
-2075 KKLSQVIDNHE
+2075 Q
-2086 FSFKSWQSSLRSETP
+2086 
-2101 PSDILTAEEVV
+2101 
-2112 ESNLRKDALDK
+2112 DK
-2123 DFSRNI
+2123 DKAQRGFMEDIRN
-2129 RDALLSLGYD
+2129 ALISFGYD
-2139 SIVYTNKYEDS
+2139 SIAYTNTQEDV
-2150 GSTSYILLKDNQFK
+2150 GSISYILLKDNQFK

-2179 DKRVIEESPEQAV
+2179 DKRVVEESPEQAV

-2209 RKAQGKMFGV
+2209 RKAQGKMFSV

-2304 GTRSNA
+2304 GTRSDA

-2357 TYLEYLGKDRLG
+2357 TYLEYLGKDRMG

-2412 GSDIAT
+2412 GADIAT

-2462 NAAQMESLNPVQAKE
+2462 NAAQMESLNPSQAKE

-2487 AIDAVGTIPSAQG
+2487 AIDAVGTIPAAQG

-2698 SNVSQAV
+2698 SNVSQGV

-2928 INTAALTPE
+2928 INTAALTAE

-2952 IMQRLIK
+2952 IMQRLVK